1 MQKHERTGKRLLA
14 LVLALVM
21 ALSTVTEC
29 LAAVTSVQ
37 RPVDE
42 ADVTMGKLLA
52 EAYSG
57 SLTDSEKAL
66 LKSGYLAGDEAYVFT
81 PPAADNSNGLVTI
94 DKDSRKVTASSYKDG
109 ELMWTPVE
117 AAVIVAGTTVENVQL
132 VESSNSGVYT
142 GVVTTNETSYSVA
155 VKYRMYITVDQ
166 SVQNTMLG
174 AGKDLKDAVEA
185 VVSAAEGANCLEEL
199 LLTKVTMSLECV
211 QDNKDPKQNQQ
222 EHYFYEVLAKLNKQ
236 DGGGILFSRNS
247 SEKMDLEVYCG
258 LTQSEG
264 ELLKKITDDV
274 KDNRL
279 QISEKIGSFT
289 QSGGIRNLLG
299 LRGSAVQTEIAEA
312 AAEARTQ
319 IEIIGK
325 TQNLIIIA
333 ASSAAW
339 NAVKANLTAADTGL
353 QQFEN
358 FDHNVVNDLV
368 STDLTADEGAQ
379 LDALVNAVSSADAGK
394 AAATGADLLANET
407 LVTANVAQAT
417 VKVVF
422 KADVFDKGAT
432 TTRTLSS
439 AEYEMR
445 VDAGKTESDIEAELS
460 QKNWTDEV
468 LNGWNTEN
476 AGFSYNVSEAYYDCN
491 VSVTPEVGA
500 AGLEDGKT
508 YTYTV
513 MYTPKTY
520 TVTAADCDDIAGG
533 QFGYGYT
540 LTLPKLESENQVYDY
555 TVNDESYD
563 QGTQYR
569 VTGPTTITRK
579 VGKAWESHDL
589 GELFAK
595 NYAPNDTHVEK
606 ILKSVA
612 LKSGSIRLRTP
623 SDDND
628 LLSIAAGGTGYVV
641 TAKPYNA
648 NTEGRQWKPVT
659 AIPVTDGVNGAPVFF
674 AESNGVYTA
683 SLSGSFDSALVQYE
697 LELNWTDFGSGYTAA
712 DAEDIVNL
720 PDKLAAEAK
729 QQLHG
734 MDTLAGQSDNLK
746 LLNENLGFIK
756 SVIVDDTDK
765 GVSQAAK
772 DAMQYVYDRCAE
784 SVDGNRRMIVY
795 PYVMDYK
802 ECATNGAKLAY
813 YYQNNSE
820 LRMRVQQL
828 YEKLSIVLSD
838 EGVRRLIRDNSQTA
852 PYYDRLDEIIG
863 KLQDVSTSLLAV
875 DTHIDMGSA
884 SLASLTDLITAAI
897 DQTQEYQVNDLPT
910 LATTLRIAAPSKVT
924 VNITASIQNSDGAV
938 LATVSKAVTFDKDAE
953 AETRTLTDTDADKLS
968 QDLKAAT
975 NEAATAAG
983 VDVGYYERSETGALP
998 GAGTV
1003 VSGTVAYT
1011 AVYTPKAYTVKIDDG
1026 ETLSFYFDKPTVE
1039 LPAHDTEGFRYE
1051 YTVDGQKKRSG
1062 EYTFTKDQIDRL
1074 FDASNS
1080 YTITRVVVD
1089 TRDEA
1094 IRTYLQDANASTSG
1108 DELLNFMALEKNGK
1122 VSSVVLRIGVNKE
1135 LNTKA
1140 VEKLGQYL
1148 VGKSIGLAIADQEI
1162 FNSDDTMLSVNGLVQ
1177 ALLHSGM
1184 TLESFRDAIN
1194 EDGSM
1199 KEMAAPSGET
1209 VVADVNVKQ
1218 SDLLGAKLFE
1228 STIKFTVSGTGI
1240 EMPLYVTMES
1250 FDAGKDRVKSIRDG
1264 VESVMTYVP
1273 VAKAESGAVT
1283 LEGSL
1288 PEKYW
1293 KGVLSALLV
1302 TGMADLDNIK
1312 DIDTRAVVQ
1321 YLVGKLDDLL
1331 MDGTVDLN
1339 TLGNTLI
1346 KMGVSADTVSKLTA
1360 KNDTYKKVQKYLQFL
1375 LDDTKVAWNSAASQG
1390 DTYRVTA
1397 SVDAYT
1403 ILDELNIEAGTKDLL
1418 KSFIKNETVT
1428 AEASVKVKNVQESD
1442 YAAIVV
1448 GSGGVSFLTDL
1459 NTTIE
1464 KDTSLVVLL
1473 KNCGGTLRINGKYVY
1488 VDLRGHTFSGDIIG
1502 TEQYK
1507 ANNFVVDS
1515 ILDTNGGS
1523 VTGKVQNMV
1532 LAGGSYDESKLAGCE
1547 IRNGY
1552 TMENGLV
1559 SNQYY
1564 TIAVNGSNINV
1575 TLKATAQSLR
1585 DADKYTVAALA
1596 GDLASDLLLNYY
1608 STAQKVTVD
1617 GHTLYN
1623 AAVEDITTLFQNG
1636 KFHVSNAV
1644 GNDLLDDILGYT
1656 SEGAADNYDGVNYL
1670 IGSLLDTLLDFQN
1683 LADSIGSSNAAV
1695 SYSLATTAWDVTVDK
1710 AESGDYLAI
1719 GVTGSTD
1726 SGKTKRQTLNVFLN
1740 SDSEKNNE
1748 QLKNALKQLAGII
1761 KVDAANKPS
1770 LSLDRITL
1778 PQELGGK
1785 TVQAKL
1791 SGSGHVTVKISDKPV
1806 YAALMAI
1813 TVANSLPAGDS
1824 LRAELK
1830 NAVETFYNNND
1841 AAALKTAMEKVTC
1854 AQVFA
1859 ALKTVGLRTNF
1870 LQMAIS
1876 VGFGTG
1882 SKTYK
1887 AISENYDSLTAYR
1900 GGMAAAGWLLKQL
1913 NINGNGA
1920 TLAGFETEFGIYKYA
1935 PDKTFNKTATVSG
1948 DWKVNGVVSLENA
1961 KLTLELFAEEGAIVV
1976 IDKDGKHTSFAAD
1989 QLTAAVA
1996 KVNEAGGTLRFNDA
2010 VTMEADETI
2019 TKDVVVVNG
2028 SKLDQGSYVFLLDG
2042 VNSKLTSDAALTVK
2056 SSDGAFRLV
2065 TDNTTA
2071 GKYIYTLEAYK
2082 VRYVKDGNAAYDDSL
2097 TVAVTNAD
2105 EGTTITVL
2113 EDVTARGEI
2122 EVSKS
2127 LTIAGAGK
2135 ITGDPTFKLT
2145 GAAGTVLTADA
2156 ALTVISGDEAAYY
2169 VNAVSNG
2176 AEYTYTLTAWE
2187 VVLEKADGSKTGYHD
2202 LAAAM
2207 TDAVDGDTITVNSS
2221 VKMTGDISINSAKTL
2236 TIKGAGLI
2244 DQNGYAFILGDKD
2257 AKLVADSSS
2266 LTVKTTVAGDY
2277 ELNKVTQNGMT
2288 TYKLT
2293 AWEIML
2299 VKADGSKT
2307 GYHDLAAAV
2316 ADAVT
2321 GDTIVV
2327 NSSVHVSG
2335 EIGVSAS
2342 LTITGADKITGA
2354 PTFKLTGAAGTALTA
2369 DAALTVKSGNE
2380 TAYYV
2385 NATSDGT
2392 KHTYTLTAWEVVLT
2406 KANGS
2411 KTGYHDLVAAMA
2423 DAATGDTIVVNS
2435 SVHVSGEIGVSVSLT
2450 ITGADKIIGDPT
2462 FKLTGAAGTALTVDA
2477 ALTVKSG
2484 DETAYYIN
2492 ATSDGTKH
2500 TYTLTAWEITLEK
2513 ADGSKVGYHD
2523 LAAAAAD
2530 AGTDDTIVVNS
2541 SVKMA
2546 GDISINSAKTLT
2558 IKGAGLI
2565 DQNGHAFNL
2574 GHKDAK
2580 LVADSASL
2588 TVKITVAGSYE
2599 LSKVTQNGMTTYALT
2614 VPTVWEITLEK
2625 ADGSKVG
2632 YHDLAAAA
2640 ADAKTGDTVIVNSS
2654 VKMADDIDIN
2664 NARTLTIKGAG
2675 LIDQNGHAFNLGNK
2689 DAKLVADSSN
2699 LTVKITVA
2707 GSYELSKVTQNG
2719 MTTYSLTVPTVWEIT
2734 LEKADGS
2741 KVGYHDLAAA
2751 AADAKTGDTVVVNS
2765 SVKMAGDISINSA
2778 KTLTIEGAGLIDQNG
2793 HAFNLGHKDAKL
2805 VADANSLTV
2814 KVTMAGGYTLNKV
2827 TQNGM
2832 TTYSL
2837 IAPTVWEITLE
2848 KADGSK
2854 VGYHDLAAAA
2864 ADAETGDTVIVNSS
2878 VKMTSNISISSAKT
2892 LTIKGAGL
2900 IDQNGHA
2907 FELGHK
2913 SARLVAD
2920 SDSLFVKV
2928 TVAGSYEVGKV
2939 SQGEMTAYIVK
2950 AKSSDDDDDHGGGG
2964 GGGGYTGNYIYLDV
2978 QPSGINAKQLQT
2990 AVRKYFGDSS
3000 AEVTVNS
3007 GLTASGLVANG
3018 ASIYV
3023 SGSRAGSYTVI
3034 IMGDTN
3040 CNGKTDS
3047 GDAVKMRNHYF
3058 GTAQLTGA
3066 ALEAADMNRNGKVD
3080 SGDAV
3085 KNRVKYQNWGGYSST
3100 LKITV

>member
-29 LAAVTSVQ
+29 LAAVVPVQ
-37 RPVDE
+37 RPVGE
-42 ADVTMGKLLA
+42 AAVTKGKLLA

-66 LKSGYLAGDEAYVFT
+66 LKSGYLAGDKAYVFT
-81 PPAADNSNGLVTI
+81 PPAADNSSGLVTI

-142 GVVTTNETSYSVA
+142 GVVTANETSYSVA

-339 NAVKANLTAADTGL
+339 NAVNANLTAADTGL

-358 FDHNVVNDLV
+358 FDHNIVNDLV
-368 STDLTADEGAQ
+368 STDLTADEGTQ

-394 AAATGADLLANET
+394 ATATGADLLANET

-445 VDAGKTESDIEAELS
+445 VDAGKTESDIKAELS
-460 QKNWTDEV
+460 QKNWADEV

-491 VSVTPEVGA
+491 ASVTPVVEA

-508 YTYTV
+508 YIYTV
-513 MYTPKTY
+513 TYTPKMY
-520 TVTAADCDDIAGG
+520 AVTAVNCDDIAGG
-533 QFGYGYT
+533 QYGYGYT

-555 TVNDESYD
+555 TVNDENYD

-579 VGKAWESHDL
+579 VGKAWESHNL

-628 LLSIAAGGTGYVV
+628 LLSIAAGGTGYIV

-648 NTEGRQWKPVT
+648 NTEGRQWKPVI
-659 AIPVTDGVNGAPVFF
+659 AIPVTDGVNGTPVPF
-674 AESNGVYTA
+674 AESSGIYTA
-683 SLSGSFDSALVQYE
+683 SLNGSFDSVRVQYE
-697 LELNWTDFGSGYTAA
+697 LEMNWTDFGSGYTAA

-746 LLNENLGFIK
+746 LLNENLGPIK
-756 SVIVDDTDK
+756 SVIVGEEEK
-765 GVSQAAK
+765 GVSQEAK
-772 DAMQYVYDRCAE
+772 DAMQYVYDRCSE

-802 ECATNGAKLAY
+802 ECATNGAKLYY
-813 YYQNNSE
+813 YYQNNSV
-820 LRMRVQQL
+820 LRAQVQDL
-828 YEKLSIVLSD
+828 YEKLNIVLSD
-838 EGVRRLIRDNSQTA
+838 EGVKRLIQENSQTA

-863 KLQDVSTSLLAV
+863 KLQDVSASLLAV
-875 DTHIDMGSA
+875 DTHIDMGNV
-884 SLASLTDLITAAI
+884 SLASLTDLIAAAI

-924 VNITASIQNSDGAV
+924 VNITASIQNSNGDV
-938 LATVSKAVTFDKDAE
+938 LATVSRAVTFDKDTGTD
-953 AETRTLTDTDADKLS
+953 TRTLTDDDADKLNQTLES
-968 QDLKAAT
+968 AT

-983 VDVGYYERSETGALP
+983 VDVGYYERSESGALP
-998 GAGTV
+998 GAGAL

-1011 AVYTPKAYTVKIDDG
+1011 AVYTPKAYTVKIDGG

-1074 FDASNS
+1074 FGVGTS

-1122 VSSVVLRIGVNKE
+1122 VSSVVLRIGVNKA
-1135 LNTKA
+1135 LNTSA
-1140 VEKLGQYL
+1140 VQQLGQYL
-1148 VGKSIGLAIADQEI
+1148 VGKPIGLAIADQEV

-1177 ALLHSGM
+1177 ALLRSGM

-1209 VVADVNVKQ
+1209 VVVDVNIKQ
-1218 SDLLGAKLFE
+1218 NDLLGAKLFE

-1250 FDAGKDRVKSIRDG
+1250 FDAGKDRIKSIRDG

-1273 VAKAESGAVT
+1273 VAKAEGGAVIV
-1283 LEGSL
+1283 EGSL

-1321 YLVGKLDDLL
+1321 YMVGKLDDLL
-1331 MDGTVDLN
+1331 TDGTVDLN
-1339 TLGNTLI
+1339 TLGNTLT

-1375 LDDTKVAWNSAASQG
+1375 LDDTKVTWNSAASQG
-1390 DTYRVTA
+1390 DTYRMTA
-1397 SVDAYT
+1397 SVDAYA

-1428 AEASVKVKNVQESD
+1428 AEASVKVKNIQESD

-1459 NTTIE
+1459 NTIIE

-1473 KNCGGTLRINGKYVY
+1473 KDCSGTLRINGKYVY

-1515 ILDTNGGS
+1515 ILNTNGGGT

-1532 LAGGSYDESKLAGCE
+1532 LAGGSYNESKLTGCE

-1623 AAVEDITTLFQNG
+1623 AVVEDITTLFQNG

-1644 GNDLLDDILGYT
+1644 GNDLLNDMLGYT
-1656 SEGAADNYDGVNYL
+1656 GEGAADNYDGVNYL
-1670 IGSLLDTLLDFQN
+1670 IGSILDALLDFQN
-1683 LADSIGSSNAAV
+1683 LANSIGGSNAAV
-1695 SYSLATTAWDVTVDK
+1695 SYSLTATAWDVTVDK

-1726 SGKTKRQTLNVFLN
+1726 SSKTKQQKLNVFLN
-1740 SDSEKNNE
+1740 SDSAKNNE
-1748 QLKNALKQLAGII
+1748 QLKNALEQLAGII
-1761 KVDAANKPS
+1761 EVDAADKPS

-1813 TVANSLPAGDS
+1813 TVANSLPAGDN

-1854 AQVFA
+1854 AQVVA

-1887 AISENYDSLTAYR
+1887 AISESYDSLTAYR

-1935 PDKTFNKTATVSG
+1935 PDKIFNKTATVSG
-1948 DWKVNGVVSLENA
+1948 DWKVNGVVSMENA

-1989 QLTAAVA
+1989 QLTEAVA
-1996 KVNEAGGTLRFNDA
+1996 KVNEAGGTLLFNDA
-2010 VTMEADETI
+2010 VTMAADETI
-2019 TKDVVVVNG
+2019 TEDVAVKNG
-2028 SKLDQGSYVFLLDG
+2028 SKLNQGGYAFLLDG
-2042 VNSKLTSDAALTVK
+2042 IGSKLTSDTALTVK
-2056 SSDGAFRLV
+2056 PADGAFRLV

-2071 GKYIYTLEAYK
+2071 GTYIYTLEAYK
-2082 VRYVKDGNAAYDDSL
+2082 IRYVKDGNAAYDDRL
-2097 TVAVTNAD
+2097 AVAVTNAD
-2105 EGTTITVL
+2105 DGTTITVL
-2113 EDVTARGEI
+2113 ENVTAHGEI
-2122 EVSKS
+2122 EMSKS

-2135 ITGDPTFKLT
+2135 IIGDPTFKLT
-2145 GAAGTVLTADA
+2145 GTAGTALTADA
-2156 ALTVISGDEAAYY
+2156 ALTVISGDETAYY
-2169 VNAVSNG
+2169 VNEVSDG

-2187 VVLEKADGSKTGYHD
+2187 VVLKKADGSK
-2202 LAAAM
+2202 
-2207 TDAVDGDTITVNSS
+2207 I
-2221 VKMTGDISINSAKTL
+2221 
-2236 TIKGAGLI
+2236 
-2244 DQNGYAFILGDKD
+2244 
-2257 AKLVADSSS
+2257 
-2266 LTVKTTVAGDY
+2266 
-2277 ELNKVTQNGMT
+2277 
-2288 TYKLT
+2288 
-2293 AWEIML
+2293 
-2299 VKADGSKT
+2299 
-2307 GYHDLAAAV
+2307 
-2316 ADAVT
+2316 
-2321 GDTIVV
+2321 
-2327 NSSVHVSG
+2327 
-2335 EIGVSAS
+2335 
-2342 LTITGADKITGA
+2342 
-2354 PTFKLTGAAGTALTA
+2354 
-2369 DAALTVKSGNE
+2369 
-2380 TAYYV
+2380 
-2385 NATSDGT
+2385 
-2392 KHTYTLTAWEVVLT
+2392 
-2406 KANGS
+2406 
-2411 KTGYHDLVAAMA
+2411 
-2423 DAATGDTIVVNS
+2423 
-2435 SVHVSGEIGVSVSLT
+2435 
-2450 ITGADKIIGDPT
+2450 
-2462 FKLTGAAGTALTVDA
+2462 
-2477 ALTVKSG
+2477 
-2484 DETAYYIN
+2484 
-2492 ATSDGTKH
+2492 
-2500 TYTLTAWEITLEK
+2500 
-2513 ADGSKVGYHD
+2513 
-2523 LAAAAAD
+2523 
-2530 AGTDDTIVVNS
+2530 
-2541 SVKMA
+2541 
-2546 GDISINSAKTLT
+2546 
-2558 IKGAGLI
+2558 
-2565 DQNGHAFNL
+2565 
-2574 GHKDAK
+2574 
-2580 LVADSASL
+2580 
-2588 TVKITVAGSYE
+2588 
-2599 LSKVTQNGMTTYALT
+2599 
-2614 VPTVWEITLEK
+2614 
-2625 ADGSKVG
+2625 G

-2640 ADAKTGDTVIVNSS
+2640 ADAKTGDTVN
-2654 VKMADDIDIN
+2654 
-2664 NARTLTIKGAG
+2664 
-2675 LIDQNGHAFNLGNK
+2675 
-2689 DAKLVADSSN
+2689 
-2699 LTVKITVA
+2699 
-2707 GSYELSKVTQNG
+2707 
-2719 MTTYSLTVPTVWEIT
+2719 
-2734 LEKADGS
+2734 
-2741 KVGYHDLAAA
+2741 
-2751 AADAKTGDTVVVNS
+2751 
-2765 SVKMAGDISINSA
+2765 
-2778 KTLTIEGAGLIDQNG
+2778 
-2793 HAFNLGHKDAKL
+2793 
-2805 VADANSLTV
+2805 
-2814 KVTMAGGYTLNKV
+2814 
-2827 TQNGM
+2827 
-2832 TTYSL
+2832 
-2837 IAPTVWEITLE
+2837 
-2848 KADGSK
+2848 
-2854 VGYHDLAAAA
+2854 
-2864 ADAETGDTVIVNSS
+2864 VNSS
-2878 VKMTSNISISSAKT
+2878 VKMTGNIAINSAKT

-2913 SARLVAD
+2913 DAKLVAD

-2928 TVAGSYEVGKV
+2928 TVAGGYEVSKV
-2939 SQGEMTAYIVK
+2939 TQGEMTAYIVK
-2950 AKSSDDDDDHGGGG
+2950 VKSSDDDDDHGGGG
-2964 GGGGYTGNYIYLDV
+2964 GGGGYIGNYIYLDV

>member
-29 LAAVTSVQ
+29 LAAVVPVQ
-37 RPVDE
+37 RPGGE
-42 ADVTMGKLLA
+42 AAVTKGKLLA

-81 PPAADNSNGLVTI
+81 PPATDNSNGLVTI
-94 DKDSRKVTASSYKDG
+94 DKDGRKITVKSYENEG
-109 ELMWTPVE
+109 FTWLPVKAE
-117 AAVIVAGTTVENVQL
+117 VMVGGVMQKEIPLTLNAGI
-132 VESSNSGVYT
+132 YT
-142 GVVTTNETSYSVA
+142 GSFADFDGLSYSIA
-155 VKYRMYITVDQ
+155 VTYEMSVD
-166 SVQNTMLG
+166 VDTDVLNRMLG
-174 AGKDLKDAVEA
+174 AASVFSGAVNALK
-185 VVSAAEGANCLEEL
+185 STAEGAVSLEEL
-199 LLTKVTMSLECV
+199 LLKQANFSMRYAT
-211 QDNKDPKQNQQ
+211 DNLSGINQSPYPVYQ
-222 EHYFYEVLAKLNKQ
+222 ILAKLNPY
-236 DGGGILFSRNS
+236 DGGGLPASAETPNS
-247 SEKMDLEVYCG
+247 MVTITCTEE
-258 LTQSEG
+258 EG
-264 ELLKKITDDV
+264 ALLKALTDDV
-274 KDNRL
+274 ASDDKINAGKLVSAYWDGVGVQDLLKLCEATNSQALQTAAQTAYEQTVLLHNMQSLQWLAKDAWNL
-279 QISEKIGSFT
+279 VNSALNNVESSLKVGADYAW
-289 QSGGIRNLLG
+289 SGLDG
-299 LRGSAVQTEIAEA
+299 LIDSGLSGTD
-312 AAEARTQ
+312 
-319 IEIIGK
+319 
-325 TQNLIIIA
+325 
-333 ASSAAW
+333 SAA
-339 NAVKANLTAADTGL
+339 
-353 QQFEN
+353 
-358 FDHNVVNDLV
+358 
-368 STDLTADEGAQ
+368 
-379 LDALVNAVSSADAGK
+379 LDAWANGVGSDVSNTTTAQA
-394 AAATGADLLANET
+394 T
-407 LVTANVAQAT
+407 LVVDRTVVTDGVAQAT
-417 VKVVF
+417 VNMVVE
-422 KADVFDKGAT
+422 AEVYDKGAVT
-432 TTRTLSS
+432 TTALTDTTAAHTMRIAAGTDAADTEGQLSTQ
-439 AEYEMR
+439 
-445 VDAGKTESDIEAELS
+445 GWESS
-460 QKNWTDEV
+460 V
-468 LNGWNTEN
+468 VSGWNTDTS
-476 AGFSYNVSEAYYDCN
+476 GFSYDIDTTHYTRTATFE
-491 VSVTPEVGA
+491 PEVGT
-500 AGLEDGKT
+500 AGLSENIT
-508 YTYTV
+508 YTYRIKYV
-513 MYTPKTY
+513 PVQYQ
-520 TVTAADCDDIAGG
+520 VTAADCDDIADG
-533 QFGYGYT
+533 QYGYGYT

-555 TVNDESYD
+555 TINGESYD

-579 VGKAWESHDL
+579 VGKAWESHNL

-628 LLSIAAGGTGYVV
+628 LLSIAADGTGYVV

-659 AIPVTDGVNGAPVFF
+659 AIPVTDGINGTPVSF
-674 AESNGVYTA
+674 AESSGIYTA
-683 SLSGSFDSALVQYE
+683 LLNGSFDSILVQYE

-712 DAEDIVNL
+712 DAEAIVNL

-729 QQLHG
+729 RQLYG

-746 LLNENLGFIK
+746 LLNENLGFIR
-756 SVIVDDTDK
+756 SAIIGDTDK
-765 GVSQAAK
+765 GVSQEAK
-772 DAMQYVYDRCAE
+772 DAMQYVFDRCSE

-795 PYVMDYK
+795 PYVMVYK

-813 YYQNNSE
+813 YYQNNSV
-820 LRMRVQQL
+820 LRAQVQDL
-828 YEKLSIVLSD
+828 YEKLNIVLSD
-838 EGVRRLIRDNSQTA
+838 EGVKRLIQENSQTA

-863 KLQDVSTSLLAV
+863 KLQDVSASLLAV
-875 DTHIDMGSA
+875 DTHIDMGNV
-884 SLASLTDLITAAI
+884 SLASLTDLIAAAI
-897 DQTQEYQVNDLPT
+897 DQTQKYQVNDLPT

-924 VNITASIQNSDGAV
+924 VNITASIQNSNGDV
-938 LATVSKAVTFDKDAE
+938 LATVSRAVTFDKDTGTD
-953 AETRTLTDTDADKLS
+953 TRTLTDDDADKLNQALES
-968 QDLKAAT
+968 AT

-983 VDVGYYERSETGALP
+983 VDVGYYERSEIGALP
-998 GAGTV
+998 GAGAL

-1011 AVYTPKAYTVKIDDG
+1011 AVYTPKAYTVKIDGG

-1039 LPAHDTEGFRYE
+1039 LPAHETEGFRYE

-1074 FDASNS
+1074 FDVGNS

-1122 VSSVVLRIGVNKE
+1122 VSSVVLRIGVNKA
-1135 LNTKA
+1135 LNTSA
-1140 VEKLGQYL
+1140 VQKLGQYL
-1148 VGKSIGLAIADQEI
+1148 VGKSIGLAIADQEV

-1177 ALLHSGM
+1177 ALLRSGM

-1209 VVADVNVKQ
+1209 VVADVNIKQ
-1218 SDLLGAKLFE
+1218 NDLLGAKLFE

-1250 FDAGKDRVKSIRDG
+1250 FDAGKDRIKSIRDG

-1273 VAKAESGAVT
+1273 VAKAEGGAVIV
-1283 LEGSL
+1283 EGSL

-1293 KGVLSALLV
+1293 KGVLSVLLV
-1302 TGMADLDNIK
+1302 TGMADLDSIK
-1312 DIDTRAVVQ
+1312 DIDARAVVQ
-1321 YLVGKLDDLL
+1321 YMVGKLDDLL
-1331 MDGTVDLN
+1331 TDGTVDLN
-1339 TLGNTLI
+1339 TLGNTLT

-1375 LDDTKVAWNSAASQG
+1375 LDDTKVTWNSTASQG

-1397 SVDAYT
+1397 SVDAYA

-1473 KNCGGTLRINGKYVY
+1473 KDCSGTLRINGKYVY

-1515 ILDTNGGS
+1515 ILDTNGGGT

-1532 LAGGSYDESKLAGCE
+1532 LAGGSYNESKLTGCV

-1644 GNDLLDDILGYT
+1644 GNDLLDDMLGYIG
-1656 SEGAADNYDGVNYL
+1656 EGAADNYDGVNYL
-1670 IGSLLDTLLDFQN
+1670 IGSILDALLDFQN

-1695 SYSLATTAWDVTVDK
+1695 SYSLTATAWDVTVDK

-1726 SGKTKRQTLNVFLN
+1726 SSKTKRQTLNVFLN
-1740 SDSEKNNE
+1740 SDSAKNNE
-1748 QLKNALKQLAGII
+1748 QLKNALEQLAGII
-1761 KVDAANKPS
+1761 EVDAADKPS

-1854 AQVFA
+1854 AQVVA

-1887 AISENYDSLTAYR
+1887 AISESYDSLTAYR

-1920 TLAGFETEFGIYKYA
+1920 TLAGFETEFGIYEYA

-1948 DWKVNGVVSLENA
+1948 DWKVNGVVSMENA

-1976 IDKDGKHTSFAAD
+1976 INKDGKHTSFAAD
-1989 QLTAAVA
+1989 QLTEAVT
-1996 KVNEAGGTLRFNDA
+1996 KVNEAGGTLLFNDA
-2010 VTMEADETI
+2010 VTMAADETI
-2019 TKDVVVVNG
+2019 TENVAVKNG
-2028 SKLDQGSYVFLLDG
+2028 SKLNQGGYAFLLDG
-2042 VNSKLTSDAALTVK
+2042 IGSKLTSDTALTVK
-2056 SSDGAFRLV
+2056 PADGAFRLV

-2071 GKYIYTLEAYK
+2071 GTYIYTLEAYK
-2082 VRYVKDGNAAYDDSL
+2082 IRYVKDGNAAYDDRL
-2097 TVAVTNAD
+2097 AVAVTNAD
-2105 EGTTITVL
+2105 DGTTITVL
-2113 EDVTARGEI
+2113 ENVTAHGEI
-2122 EVSKS
+2122 EMSKS

-2135 ITGDPTFKLT
+2135 IIGDPTFKLT
-2145 GAAGTVLTADA
+2145 GTAGTALTADA
-2156 ALTVISGDEAAYY
+2156 ALTVISGDETAYY
-2169 VNAVSNG
+2169 VNAVSDG

-2187 VVLEKADGSKTGYHD
+2187 VVLK
-2202 LAAAM
+2202 
-2207 TDAVDGDTITVNSS
+2207 
-2221 VKMTGDISINSAKTL
+2221 
-2236 TIKGAGLI
+2236 
-2244 DQNGYAFILGDKD
+2244 
-2257 AKLVADSSS
+2257 
-2266 LTVKTTVAGDY
+2266 
-2277 ELNKVTQNGMT
+2277 
-2288 TYKLT
+2288 
-2293 AWEIML
+2293 
-2299 VKADGSKT
+2299 
-2307 GYHDLAAAV
+2307 
-2316 ADAVT
+2316 
-2321 GDTIVV
+2321 
-2327 NSSVHVSG
+2327 
-2335 EIGVSAS
+2335 
-2342 LTITGADKITGA
+2342 
-2354 PTFKLTGAAGTALTA
+2354 
-2369 DAALTVKSGNE
+2369 
-2380 TAYYV
+2380 
-2385 NATSDGT
+2385 
-2392 KHTYTLTAWEVVLT
+2392 
-2406 KANGS
+2406 
-2411 KTGYHDLVAAMA
+2411 
-2423 DAATGDTIVVNS
+2423 
-2435 SVHVSGEIGVSVSLT
+2435 
-2450 ITGADKIIGDPT
+2450 
-2462 FKLTGAAGTALTVDA
+2462 
-2477 ALTVKSG
+2477 
-2484 DETAYYIN
+2484 
-2492 ATSDGTKH
+2492 
-2500 TYTLTAWEITLEK
+2500 K

-2530 AGTDDTIVVNS
+2530 AKTGDTIAVNS
-2541 SVKMA
+2541 SVKMSGNIA
-2546 GDISINSAKTLT
+2546 INSAKTLT

-2580 LVADSASL
+2580 LVADSSSL
-2588 TVKITVAGSYE
+2588 TVKITVVGNYE

-2640 ADAKTGDTVIVNSS
+2640 ADAKTGDTIAVNSS
-2654 VKMADDIDIN
+2654 VKMSGNIAIN
-2664 NARTLTIKGAG
+2664 SAKTLTIKGAG
-2675 LIDQNGHAFNLGNK
+2675 LIDQNGHAFNLGHK
-2689 DAKLVADSSN
+2689 DAKLVADSSS
-2699 LTVKITVA
+2699 LTVKITVV
-2707 GSYELSKVTQNG
+2707 GNYELSKVTQNG
-2719 MTTYSLTVPTVWEIT
+2719 MTTYALTVPTVWEIT

-2751 AADAKTGDTVVVNS
+2751 AADAKTGDTIVVNS
-2765 SVKMAGDISINSA
+2765 SVKMTGNIAISSA
-2778 KTLTIEGAGLIDQNG
+2778 KTLTIKGAGLIDQNG

-2805 VADANSLTV
+2805 VADSSNLTV
-2814 KVTMAGGYTLNKV
+2814 KITVAGNYELSKV

-2832 TTYSL
+2832 TTYAL
-2837 IAPTVWEITLE
+2837 TVPTVWEITLE

-2864 ADAETGDTVIVNSS
+2864 ADAKTGDTIVVNSS
-2878 VKMTSNISISSAKT
+2878 VKMTGNIAINSAKT

-2913 SARLVAD
+2913 DAKLVAD

-2928 TVAGSYEVGKV
+2928 TVAGGYEVSKV
-2939 SQGEMTAYIVK
+2939 TQGEMTAYIVK
-2950 AKSSDDDDDHGGGG
+2950 VKSSDDDDDHGGGG
-2964 GGGGYTGNYIYLDV
+2964 GGGGYIGNYIYLDV

>member
-29 LAAVTSVQ
+29 LAAVVE
-37 RPVDE
+37 RPVNAGGKE
-42 ADVTMGKLLA
+42 TVTAGELVAKAYADK
-52 EAYSG
+52 
-57 SLTDSEKAL
+57 LTDAEKAL
-66 LKSGYLAGDEAYVFT
+66 LESGLLTGETYAYTAPASQDELVTVDETALTITAKSFTKDGFTWLPEGARIVVDSTTNESVELKQNGQDYVGSFSEAGNTYSVEVDYAAVISVSTDAQKLLLDTPYMLAKGLENIETLNSQSGASDLLEQYFDALYKLRTDGIDFGTAHIDVVGD
-81 PPAADNSNGLVTI
+81 AADAIDDMKAQIDRNGGNLDISVALNKYAAYGEGKTAYLVKEGTAIKTVAEQYYQDIVALSDTEFGSLHWAATTIIGLGSATAEQKENARTVKAGLEYLGRVGESIRPVIEDAWLVLNQTVVNSSLSEAQYLSLNDLAFAAMNGQS
-94 DKDSRKVTASSYKDG
+94 KQHDSDISVEESVCKLTSVITADVNQYKVTVQVVAKVIPLDQYDNK
-109 ELMWTPVE
+109 TPVE
-117 AAVIVAGTTVENVQL
+117 VRSTAT
-132 VESSNSGVYT
+132 
-142 GVVTTNETSYSVA
+142 
-155 VKYRMYITVDQ
+155 
-166 SVQNTMLG
+166 
-174 AGKDLKDAVEA
+174 
-185 VVSAAEGANCLEEL
+185 EL
-199 LLTKVTMSLECV
+199 T
-211 QDNKDPKQNQQ
+211 
-222 EHYFYEVLAKLNKQ
+222 
-236 DGGGILFSRNS
+236 
-247 SEKMDLEVYCG
+247 
-258 LTQSEG
+258 
-264 ELLKKITDDV
+264 LKKDTTLAQV
-274 KDNRL
+274 
-279 QISEKIGSFT
+279 EKAI
-289 QSGGIRNLLG
+289 
-299 LRGSAVQTEIAEA
+299 
-312 AAEARTQ
+312 
-319 IEIIGK
+319 
-325 TQNLIIIA
+325 
-333 ASSAAW
+333 
-339 NAVKANLTAADTGL
+339 
-353 QQFEN
+353 
-358 FDHNVVNDLV
+358 
-368 STDLTADEGAQ
+368 ADEGFESA
-379 LDALVNAVSSADAGK
+379 ALAAEDWKDYAVAEGTYYKREVEQTVGSVLSADASYTIVYTVQDAIGIDV
-394 AAATGADLLANET
+394 GDGNELL
-407 LVTANVAQAT
+407 VPY
-417 VKVVF
+417 
-422 KADVFDKGAT
+422 G
-432 TTRTLSS
+432 
-439 AEYEMR
+439 
-445 VDAGKTESDIEAELS
+445 
-460 QKNWTDEV
+460 
-468 LNGWNTEN
+468 
-476 AGFSYNVSEAYYDCN
+476 YNV
-491 VSVTPEVGA
+491 
-500 AGLEDGKT
+500 
-508 YTYTV
+508 
-513 MYTPKTY
+513 
-520 TVTAADCDDIAGG
+520 
-533 QFGYGYT
+533 
-540 LTLPKLESENQVYDY
+540 TLPLHGGSDYVYDY
-555 TVNDESYD
+555 TVNGVSYD
-563 QGTQYR
+563 EGDVYR
-569 VTGPTTITRK
+569 VVGNTVISR
-579 VGKAWESHDL
+579 VEGKAWEEHNL
-589 GELFAK
+589 GKLLYENYAK
-595 NYAPNDTHVEK
+595 NDTYAGD
-606 ILKSVA
+606 ILTNTA
-612 LKSGSIRLRTP
+612 LNTGVKRLRTP
-623 SDDND
+623 SSESG
-628 LLSIAAGGTGYVV
+628 LLYVENNVV
-641 TAKPYNA
+641 TAATYGVGGGSGLMWLPKTATPVA
-648 NTEGRQWKPVT
+648 AGAEGTPV
-659 AIPVTDGVNGAPVFF
+659 PF
-674 AESNGVYTA
+674 ALDEATGKYTA
-683 SLSGSFDSALVQYE
+683 VVAGSFDRVLVQYE
-697 LELNWTDFGSGYTAA
+697 LTLDWDNLGYTAEEA
-712 DAEDIVNL
+712 TEILNL
-720 PDKLAAEAK
+720 PYTLTVAAK
-729 QQLHG
+729 QQLEAMDDLAGQYGQLAKVNDKLSMINTQIVNDTEHNISAEAVAAWKDVYGNNVINKQLIIFPYIGEYAALTDGAEKLTYYYKNAAVIRREMDALCSKLVDVVLEDAGVQALVKEADEGIFNDLQKIKTKLREVNGKLCDVDGSVNIANPSLQSLAGKVVAAIGKTTQYATVTKEPVLSTTLSVEAPGKIAANITVEIRNSVGGTVGSDRQSVSFEKDEGKDTHRLTQSDIAELEKALNAALKAAGSGVDLTMYQQQENTGTLPQAGDDYAGGSITVVYEPKKVSVTIEGAATEFYVDDPEIELPPCGEDGFRYDYTVDGKTVSPDKNNKYRFSAEQVQRLLSGETITITRSKVDVRREAVLETVDALNAAVAKRGLIYTEDGKTCLSLAFIPVEKNGAMTILVRISPDTTTFTAANLKNLLADVANELMTYSEVKLSGGVLWDDELVYLQALIDTLLDSGFG
-734 MDTLAGQSDNLK
+734 MDTVLGIVDENGGVKENSGLRTEDVVGVTTVSGKSYIQVNGYYVPVSDDTMGGVLLSTDSDGLVLDGKELGLCVTLEDFDKSADTLKKMRDNLAK
-746 LLNENLGFIK
+746 ARDNVNAWLDNGTVNVDVTAPDKAYKAFLTGLLVLGE
-756 SVIVDDTDK
+756 T
-765 GVSQAAK
+765 
-772 DAMQYVYDRCAE
+772 
-784 SVDGNRRMIVY
+784 SVDEIANFDLTSVETLAADKIKPVLENEAITGTTIQN
-795 PYVMDYK
+795 
-802 ECATNGAKLAY
+802 TLTKLG
-813 YYQNNSE
+813 
-820 LRMRVQQL
+820 
-828 YEKLSIVLSD
+828 I
-838 EGVRRLIRDNSQTA
+838 TT
-852 PYYDRLDEIIG
+852 
-863 KLQDVSTSLLAV
+863 DVSRYTELY
-875 DTHIDMGSA
+875 DKYIGTI
-884 SLASLTDLITAAI
+884 
-897 DQTQEYQVNDLPT
+897 
-910 LATTLRIAAPSKVT
+910 RT
-924 VNITASIQNSDGAV
+924 V
-938 LATVSKAVTFDKDAE
+938 
-953 AETRTLTDTDADKLS
+953 
-968 QDLKAAT
+968 LKAAT
-975 NEAATAAG
+975 LSGKSGDATAFGA
-983 VDVGYYERSETGALP
+983 DVSYPVKGENGITSLMGDNLK
-998 GAGTV
+998 TV
-1003 VSGTVAYT
+1003 
-1011 AVYTPKAYTVKIDDG
+1011 
-1026 ETLSFYFDKPTVE
+1026 
-1039 LPAHDTEGFRYE
+1039 
-1051 YTVDGQKKRSG
+1051 
-1062 EYTFTKDQIDRL
+1062 
-1074 FDASNS
+1074 
-1080 YTITRVVVD
+1080 
-1089 TRDEA
+1089 
-1094 IRTYLQDANASTSG
+1094 
-1108 DELLNFMALEKNGK
+1108 LEN
-1122 VSSVVLRIGVNKE
+1122 
-1135 LNTKA
+1135 
-1140 VEKLGQYL
+1140 
-1148 VGKSIGLAIADQEI
+1148 AIAEDA
-1162 FNSDDTMLSVNGLVQ
+1162 LSG
-1177 ALLHSGM
+1177 
-1184 TLESFRDAIN
+1184 
-1194 EDGSM
+1194 
-1199 KEMAAPSGET
+1199 
-1209 VVADVNVKQ
+1209 
-1218 SDLLGAKLFE
+1218 KL
-1228 STIKFTVSGTGI
+1228 
-1240 EMPLYVTMES
+1240 
-1250 FDAGKDRVKSIRDG
+1250 
-1264 VESVMTYVP
+1264 
-1273 VAKAESGAVT
+1273 AVT
-1283 LEGSL
+1283 L
-1288 PEKYW
+1288 
-1293 KGVLSALLV
+1293 
-1302 TGMADLDNIK
+1302 
-1312 DIDTRAVVQ
+1312 
-1321 YLVGKLDDLL
+1321 
-1331 MDGTVDLN
+1331 DGRTP
-1339 TLGNTLI
+1339 
-1346 KMGVSADTVSKLTA
+1346 
-1360 KNDTYKKVQKYLQFL
+1360 
-1375 LDDTKVAWNSAASQG
+1375 
-1390 DTYRVTA
+1390 
-1397 SVDAYT
+1397 
-1403 ILDELNIEAGTKDLL
+1403 AG
-1418 KSFIKNETVT
+1418 
-1428 AEASVKVKNVQESD
+1428 D
-1442 YAAIVV
+1442 YAAIVA
-1448 GSGGVSFLTDL
+1448 GSGGISFLTDL

-1464 KDTSLVVLL
+1464 NNTSLVVLL
-1473 KNCGGTLRINGKYVY
+1473 KDCGGTLRINGKYVY

-1507 ANNFVVDS
+1507 VNNFVVDS
-1515 ILDTNGGS
+1515 ILNTNGGGT

-1532 LAGGSYDESKLAGCE
+1532 LAGGSYNESKLTGCE

-1623 AAVEDITTLFQNG
+1623 AAIEDITTLFQNG

-1644 GNDLLDDILGYT
+1644 GNDLLDDVLGYT
-1656 SEGAADNYDGVNYL
+1656 GEGAADNYDGINYL

-1748 QLKNALKQLAGII
+1748 QLKNALEQLAGII
-1761 KVDAANKPS
+1761 EVDTADEPS

-1830 NAVETFYNNND
+1830 NAVETFYDNND

-1876 VGFGTG
+1876 VGFGTN
-1882 SKTYK
+1882 SKAYK
-1887 AISENYDSLTAYR
+1887 AISESYDSLTAYR

-1920 TLAGFETEFGIYKYA
+1920 TLAGFQTEFGIYEYA

-2010 VTMEADETI
+2010 VTMAADETI

-2028 SKLDQGSYVFLLDG
+2028 SKLNQGSYVFLLDG
-2042 VNSKLTSDAALTVK
+2042 VDSKLTSDAALTVK
-2056 SSDGAFRLV
+2056 SADGAFRLV

-2097 TVAVTNAD
+2097 AVAVTNAD
-2105 EGTTITVL
+2105 ADTTITVL

-2156 ALTVISGDEAAYY
+2156 ALTVISGDETAYY

-2187 VVLEKADGSKTGYHD
+2187 VVLEKADGGKTGYHD

-2207 TDAVDGDTITVNSS
+2207 ADAVDGDTITVNSS

-2257 AKLVADSSS
+2257 AKLVADFSS

-2288 TYKLT
+2288 TYKLA

-2307 GYHDLAAAV
+2307 GYHDLAAAM

-2327 NSSVHVSG
+2327 SSSVHVSG
-2335 EIGVSAS
+2335 EIEVSAS
-2342 LTITGADKITGA
+2342 LTITGADKITGD

-2369 DAALTVKSGNE
+2369 DAALTVKSGDE
-2380 TAYYV
+2380 TAYYI

-2423 DAATGDTIVVNS
+2423 DTATGDTIVVNS
-2435 SVHVSGEIGVSVSLT
+2435 SMHISGEIGVSVSLT

-2462 FKLTGAAGTALTVDA
+2462 FKLTGAAGTALTADA

-2492 ATSDGTKH
+2492 AASDGTKH

-2580 LVADSASL
+2580 LVADSSNL

-2599 LSKVTQNGMTTYALT
+2599 LSKVTQNGMTTYSLT

-2675 LIDQNGHAFNLGNK
+2675 LIDQNGHAFSLGNK

-2741 KVGYHDLAAA
+2741 KVGYHNLAAA
-2751 AADAKTGDTVVVNS
+2751 AADAKTGDTVIVNS
-2765 SVKMAGDISINSA
+2765 SVKMTGDISINSA
-2778 KTLTIEGAGLIDQNG
+2778 KTLTIKGAGLIDQNG

-2805 VADANSLTV
+2805 VADSSNLTV
-2814 KVTMAGGYTLNKV
+2814 KITVAGSYELSKV

-2837 IAPTVWEITLE
+2837 TVPTVWEITLE

-2964 GGGGYTGNYIYLDV
+2964 GGGGGYTGNYIYLDV

-3058 GTAQLTGA
+3058 GTAQLSGA

>member
-29 LAAVTSVQ
+29 LAAVVPVQ
-37 RPVDE
+37 RPVGE
-42 ADVTMGKLLA
+42 AAVTKGKLLA

-81 PPAADNSNGLVTI
+81 PPAADNSGGLVTI

-211 QDNKDPKQNQQ
+211 QDNKDPKKNQQ

-236 DGGGILFSRNS
+236 DGGGILFSQNS
-247 SEKMDLEVYCG
+247 TEKMDLEVYCG

-299 LRGSAVQTEIAEA
+299 LRDSAVQTEIAEA

-339 NAVKANLTAADTGL
+339 NAVKANLAAADTGL

-368 STDLTADEGAQ
+368 STDLTADEGTQ

-394 AAATGADLLANET
+394 ATATGADLLANET

-491 VSVTPEVGA
+491 ASVTPVVEA

-508 YTYTV
+508 YIYTV
-513 MYTPKTY
+513 TYTPKTY
-520 TVTAADCDDIAGG
+520 AVTAADCNDIADG
-533 QFGYGYT
+533 QYGYGYT

-555 TVNDESYD
+555 TVNGESYD

-579 VGKAWESHDL
+579 VGKAWESHNL

-623 SDDND
+623 SDVND

-697 LELNWTDFGSGYTAA
+697 LELNWTDFGSSYTAA

-746 LLNENLGFIK
+746 LLNENLSLIR
-756 SVIVDDTDK
+756 SVIVGDTDK
-765 GVSQAAK
+765 GVSQEAK
-772 DAMQYVYDRCAE
+772 DAMQYVFDRCSE

-838 EGVRRLIRDNSQTA
+838 EGVRRLIQENSQTA

-863 KLQDVSTSLLAV
+863 KLQDVSASLLAV
-875 DTHIDMGSA
+875 DTHIDMGNV
-884 SLASLTDLITAAI
+884 SLASLTDLIAAAI
-897 DQTQEYQVNDLPT
+897 DQTQEHQVNDLPT

-924 VNITASIQNSDGAV
+924 VNITASIQNSNGDV
-938 LATVSKAVTFDKDAE
+938 LATVSKAVTFDKDAG
-953 AETRTLTDTDADKLS
+953 AETRTLTAADADKLS
-968 QDLKAAT
+968 QDLEAAT
-975 NEAATAAG
+975 NEAAAAAG
-983 VDVGYYERSETGALP
+983 VAVGYYEKSETGALP
-998 GAGTV
+998 GAGAV
-1003 VSGTVAYT
+1003 VSGTVAYA
-1011 AVYTPKAYTVKIDDG
+1011 AVYTPKAYTVKIDGG

-1080 YTITRVVVD
+1080 YTITREAID

-1122 VSSVVLRIGVNKE
+1122 VSGVVLRIGVNKA
-1135 LNTKA
+1135 LNTSA
-1140 VEKLGQYL
+1140 VQKLGQYL
-1148 VGKSIGLAIADQEI
+1148 VGKSIGLTIADQEI

-1177 ALLHSGM
+1177 ALLRSGM

-1209 VVADVNVKQ
+1209 VVADVNIKQ

-1250 FDAGKDRVKSIRDG
+1250 FDAGKDRIKSIRDG

-1273 VAKAESGAVT
+1273 VAKAEGGAVIV
-1283 LEGSL
+1283 EGSL

-1312 DIDTRAVVQ
+1312 DIDARAVVQ
-1321 YLVGKLDDLL
+1321 YMVGKLDDLL
-1331 MDGTVDLN
+1331 TDGTVDLN
-1339 TLGNTLI
+1339 TLGNTLT

-1375 LDDTKVAWNSAASQG
+1375 LDDTKVTWNSTASQG

-1397 SVDAYT
+1397 SVDAYA

-1488 VDLRGHTFSGDIIG
+1488 VDLRGHTFGGDIIG

-1515 ILDTNGGS
+1515 ILDTNGGGT

-1644 GNDLLDDILGYT
+1644 GNNLLDDILGYNG
-1656 SEGAADNYDGVNYL
+1656 EGAADNYDGINYL
-1670 IGSLLDTLLDFQN
+1670 IGSLLDTLLDFRN
-1683 LADSIGSSNAAV
+1683 LANSIGSSNAAV
-1695 SYSLATTAWDVTVDK
+1695 SYSLTATAWDVTVDK

-1726 SGKTKRQTLNVFLN
+1726 SSKTKRQTLNVFLN

-1748 QLKNALKQLAGII
+1748 QLKNALEQLAEII
-1761 KVDAANKPS
+1761 EVDAADEPS
-1770 LSLDRITL
+1770 LSLNRITL

-1870 LQMAIS
+1870 LQVAIS

-2010 VTMEADETI
+2010 VTMAADETI

-2028 SKLDQGSYVFLLDG
+2028 SKLNQGSYVFLLDG
-2042 VNSKLTSDAALTVK
+2042 VGSKLTSDAALTVK
-2056 SSDGAFRLV
+2056 SADGAFRLV

-2097 TVAVTNAD
+2097 AVAVTNAD

-2113 EDVTARGEI
+2113 ENVTARGEI
-2122 EVSKS
+2122 EVSRS
-2127 LTIAGAGK
+2127 LTIAGADK

-2156 ALTVISGDEAAYY
+2156 ALTVISGDETAYY

-2176 AEYTYTLTAWE
+2176 AKYTYTLTAWE

-2221 VKMTGDISINSAKTL
+2221 VKMTGDISISSAKTL

-2335 EIGVSAS
+2335 EIEVSAS

-2369 DAALTVKSGNE
+2369 DAALTVKSGDE

-2392 KHTYTLTAWEVVLT
+2392 KHTYTLTAWEIVLT

-2411 KTGYHDLVAAMA
+2411 KVGYHDLVAAMA

-2462 FKLTGAAGTALTVDA
+2462 FKLTGAAGTALTADT

-2558 IKGAGLI
+2558 IK
-2565 DQNGHAFNL
+2565 
-2574 GHKDAK
+2574 
-2580 LVADSASL
+2580 
-2588 TVKITVAGSYE
+2588 
-2599 LSKVTQNGMTTYALT
+2599 
-2614 VPTVWEITLEK
+2614 
-2625 ADGSKVG
+2625 
-2632 YHDLAAAA
+2632 
-2640 ADAKTGDTVIVNSS
+2640 
-2654 VKMADDIDIN
+2654 
-2664 NARTLTIKGAG
+2664 
-2675 LIDQNGHAFNLGNK
+2675 
-2689 DAKLVADSSN
+2689 
-2699 LTVKITVA
+2699 
-2707 GSYELSKVTQNG
+2707 
-2719 MTTYSLTVPTVWEIT
+2719 
-2734 LEKADGS
+2734 
-2741 KVGYHDLAAA
+2741 
-2751 AADAKTGDTVVVNS
+2751 
-2765 SVKMAGDISINSA
+2765 
-2778 KTLTIEGAGLIDQNG
+2778 GAGLIDQNG

-3058 GTAQLTGA
+3058 GTAQLSGA

>member
-29 LAAVTSVQ
+29 LAAVVPVQ
-37 RPVDE
+37 RPGGE
-42 ADVTMGKLLA
+42 AAVTKGKLLA

-81 PPAADNSNGLVTI
+81 PPATDNSNGLVTI
-94 DKDSRKVTASSYKDG
+94 DKDGRKITVKSYENEG
-109 ELMWTPVE
+109 FTWLPVKAE
-117 AAVIVAGTTVENVQL
+117 VMVGGVMQKEIPLTLNAGI
-132 VESSNSGVYT
+132 YT
-142 GVVTTNETSYSVA
+142 GSFADFDGLSYSIA
-155 VKYRMYITVDQ
+155 VTYEMSVD
-166 SVQNTMLG
+166 VDTDVLNRMLG
-174 AGKDLKDAVEA
+174 AASVFSGAVNALK
-185 VVSAAEGANCLEEL
+185 STAEGAVSLEEL
-199 LLTKVTMSLECV
+199 LLKQANFSMRYAT
-211 QDNKDPKQNQQ
+211 DNLSGINQSPYPVYQ
-222 EHYFYEVLAKLNKQ
+222 ILAKLNPY
-236 DGGGILFSRNS
+236 DGGGLPASAETPNS
-247 SEKMDLEVYCG
+247 MVTITCTEE
-258 LTQSEG
+258 EG
-264 ELLKKITDDV
+264 ALLKALTDDV
-274 KDNRL
+274 ASDDKINAGKLVSAYWDGVGVQDLLKLCEATNSQALQTAAQTAYEQTVLLHNMQSLQWLAKDAWNL
-279 QISEKIGSFT
+279 VNSALNNVESSLKVGADYAW
-289 QSGGIRNLLG
+289 SGLDG
-299 LRGSAVQTEIAEA
+299 LIDSGLSGTD
-312 AAEARTQ
+312 
-319 IEIIGK
+319 
-325 TQNLIIIA
+325 
-333 ASSAAW
+333 SAA
-339 NAVKANLTAADTGL
+339 
-353 QQFEN
+353 
-358 FDHNVVNDLV
+358 
-368 STDLTADEGAQ
+368 
-379 LDALVNAVSSADAGK
+379 LDAWANGVGSDVSNTTTAQA
-394 AAATGADLLANET
+394 T
-407 LVTANVAQAT
+407 LVVDRTVVTDGVAQAT
-417 VKVVF
+417 VNMVVE
-422 KADVFDKGAT
+422 AEVYDKGAVT
-432 TTRTLSS
+432 TTALTDTTAAHTMRIAAGTDAADTEGQLSTQ
-439 AEYEMR
+439 
-445 VDAGKTESDIEAELS
+445 GWESS
-460 QKNWTDEV
+460 V
-468 LNGWNTEN
+468 VSGWNTDTS
-476 AGFSYNVSEAYYDCN
+476 GFSYDIDTTHYTRTATFE
-491 VSVTPEVGA
+491 PEVGT
-500 AGLEDGKT
+500 AGLSENIT
-508 YTYTV
+508 YTYRIKYV
-513 MYTPKTY
+513 PVQYQ
-520 TVTAADCDDIAGG
+520 VTAADCDDIADG
-533 QFGYGYT
+533 QYGYGYT

-555 TVNDESYD
+555 TINGESYD

-579 VGKAWESHDL
+579 VGKAWESHNL

-628 LLSIAAGGTGYVV
+628 LLSIAADGTGYVV

-659 AIPVTDGVNGAPVFF
+659 AIPVTDGINGTPVSF
-674 AESNGVYTA
+674 AESSGIYTA
-683 SLSGSFDSALVQYE
+683 LLNGSFDSILVQYE

-712 DAEDIVNL
+712 DAEAIVNL

-729 QQLHG
+729 RQLYG

-746 LLNENLGFIK
+746 LLNENLGFIR
-756 SVIVDDTDK
+756 SAIIGDTDK
-765 GVSQAAK
+765 GVSQEAK
-772 DAMQYVYDRCAE
+772 DAMQYVFDRCSE

-795 PYVMDYK
+795 PYVMVYK

-813 YYQNNSE
+813 YYQNNSV
-820 LRMRVQQL
+820 LRAQVQDL
-828 YEKLSIVLSD
+828 YEKLNIVLSD
-838 EGVRRLIRDNSQTA
+838 EGVKRLIQENSQTA

-863 KLQDVSTSLLAV
+863 KLQDVSASLLAV
-875 DTHIDMGSA
+875 DTHIDMGNV
-884 SLASLTDLITAAI
+884 SLASLTDLIAAAI
-897 DQTQEYQVNDLPT
+897 DQTQKYQVNDLPT

-924 VNITASIQNSDGAV
+924 VNITASIQNSNGDV
-938 LATVSKAVTFDKDAE
+938 LATVSRAVTFDKDTGTD
-953 AETRTLTDTDADKLS
+953 TRTLTDDDADKLNQALES
-968 QDLKAAT
+968 AT

-983 VDVGYYERSETGALP
+983 VDVGYYERSEIGALP
-998 GAGTV
+998 GAGAL

-1011 AVYTPKAYTVKIDDG
+1011 AVYTPKAYTVKIDGG

-1039 LPAHDTEGFRYE
+1039 LPAHETEGFRYE

-1074 FDASNS
+1074 FDVGNS

-1122 VSSVVLRIGVNKE
+1122 VSSVVLRIGVNKA
-1135 LNTKA
+1135 LNTSA
-1140 VEKLGQYL
+1140 VQKLGQYL
-1148 VGKSIGLAIADQEI
+1148 VGKSIGLAIADQEV

-1177 ALLHSGM
+1177 ALLRSGM

-1209 VVADVNVKQ
+1209 VVADVNIKQ
-1218 SDLLGAKLFE
+1218 NDLLGAKLFE

-1250 FDAGKDRVKSIRDG
+1250 FDAGKDRIKSIRDG

-1273 VAKAESGAVT
+1273 VAKAEGGAVIV
-1283 LEGSL
+1283 EGSL

-1293 KGVLSALLV
+1293 KGVLSVLLV
-1302 TGMADLDNIK
+1302 TGMADLDSIK
-1312 DIDTRAVVQ
+1312 DIDARAVVQ
-1321 YLVGKLDDLL
+1321 YMVGKLDDLL
-1331 MDGTVDLN
+1331 TDGTVDLN
-1339 TLGNTLI
+1339 TLGNTLT

-1375 LDDTKVAWNSAASQG
+1375 LDDTKVTWNSTASQG

-1397 SVDAYT
+1397 SVDAYA

-1473 KNCGGTLRINGKYVY
+1473 KDCSGTLRINGKYVY

-1515 ILDTNGGS
+1515 ILDTNGGGT

-1532 LAGGSYDESKLAGCE
+1532 LAGGSYNESKLTGCV

-1644 GNDLLDDILGYT
+1644 GNDLLDDMLGYIG
-1656 SEGAADNYDGVNYL
+1656 EGAADNYDGVNYL
-1670 IGSLLDTLLDFQN
+1670 IGSILDALLDFQN

-1695 SYSLATTAWDVTVDK
+1695 SYSLTATAWDVTVDK

-1726 SGKTKRQTLNVFLN
+1726 SSKTKRQTLNVFLN
-1740 SDSEKNNE
+1740 SDSAKNNE
-1748 QLKNALKQLAGII
+1748 QLKNALEQLAGII
-1761 KVDAANKPS
+1761 EVDAADKPS

-1854 AQVFA
+1854 AQVVA

-1887 AISENYDSLTAYR
+1887 AISESYDSLTAYR

-1920 TLAGFETEFGIYKYA
+1920 TLAGFETEFGIYEYA

-1948 DWKVNGVVSLENA
+1948 DWKVNGVVSMENA

-1976 IDKDGKHTSFAAD
+1976 INKDGKHTSFAAD
-1989 QLTAAVA
+1989 QLTEAVT
-1996 KVNEAGGTLRFNDA
+1996 KVNEAGGTLLFNDA
-2010 VTMEADETI
+2010 VTMAADETI
-2019 TKDVVVVNG
+2019 TENVAVKNG
-2028 SKLDQGSYVFLLDG
+2028 SKLNQGGYAFLLDG
-2042 VNSKLTSDAALTVK
+2042 IGSKLTSDTALTVK
-2056 SSDGAFRLV
+2056 PADGAFRLV

-2071 GKYIYTLEAYK
+2071 GTYIYTLEAYK
-2082 VRYVKDGNAAYDDSL
+2082 IRYVKDGNAAYDDRL
-2097 TVAVTNAD
+2097 AVAVTNAD
-2105 EGTTITVL
+2105 DGTTITVL
-2113 EDVTARGEI
+2113 ENVTAHGEI
-2122 EVSKS
+2122 EMSKS

-2135 ITGDPTFKLT
+2135 IIGDPTFKLT
-2145 GAAGTVLTADA
+2145 GTAGTALTADA
-2156 ALTVISGDEAAYY
+2156 ALTVISGDETAYY
-2169 VNAVSNG
+2169 VNAVSDG

-2187 VVLEKADGSKTGYHD
+2187 VVLK
-2202 LAAAM
+2202 
-2207 TDAVDGDTITVNSS
+2207 
-2221 VKMTGDISINSAKTL
+2221 
-2236 TIKGAGLI
+2236 
-2244 DQNGYAFILGDKD
+2244 
-2257 AKLVADSSS
+2257 
-2266 LTVKTTVAGDY
+2266 
-2277 ELNKVTQNGMT
+2277 
-2288 TYKLT
+2288 
-2293 AWEIML
+2293 
-2299 VKADGSKT
+2299 
-2307 GYHDLAAAV
+2307 
-2316 ADAVT
+2316 
-2321 GDTIVV
+2321 
-2327 NSSVHVSG
+2327 
-2335 EIGVSAS
+2335 
-2342 LTITGADKITGA
+2342 
-2354 PTFKLTGAAGTALTA
+2354 
-2369 DAALTVKSGNE
+2369 
-2380 TAYYV
+2380 
-2385 NATSDGT
+2385 
-2392 KHTYTLTAWEVVLT
+2392 
-2406 KANGS
+2406 
-2411 KTGYHDLVAAMA
+2411 
-2423 DAATGDTIVVNS
+2423 
-2435 SVHVSGEIGVSVSLT
+2435 
-2450 ITGADKIIGDPT
+2450 
-2462 FKLTGAAGTALTVDA
+2462 
-2477 ALTVKSG
+2477 
-2484 DETAYYIN
+2484 
-2492 ATSDGTKH
+2492 
-2500 TYTLTAWEITLEK
+2500 K

-2530 AGTDDTIVVNS
+2530 AKTGDTIAVNS
-2541 SVKMA
+2541 SVKMSGNIA
-2546 GDISINSAKTLT
+2546 INSAKTLT

-2580 LVADSASL
+2580 LVADSDSL
-2588 TVKITVAGSYE
+2588 TVKITVVGNYE

-2640 ADAKTGDTVIVNSS
+2640 ADAKTGDTVVVNSS
-2654 VKMADDIDIN
+2654 VKMTGDIAIN
-2664 NARTLTIKGAG
+2664 SAKTLTIKGAG
-2675 LIDQNGHAFNLGNK
+2675 LIDQNGHAFNLGHK
-2689 DAKLVADSSN
+2689 DAKLVADSSS
-2699 LTVKITVA
+2699 LTVKITVV
-2707 GSYELSKVTQNG
+2707 GNYELSKVTQNG
-2719 MTTYSLTVPTVWEIT
+2719 MTTYALTVPTVWEIT

-2751 AADAKTGDTVVVNS
+2751 AADAKTGDTIVVNS
-2765 SVKMAGDISINSA
+2765 SVKMTGDISISSA
-2778 KTLTIEGAGLIDQNG
+2778 KTLTIKGAGLIDQNG

-2805 VADANSLTV
+2805 VADSSNLTV
-2814 KVTMAGGYTLNKV
+2814 KITVAGNYELSKV

-2832 TTYSL
+2832 TTYAL
-2837 IAPTVWEITLE
+2837 TVPTVWEITLE

-2854 VGYHDLAAAA
+2854 ANYHDLAAAA
-2864 ADAETGDTVIVNSS
+2864 ADAKTGDTVNVNSS
-2878 VKMTSNISISSAKT
+2878 VKMTGNIAINSAKT

-2913 SARLVAD
+2913 DAKLVAD

-2928 TVAGSYEVGKV
+2928 TVAGGYEVSKV
-2939 SQGEMTAYIVK
+2939 TQGEMTAYIVK
-2950 AKSSDDDDDHGGGG
+2950 VKSSDDDDDHGGGG
-2964 GGGGYTGNYIYLDV
+2964 GGGGYIGNYIYLDV

>member
-37 RPVDE
+37 RPVGE
-42 ADVTMGKLLA
+42 AVVTTGKLLA

-66 LKSGYLAGDEAYVFT
+66 LRSGYLADDKAYVFT
-81 PPAADNSNGLVTI
+81 SPASDNSGGLVTI

-109 ELMWTPVE
+109 EFVWTPVE

-142 GVVTTNETSYSVA
+142 GVVTANETSYSVA
-155 VKYRMYITVDQ
+155 VKYQMYITVDQ
-166 SVQNTMLG
+166 SAQNAMLG
-174 AGKDLKDAVEA
+174 AGKNLKDAVEA

-211 QDNKDPKQNQQ
+211 QDNKDPKKNQQ

-236 DGGGILFSRNS
+236 DGGGILFSQNS
-247 SEKMDLEVYCG
+247 TEKMDLEVYCG

-299 LRGSAVQTEIAEA
+299 LRNSAAQTEIAEA
-312 AAEARTQ
+312 VGEARTQ

-339 NAVKANLTAADTGL
+339 NAVKANLAAADTGL

-358 FDHNVVNDLV
+358 FDHNIVNDLV
-368 STDLTADEGAQ
+368 CTDLTADEGTQ

-394 AAATGADLLANET
+394 AAAAGADLLANET

-445 VDAGKTESDIEAELS
+445 VDAGKTESDIEEELS
-460 QKNWTDEV
+460 QKNWADGV
-468 LNGWNTEN
+468 LNGWNAES
-476 AGFSYNVSEAYYDCN
+476 AGFSYNVGEAYYDCN

-520 TVTAADCDDIAGG
+520 TVTAADCDDIANG
-533 QFGYGYT
+533 QYGYGYT
-540 LTLPKLESENQVYDY
+540 LTLPKLESANQVYDY
-555 TVNDESYD
+555 TINEESYD

-569 VTGPTTITRK
+569 VTGSATITRK
-579 VGKAWESHDL
+579 VGKAWESHNL
-589 GELFAK
+589 GELFAR
-595 NYAPNDTHVEK
+595 NYAPDDAHVEK

-628 LLSIAAGGTGYVV
+628 LLSIAAGGTGYYVV

-648 NTEGRQWKPVT
+648 NTEGRQWKPVI
-659 AIPVTDGVNGAPVFF
+659 AIPVTDGVNGTQVSFT
-674 AESNGVYTA
+674 ESSGVYTA
-683 SLSGSFDSALVQYE
+683 SLSSSSSFDSVLVQYE
-697 LELNWTDFGSGYTAA
+697 LELNWTDFGSGYTEA

-746 LLNENLGFIK
+746 MLNENLSLIRN
-756 SVIVDDTDK
+756 VIVGDEEK
-765 GVSQAAK
+765 GVSQEAK
-772 DAMQYVYDRCAE
+772 DAMKYVFDHCSE

-795 PYVMDYK
+795 PYVMAYK
-802 ECATNGAKLAY
+802 ECATNGTKLYY
-813 YYQNNSE
+813 YYQNNSV
-820 LRMRVQQL
+820 LRAQVQDL
-828 YEKLSIVLSD
+828 YEKLNVVLSD
-838 EGVRRLIRDNSQTA
+838 EGVKRLIQENSQTSS
-852 PYYDRLDEIIG
+852 YYDRLDEIIG
-863 KLQDVSTSLLAV
+863 KLQDVSNSLLAV
-875 DTHIDMGSA
+875 DTHIDVDNV
-884 SLASLTDLITAAI
+884 SLDILTNLITEAI
-897 DQTQEYQVNDLPT
+897 GQTQGYQVNDLPT

-924 VNITASIQNSDGAV
+924 VNITASIQNSNGNV
-938 LATVSKAVTFDKDAE
+938 LATVSKAVTFDKDDGY
-953 AETRTLTDTDADKLS
+953 ETRTLMDADAHKLS
-968 QDLKAAT
+968 QAFEEAT
-975 NEAATAAG
+975 TEAAAAAG
-983 VDVGYYERSETGALP
+983 VAVGYYEKSETSALP
-998 GAGTV
+998 GTGAV

-1011 AVYTPKAYTVKIDDG
+1011 AVYTPKAYTVKIDGG
-1026 ETLSFYFDKPTVE
+1026 ETLLFYFDKPTVK
-1039 LPAHDTEGFRYE
+1039 LPAHGTEGFRYE
-1051 YTVDGQKKRSG
+1051 YTVDGQKKSSG

-1080 YTITRVVVD
+1080 YTITREAID

-1108 DELLNFMALEKNGK
+1108 DELLNFVALEKNGK
-1122 VSSVVLRIGVNKE
+1122 VSSVVLRIGVNKA
-1135 LNTKA
+1135 LNTSA
-1140 VEKLGQYL
+1140 VQKLGQYL
-1148 VGKSIGLAIADQEI
+1148 MGKSIGLTIADQEV

-1177 ALLHSGM
+1177 ALLRSGM

-1199 KEMAAPSGET
+1199 KEMAKPSGET
-1209 VVADVNVKQ
+1209 VVADVNIKQ

-1228 STIKFTVSGTGI
+1228 STIKFTVSGKGI

-1250 FDAGKDRVKSIRDG
+1250 FDAGKDRIKSIRDG
-1264 VESVMTYVP
+1264 VGSVMTYVP
-1273 VAKAESGAVT
+1273 VAKAEGGAVT

-1448 GSGGVSFLTDL
+1448 GSGGISFLTDL

-1464 KDTSLVVLL
+1464 NNTSLVVLL
-1473 KNCGGTLRINGKYVY
+1473 KDCGGTLLINGKYVY

-1507 ANNFVVDS
+1507 VNNFVVDS
-1515 ILDTNGGS
+1515 ILNTNGGGT

-1532 LAGGSYDESKLAGCE
+1532 LAGGSYKESKLTGCE

-1623 AAVEDITTLFQNG
+1623 AAIEDITTLFQNG

-1644 GNDLLDDILGYT
+1644 GNDLLDDVLGYT
-1656 SEGAADNYDGVNYL
+1656 GEGVADNYDGINYL

-1748 QLKNALKQLAGII
+1748 QLKNALEQLAGII
-1761 KVDAANKPS
+1761 EVDTADEPS

-1830 NAVETFYNNND
+1830 NAVETFYDNND

-1876 VGFGTG
+1876 VGFGTN

-1887 AISENYDSLTAYR
+1887 AISESYDSLTAYR

-1920 TLAGFETEFGIYKYA
+1920 TLAGFQTEFGIYEYE

-1976 IDKDGKHTSFAAD
+1976 IDKDGKHTNFAAN

-2010 VTMEADETI
+2010 VTMAADETI

-2042 VNSKLTSDAALTVK
+2042 VDSKLTSDAALTVK
-2056 SSDGAFRLV
+2056 SADGAFRLV

-2082 VRYVKDGNAAYDDSL
+2082 IRYVKGGNAAYDDRL
-2097 TVAVTNAD
+2097 AVAVTNAD
-2105 EGTTITVL
+2105 ADTTITVL

-2135 ITGDPTFKLT
+2135 IAGDPTFKLT

-2156 ALTVISGDEAAYY
+2156 ALTVISGDETVHY
-2169 VNAVSNG
+2169 VNAVSDG

-2202 LAAAM
+2202 LASAM

-2236 TIKGAGLI
+2236 TIK
-2244 DQNGYAFILGDKD
+2244 
-2257 AKLVADSSS
+2257 
-2266 LTVKTTVAGDY
+2266 
-2277 ELNKVTQNGMT
+2277 
-2288 TYKLT
+2288 
-2293 AWEIML
+2293 
-2299 VKADGSKT
+2299 
-2307 GYHDLAAAV
+2307 
-2316 ADAVT
+2316 
-2321 GDTIVV
+2321 
-2327 NSSVHVSG
+2327 
-2335 EIGVSAS
+2335 
-2342 LTITGADKITGA
+2342 
-2354 PTFKLTGAAGTALTA
+2354 
-2369 DAALTVKSGNE
+2369 
-2380 TAYYV
+2380 
-2385 NATSDGT
+2385 
-2392 KHTYTLTAWEVVLT
+2392 
-2406 KANGS
+2406 
-2411 KTGYHDLVAAMA
+2411 
-2423 DAATGDTIVVNS
+2423 
-2435 SVHVSGEIGVSVSLT
+2435 
-2450 ITGADKIIGDPT
+2450 
-2462 FKLTGAAGTALTVDA
+2462 
-2477 ALTVKSG
+2477 
-2484 DETAYYIN
+2484 
-2492 ATSDGTKH
+2492 
-2500 TYTLTAWEITLEK
+2500 
-2513 ADGSKVGYHD
+2513 
-2523 LAAAAAD
+2523 
-2530 AGTDDTIVVNS
+2530 
-2541 SVKMA
+2541 
-2546 GDISINSAKTLT
+2546 
-2558 IKGAGLI
+2558 
-2565 DQNGHAFNL
+2565 
-2574 GHKDAK
+2574 
-2580 LVADSASL
+2580 
-2588 TVKITVAGSYE
+2588 
-2599 LSKVTQNGMTTYALT
+2599 
-2614 VPTVWEITLEK
+2614 
-2625 ADGSKVG
+2625 
-2632 YHDLAAAA
+2632 
-2640 ADAKTGDTVIVNSS
+2640 
-2654 VKMADDIDIN
+2654 
-2664 NARTLTIKGAG
+2664 
-2675 LIDQNGHAFNLGNK
+2675 
-2689 DAKLVADSSN
+2689 
-2699 LTVKITVA
+2699 
-2707 GSYELSKVTQNG
+2707 
-2719 MTTYSLTVPTVWEIT
+2719 
-2734 LEKADGS
+2734 
-2741 KVGYHDLAAA
+2741 
-2751 AADAKTGDTVVVNS
+2751 
-2765 SVKMAGDISINSA
+2765 
-2778 KTLTIEGAGLIDQNG
+2778 GAGLIDQNG

-2913 SARLVAD
+2913 SAKLVAD

-2928 TVAGSYEVGKV
+2928 TVAGSYEVGEV
-2939 SQGEMTAYIVK
+2939 SQGELTAYIVK
-2950 AKSSDDDDDHGGGG
+2950 AKSSDDDNDHGGGG

-3034 IMGDTN
+3034 IMGDIN

-3058 GTAQLTGA
+3058 GTAQLSGA

>member
-29 LAAVTSVQ
+29 LAAVVPVQ
-37 RPVDE
+37 RPVGE
-42 ADVTMGKLLA
+42 AAVTMGKLLA

-94 DKDSRKVTASSYKDG
+94 DKDSRKITVKSYENEG
-109 ELMWTPVE
+109 FTWLPVKAE
-117 AAVIVAGTTVENVQL
+117 VMVGGVMQKEIPLTLNAGI
-132 VESSNSGVYT
+132 YT
-142 GVVTTNETSYSVA
+142 GSFADFDGLSYSIA
-155 VKYRMYITVDQ
+155 VTYEMSVD
-166 SVQNTMLG
+166 VDTDVLNRMLG
-174 AGKDLKDAVEA
+174 AASVFSGAVNALK
-185 VVSAAEGANCLEEL
+185 STAEGAASLEEL
-199 LLTKVTMSLECV
+199 LLKQANFSMNYAS
-211 QDNKDPKQNQQ
+211 DNLSGINQSKYPIYQ
-222 EHYFYEVLAKLNKQ
+222 ILQKMNPY
-236 DGGGILFSRNS
+236 DGGGLPMSAAMPDSKVMIDCT
-247 SEKMDLEVYCG
+247 EE
-258 LTQSEG
+258 EG
-264 ELLKKITDDV
+264 ALLKALTDDIASDSKV
-274 KDNRL
+274 EAGKLVSTYWNGMSAQD
-279 QISEKIGSFT
+279 
-289 QSGGIRNLLG
+289 LLG
-299 LRGSAVQTEIAEA
+299 LCETTNNQTLQTAVQA
-312 AAEARTQ
+312 AYNQTVVLHAMKSIQYFA
-319 IEIIGK
+319 GDAW
-325 TQNLIIIA
+325 NLVNSALNNVESNLKVGADYAWSGLDGLID
-333 ASSAAW
+333 SGLSGTDSAA
-339 NAVKANLTAADTGL
+339 
-353 QQFEN
+353 
-358 FDHNVVNDLV
+358 
-368 STDLTADEGAQ
+368 
-379 LDALVNAVSSADAGK
+379 LDAWANGVGSDVSNTTTAQA
-394 AAATGADLLANET
+394 T
-407 LVTANVAQAT
+407 LVVDRTVVTDGVAQAT
-417 VKVVF
+417 VNMVVE
-422 KADVFDKGAT
+422 AEVYDKGAVT
-432 TTRTLSS
+432 TTALTDTT
-439 AEYEMR
+439 AAHTMR
-445 VDAGKTESDIEAELS
+445 IAAGTDAADIEGQLS
-460 QKNWTDEV
+460 TQGWESSV
-468 LNGWNTEN
+468 VSGWNTDTS
-476 AGFSYNVSEAYYDCN
+476 GFSYDIDTTHYTRTATFE
-491 VSVTPEVGA
+491 PEVGT
-500 AGLEDGKT
+500 AGLSENIT
-508 YTYTV
+508 YTYRIKYV
-513 MYTPKTY
+513 PVQYQ
-520 TVTAADCDDIAGG
+520 VTAVNCDDIADG
-533 QFGYGYT
+533 QYGYGYT

-555 TVNDESYD
+555 TVNDENYD
-563 QGTQYR
+563 QDTQYR

-579 VGKAWESHDL
+579 VGKAWESHNL

-628 LLSIAAGGTGYVV
+628 LLSIAAGGTGYIV

-648 NTEGRQWKPVT
+648 NTEGRQWKPVI
-659 AIPVTDGVNGAPVFF
+659 AIPVTDGINGTQVSF
-674 AESNGVYTA
+674 AESSGIYTA
-683 SLSGSFDSALVQYE
+683 SLDDGFDSILVQYE

-712 DAEDIVNL
+712 DAEAIVNL

-746 LLNENLGFIK
+746 LLNENLGFIR
-756 SVIVDDTDK
+756 SAIVGDTDK
-765 GVSQAAK
+765 GVSQEAK
-772 DAMQYVYDRCAE
+772 DAMQYVFDRCSE

-795 PYVMDYK
+795 PYVMVYK

-813 YYQNNSE
+813 YYQNNSV
-820 LRMRVQQL
+820 LRAQVQDL
-828 YEKLSIVLSD
+828 YEKLNIVLSD
-838 EGVRRLIRDNSQTA
+838 EGVKRLIQENSQTA

-863 KLQDVSTSLLAV
+863 KLQDVSASLLAV
-875 DTHIDMGSA
+875 DTHIDMGNV
-884 SLASLTDLITAAI
+884 SLASLTDLIAAAI
-897 DQTQEYQVNDLPT
+897 DQTQQYQVNDNDLPT

-924 VNITASIQNSDGAV
+924 VNITASIQNSNGDV
-938 LATVSKAVTFDKDAE
+938 LATVSKAVTFDKDTG
-953 AETRTLTDTDADKLS
+953 AETRTLTNADADKLS
-968 QDLKAAT
+968 QALKAAT
-975 NEAATAAG
+975 DEAATAAG
-983 VDVGYYERSETGALP
+983 VDVGYYERSETDALP

-1011 AVYTPKAYTVKIDDG
+1011 AVYTPKAYTVKIDGG

-1039 LPAHDTEGFRYE
+1039 LPAHETEGFRYE

-1062 EYTFTKDQIDRL
+1062 EYTFTKDQIGRL
-1074 FDASNS
+1074 FNVGNS

-1089 TRDEA
+1089 TRDET

-1122 VSSVVLRIGVNKE
+1122 VSSVVLRIGVNKA
-1135 LNTKA
+1135 LNTSA
-1140 VEKLGQYL
+1140 VQKLGQYL
-1148 VGKSIGLAIADQEI
+1148 VGKSIGLAIADQEV

-1177 ALLHSGM
+1177 ALLRSGM

-1209 VVADVNVKQ
+1209 VVADVNIKQ
-1218 SDLLGAKLFE
+1218 NDLLGAKLFE

-1250 FDAGKDRVKSIRDG
+1250 FDAGKDRIKSIRDG

-1273 VAKAESGAVT
+1273 VAKAEGGAVIV
-1283 LEGSL
+1283 EGSL

-1293 KGVLSALLV
+1293 KGVLSVLLV

-1312 DIDTRAVVQ
+1312 DIDARAVVQ
-1321 YLVGKLDDLL
+1321 YMVGKLDDLL
-1331 MDGTVDLN
+1331 TDGTVDLN
-1339 TLGNTLI
+1339 TLGNTLT

-1375 LDDTKVAWNSAASQG
+1375 LDDTKVTWNSTASQG

-1397 SVDAYT
+1397 SVDAYA

-1428 AEASVKVKNVQESD
+1428 AEASVKVKNIQESD

-1473 KNCGGTLRINGKYVY
+1473 KDCGGTLRINGKYVY
-1488 VDLRGHTFSGDIIG
+1488 VDLRGHKFSGDIIG

-1515 ILDTNGGS
+1515 ILDTNGGGT
-1523 VTGKVQNMV
+1523 VTGEVQNMV
-1532 LAGGSYDESKLAGCE
+1532 LAGGSYNESKLTGCK

-1644 GNDLLDDILGYT
+1644 GNNLLDDMLGYT
-1656 SEGAADNYDGVNYL
+1656 SEGAADNYDGINYL
-1670 IGSLLDTLLDFQN
+1670 IGSILDALLDFQN

-1695 SYSLATTAWDVTVDK
+1695 SYSLTATAWDVTVDK

-1726 SGKTKRQTLNVFLN
+1726 SSKTKRQTLNVFLN
-1740 SDSEKNNE
+1740 SDSAKNNE
-1748 QLKNALKQLAGII
+1748 QLKNALEQLAGII
-1761 KVDAANKPS
+1761 EVDAADKPS

-1813 TVANSLPAGDS
+1813 TVANSLPAGDN

-1854 AQVFA
+1854 AQVVA

-1920 TLAGFETEFGIYKYA
+1920 TLAGFETEFGIYEYA

-1948 DWKVNGVVSLENA
+1948 DWKVNGVVSMENA

-1989 QLTAAVA
+1989 QLTKAVT
-1996 KVNEAGGTLRFNDA
+1996 KVNEAGGTLLFNDA
-2010 VTMEADETI
+2010 VTMAADETI
-2019 TKDVVVVNG
+2019 TENVAVKNG
-2028 SKLDQGSYVFLLDG
+2028 SKLNQGEHAFLLDG
-2042 VNSKLTSDAALTVK
+2042 IGSKLTSDAALNVK
-2056 SSDGAFRLV
+2056 SADGAFRLV

-2071 GKYIYTLEAYK
+2071 GTYIYTLEAYK
-2082 VRYVKDGNAAYDDSL
+2082 IRYVKDGNTAYDDSL
-2097 TVAVTNAD
+2097 AVAVTNAD
-2105 EGTTITVL
+2105 DGTTITVL
-2113 EDVTARGEI
+2113 ENVTAHGEI
-2122 EVSKS
+2122 EMSKS

-2145 GAAGTVLTADA
+2145 GAAGTALTADA
-2156 ALTVISGDEAAYY
+2156 ALTVISGDETAYY
-2169 VNAVSNG
+2169 VNAVSDG

-2187 VVLEKADGSKTGYHD
+2187 VVLK
-2202 LAAAM
+2202 
-2207 TDAVDGDTITVNSS
+2207 
-2221 VKMTGDISINSAKTL
+2221 
-2236 TIKGAGLI
+2236 
-2244 DQNGYAFILGDKD
+2244 
-2257 AKLVADSSS
+2257 
-2266 LTVKTTVAGDY
+2266 
-2277 ELNKVTQNGMT
+2277 
-2288 TYKLT
+2288 
-2293 AWEIML
+2293 
-2299 VKADGSKT
+2299 
-2307 GYHDLAAAV
+2307 
-2316 ADAVT
+2316 
-2321 GDTIVV
+2321 
-2327 NSSVHVSG
+2327 
-2335 EIGVSAS
+2335 
-2342 LTITGADKITGA
+2342 
-2354 PTFKLTGAAGTALTA
+2354 
-2369 DAALTVKSGNE
+2369 
-2380 TAYYV
+2380 
-2385 NATSDGT
+2385 
-2392 KHTYTLTAWEVVLT
+2392 
-2406 KANGS
+2406 
-2411 KTGYHDLVAAMA
+2411 
-2423 DAATGDTIVVNS
+2423 
-2435 SVHVSGEIGVSVSLT
+2435 
-2450 ITGADKIIGDPT
+2450 
-2462 FKLTGAAGTALTVDA
+2462 
-2477 ALTVKSG
+2477 
-2484 DETAYYIN
+2484 
-2492 ATSDGTKH
+2492 
-2500 TYTLTAWEITLEK
+2500 K

-2530 AGTDDTIVVNS
+2530 AKTGDTIVVNS
-2541 SVKMA
+2541 SVKMT
-2546 GDISINSAKTLT
+2546 GDISISSAKTLT

-2580 LVADSASL
+2580 LVADSDSL
-2588 TVKITVAGSYE
+2588 TVKITVAGNYE
-2599 LSKVTQNGMTTYALT
+2599 LNKVTQNGMTTYALT

-2640 ADAKTGDTVIVNSS
+2640 ADAKTGDTVNVNSS
-2654 VKMADDIDIN
+2654 VKM
-2664 NARTLTIKGAG
+2664 T
-2675 LIDQNGHAFNLGNK
+2675 
-2689 DAKLVADSSN
+2689 
-2699 LTVKITVA
+2699 
-2707 GSYELSKVTQNG
+2707 
-2719 MTTYSLTVPTVWEIT
+2719 
-2734 LEKADGS
+2734 
-2741 KVGYHDLAAA
+2741 
-2751 AADAKTGDTVVVNS
+2751 
-2765 SVKMAGDISINSA
+2765 GDISISSA
-2778 KTLTIEGAGLIDQNG
+2778 KTLTINGAGLIDQNG

-2805 VADANSLTV
+2805 VADSSNLTV
-2814 KVTMAGGYTLNKV
+2814 KITVAGNYELSKV

-2832 TTYSL
+2832 TTYAL
-2837 IAPTVWEITLE
+2837 TVPTVWEITLE

-2854 VGYHDLAAAA
+2854 ANYHDLAAAA
-2864 ADAETGDTVIVNSS
+2864 ADAKTGDTIVVNSS
-2878 VKMTSNISISSAKT
+2878 VKMTGNIAINSAKT

-2913 SARLVAD
+2913 DAKLVAD

-2928 TVAGSYEVGKV
+2928 TVAGGYEVSKV
-2939 SQGEMTAYIVK
+2939 TQGEMTAYIVK
-2950 AKSSDDDDDHGGGG
+2950 VKSSDDDDDHGGGG
-2964 GGGGYTGNYIYLDV
+2964 GGGGYIGNYIYLDV

>member
-29 LAAVTSVQ
+29 LAAVAPVQ
-37 RPVDE
+37 RPVGE
-42 ADVTMGKLLA
+42 ADVTTGKLLA

-66 LKSGYLAGDEAYVFT
+66 LRSGYLADDKAYVFT
-81 PPAADNSNGLVTI
+81 SPASDNSGGLVTI
-94 DKDSRKVTASSYKDG
+94 DKDSRKITVKSYENEG
-109 ELMWTPVE
+109 FTWLPVKAE
-117 AAVIVAGTTVENVQL
+117 VMVGDVVQKKVSL
-132 VESSNSGVYT
+132 TLSEGLYT
-142 GVVTTNETSYSVA
+142 GSFADFDELSYSIA
-155 VKYRMYITVDQ
+155 VTYEMSVDADTDAL
-166 SVQNTMLG
+166 NRMLG
-174 AGKDLKDAVEA
+174 AASVFSGAVNALKSTADG
-185 VVSAAEGANCLEEL
+185 AASLEEL
-199 LLTKVTMSLECV
+199 LLKQVNFSMNYAS
-211 QDNKDPKQNQQ
+211 DNLSDNNQSEYPIYQ
-222 EHYFYEVLAKLNKQ
+222 ILQKMNPY
-236 DGGGILFSRNS
+236 DGGGLPMSAAIPDTKVIITCTEEEGALL
-247 SEKMDLEVYCG
+247 KA
-258 LTQSEG
+258 LTDDIASDSKVEAG
-264 ELLKKITDDV
+264 ELVSAYWND
-274 KDNRL
+274 
-279 QISEKIGSFT
+279 E
-289 QSGGIRNLLG
+289 SGQNLLK
-299 LRGSAVQTEIAEA
+299 LCKTTNNQPLQTAVQA
-312 AAEARTQ
+312 AYNQTVVL
-319 IEIIGK
+319 GK
-325 TQNLIIIA
+325 MESIQYFA
-333 ASSAAW
+333 GDAW
-339 NAVKANLTAADTGL
+339 KL
-353 QQFEN
+353 
-358 FDHNVVNDLV
+358 
-368 STDLTADEGAQ
+368 
-379 LDALVNAVSSADAGK
+379 VSSALNNVESNLK
-394 AAATGADLLANET
+394 VGADYAWNGLDGLIDSGTDSAALDAWANGVGSGVSNT
-407 LVTANVAQAT
+407 TTTQTALIVDRTVVTDGVAQAT
-417 VKVVF
+417 VNVVVE
-422 KADVFDKGAT
+422 AEVYDKGAVT
-432 TTRTLSS
+432 TTALTDT
-439 AEYEMR
+439 AAAHTMR
-445 VDAGKTESDIEAELS
+445 IAAGTNAADTESQLS
-460 QKNWTDEV
+460 AKGWESSV
-468 LNGWNTEN
+468 VSGWNTGVS
-476 AGFSYNVSEAYYDCN
+476 GFSYDIDTTHYTRT
-491 VSVTPEVGA
+491 VTFEPEVGA
-500 AGLEDGKT
+500 AGLSENVT
-508 YTYTV
+508 YTYRV
-513 MYTPKTY
+513 KYVPVQY
-520 TVTAADCDDIAGG
+520 QVTAVGCDDIANG

-540 LTLPKLESENQVYDY
+540 LTLPKLESANQVYDY
-555 TVNDESYD
+555 TINEESYD

-569 VTGPTTITRK
+569 VTGSATITRK
-579 VGKAWESHDL
+579 VGKAWESHNL
-589 GELFAK
+589 GELFAR
-595 NYAPNDTHVEK
+595 NYAPDDAHVEK

-628 LLSIAAGGTGYVV
+628 LLSIAAGGTGYYVV

-648 NTEGRQWKPVT
+648 NTEGRQWKPVI
-659 AIPVTDGVNGAPVFF
+659 AIPVTDGVNGTQVSFT
-674 AESNGVYTA
+674 ESSGVYTA
-683 SLSGSFDSALVQYE
+683 SLSSSSFDSVLVQYE
-697 LELNWTDFGSGYTAA
+697 LELNWTDFGSGYTEE
-712 DAEDIVNL
+712 DAENIVNL
-720 PDKLAAEAK
+720 PYKLAAEAK

-746 LLNENLGFIK
+746 MLNENLSMIK
-756 SVIVDDTDK
+756 SVIVGDEEK
-765 GVSQAAK
+765 GVSQEAK
-772 DAMQYVYDRCAE
+772 DAMKYVFDHCSE

-795 PYVMDYK
+795 PYVMAYK
-802 ECATNGAKLAY
+802 ECATNGTKLYY
-813 YYQNNSE
+813 YYQNNSV
-820 LRMRVQQL
+820 LRAQVQDL
-828 YEKLSIVLSD
+828 YEKLNVVLSD
-838 EGVRRLIRDNSQTA
+838 EGVKRLIQENSQTSS
-852 PYYDRLDEIIG
+852 YYDRLNKIIG
-863 KLQDVSTSLLAV
+863 KLQDVSNSLLAV

-938 LATVSKAVTFDKDAE
+938 LATVSKAVTFDKDAG
-953 AETRTLTDTDADKLS
+953 AETRTLTDADADKLS
-968 QDLKAAT
+968 QALEAAT
-975 NEAATAAG
+975 NEAAAAAG
-983 VDVGYYERSETGALP
+983 VAVGYYEKSETSALP
-998 GAGTV
+998 GAGAV

-1011 AVYTPKAYTVKIDDG
+1011 AVYTPKAYTVKIDGG

-1039 LPAHDTEGFRYE
+1039 LPAHETEGFRYE

-1074 FDASNS
+1074 FDANNS
-1080 YTITRVVVD
+1080 YTITREAID

-1108 DELLNFMALEKNGK
+1108 DELLNFVALEKNGK
-1122 VSSVVLRIGVNKE
+1122 VSGVVLRIGVNKE

-1209 VVADVNVKQ
+1209 VVADVNIKQ

-1375 LDDTKVAWNSAASQG
+1375 LDDTKVTWNSAASQG

-1448 GSGGVSFLTDL
+1448 GSGGISFLTDL

-1464 KDTSLVVLL
+1464 NNTSLVVLL
-1473 KNCGGTLRINGKYVY
+1473 KDCGGTLRINGKYVY

-1507 ANNFVVDS
+1507 VNNFVVDS
-1515 ILDTNGGS
+1515 ILNTNGGGT

-1532 LAGGSYDESKLAGCE
+1532 LAGGSYNESKLTGCE

-1623 AAVEDITTLFQNG
+1623 AAIEDITTLFQNG

-1644 GNDLLDDILGYT
+1644 GNDLLDAVLGYT
-1656 SEGAADNYDGVNYL
+1656 GEGAADNYDGINYL

-1748 QLKNALKQLAGII
+1748 QLKNALEQLAGII
-1761 KVDAANKPS
+1761 EVDTADEPS

-1813 TVANSLPAGDS
+1813 TVANSLPAGDG

-1830 NAVETFYNNND
+1830 NAVETFYDNND

-1876 VGFGTG
+1876 VGFGTN
-1882 SKTYK
+1882 SKAYK
-1887 AISENYDSLTAYR
+1887 AISESYDSLTAYR

-1920 TLAGFETEFGIYKYA
+1920 TLAGFQTEFGIYEYA

-2010 VTMEADETI
+2010 VTMAADETI

-2028 SKLDQGSYVFLLDG
+2028 SKLNQGSYVFLLDG
-2042 VNSKLTSDAALTVK
+2042 VDSKLTSDAALTVK

-2065 TDNTTA
+2065 TDNTIA

-2082 VRYVKDGNAAYDDSL
+2082 VRYVKDGNAAYDDRL
-2097 TVAVTNAD
+2097 AVAVTNAD

-2122 EVSKS
+2122 EMSKS

-2156 ALTVISGDEAAYY
+2156 ALTVISGDETAYY
-2169 VNAVSNG
+2169 VNAVSDG
-2176 AEYTYTLTAWE
+2176 AKYTYTLTAWE

-2202 LAAAM
+2202 LASAM

-2236 TIKGAGLI
+2236 TIKGADLI
-2244 DQNGYAFILGDKD
+2244 DQNGYAFILGD
-2257 AKLVADSSS
+2257 
-2266 LTVKTTVAGDY
+2266 
-2277 ELNKVTQNGMT
+2277 
-2288 TYKLT
+2288 
-2293 AWEIML
+2293 
-2299 VKADGSKT
+2299 
-2307 GYHDLAAAV
+2307 
-2316 ADAVT
+2316 
-2321 GDTIVV
+2321 
-2327 NSSVHVSG
+2327 
-2335 EIGVSAS
+2335 
-2342 LTITGADKITGA
+2342 
-2354 PTFKLTGAAGTALTA
+2354 
-2369 DAALTVKSGNE
+2369 
-2380 TAYYV
+2380 
-2385 NATSDGT
+2385 
-2392 KHTYTLTAWEVVLT
+2392 
-2406 KANGS
+2406 
-2411 KTGYHDLVAAMA
+2411 
-2423 DAATGDTIVVNS
+2423 
-2435 SVHVSGEIGVSVSLT
+2435 
-2450 ITGADKIIGDPT
+2450 
-2462 FKLTGAAGTALTVDA
+2462 
-2477 ALTVKSG
+2477 
-2484 DETAYYIN
+2484 
-2492 ATSDGTKH
+2492 
-2500 TYTLTAWEITLEK
+2500 
-2513 ADGSKVGYHD
+2513 
-2523 LAAAAAD
+2523 
-2530 AGTDDTIVVNS
+2530 
-2541 SVKMA
+2541 
-2546 GDISINSAKTLT
+2546 
-2558 IKGAGLI
+2558 
-2565 DQNGHAFNL
+2565 
-2574 GHKDAK
+2574 
-2580 LVADSASL
+2580 
-2588 TVKITVAGSYE
+2588 
-2599 LSKVTQNGMTTYALT
+2599 
-2614 VPTVWEITLEK
+2614 
-2625 ADGSKVG
+2625 
-2632 YHDLAAAA
+2632 
-2640 ADAKTGDTVIVNSS
+2640 
-2654 VKMADDIDIN
+2654 
-2664 NARTLTIKGAG
+2664 
-2675 LIDQNGHAFNLGNK
+2675 
-2689 DAKLVADSSN
+2689 
-2699 LTVKITVA
+2699 
-2707 GSYELSKVTQNG
+2707 
-2719 MTTYSLTVPTVWEIT
+2719 
-2734 LEKADGS
+2734 
-2741 KVGYHDLAAA
+2741 
-2751 AADAKTGDTVVVNS
+2751 
-2765 SVKMAGDISINSA
+2765 
-2778 KTLTIEGAGLIDQNG
+2778 
-2793 HAFNLGHKDAKL
+2793 KDAKL

-2939 SQGEMTAYIVK
+2939 TQGEMTAYIVK

-3034 IMGDTN
+3034 IMGDIN

-3058 GTAQLTGA
+3058 GTAQLSGA

>member
-29 LAAVTSVQ
+29 LAAVEPVR
-37 RPVDE
+37 RPVGE
-42 ADVTMGKLLA
+42 AAVTKGKLLA

-57 SLTDSEKAL
+57 SLTDGEKAL

-81 PPAADNSNGLVTI
+81 PPAADNSSGLVTI
-94 DKDSRKVTASSYKDG
+94 DKDGRKITVKSYENEG
-109 ELMWTPVE
+109 FTWLPVKAE
-117 AAVIVAGTTVENVQL
+117 VMVGGVAKREIPLTLSEGI
-132 VESSNSGVYT
+132 YT
-142 GVVTTNETSYSVA
+142 GSFADFDGLSYSIA
-155 VKYRMYITVDQ
+155 VTYEM
-166 SVQNTMLG
+166 SVGADTGVLNRMLG
-174 AGKDLKDAVEA
+174 AASVFSGAVNALK
-185 VVSAAEGANCLEEL
+185 STAEGAASLEEL
-199 LLTKVTMSLECV
+199 LLKQANFSMNYAS
-211 QDNKDPKQNQQ
+211 DNLSGINQSKYPIYQ
-222 EHYFYEVLAKLNKQ
+222 ILQKMNPY
-236 DGGGILFSRNS
+236 DGGGLPMSAAMPDSKVIIDCT
-247 SEKMDLEVYCG
+247 EE
-258 LTQSEG
+258 EG
-264 ELLKKITDDV
+264 ALLKALTDDIASDSKV
-274 KDNRL
+274 EAGKLVSTYWNGMSAQD
-279 QISEKIGSFT
+279 
-289 QSGGIRNLLG
+289 LLG
-299 LRGSAVQTEIAEA
+299 LCETTNNQTLQTAVQA
-312 AAEARTQ
+312 AYNQTVVLHAMKSIQYFA
-319 IEIIGK
+319 GDAW
-325 TQNLIIIA
+325 NLVNSALNNVESSLKVGADYAWSGLDGLID
-333 ASSAAW
+333 SGLSGTDSAA
-339 NAVKANLTAADTGL
+339 
-353 QQFEN
+353 
-358 FDHNVVNDLV
+358 
-368 STDLTADEGAQ
+368 
-379 LDALVNAVSSADAGK
+379 LDAWANGVGSDVSNTTTTQAALIADR
-394 AAATGADLLANET
+394 TV
-407 LVTANVAQAT
+407 VTDGVAQAT
-417 VKVVF
+417 VNVVVE
-422 KADVFDKGAT
+422 AEVYDKGAVAT
-432 TTRTLSS
+432 TALTDT
-439 AEYEMR
+439 AAAHTMR
-445 VDAGKTESDIEAELS
+445 IAAGTNAADTESQLS
-460 QKNWTDEV
+460 TQGWESSV
-468 LNGWNTEN
+468 VSGWNTDTS
-476 AGFSYNVSEAYYDCN
+476 GFSYDIDTTHYTRTATFE
-491 VSVTPEVGA
+491 PEVGT
-500 AGLEDGKT
+500 AGLSENIT
-508 YTYTV
+508 YTYRV
-513 MYTPKTY
+513 KYVPVQY
-520 TVTAADCDDIAGG
+520 QVTAADCDDIAGG
-533 QFGYGYT
+533 QYGYGYT

-555 TVNDESYD
+555 TVNDENYD

-579 VGKAWESHDL
+579 VGKAWESHNL

-628 LLSIAAGGTGYVV
+628 LLSIAADGTGYVV

-648 NTEGRQWKPVT
+648 NTEGRQWKPVI
-659 AIPVTDGVNGAPVFF
+659 AIPVTDGVNGTPVPF
-674 AESNGVYTA
+674 AESSGIYTA
-683 SLSGSFDSALVQYE
+683 SLKDGFDSVRVQYE

-712 DAEDIVNL
+712 DAEAIVNL

-746 LLNENLGFIK
+746 LLNENLSIIR
-756 SVIVDDTDK
+756 SVIVGDEEK
-765 GVSQAAK
+765 GVSQEAK
-772 DAMQYVYDRCAE
+772 DAMQYVFDHRSE
-784 SVDGNRRMIVY
+784 SVEIVY
-795 PYVMDYK
+795 SCVMAYK
-802 ECATNGAKLAY
+802 ECATNGAKLYY
-813 YYQNNSE
+813 YYQNNSV
-820 LRMRVQQL
+820 LRAQVQDL
-828 YEKLSIVLSD
+828 YEKLNIVLSD
-838 EGVRRLIRDNSQTA
+838 EGVRRLIQENSQTA

-863 KLQDVSTSLLAV
+863 KLQDVSASLLAV
-875 DTHIDMGSA
+875 DTHIDMGNV
-884 SLASLTDLITAAI
+884 SLASLTDLIAAAI
-897 DQTQEYQVNDLPT
+897 DQTQQYQVNDNDLPT

-924 VNITASIQNSDGAV
+924 VNITASIQNSNGDV
-938 LATVSKAVTFDKDAE
+938 LATVSRAVTFDKDTG
-953 AETRTLTDTDADKLS
+953 AETRTLTADDADKLNQALES
-968 QDLKAAT
+968 AT

-983 VDVGYYERSETGALP
+983 VDVGYYERSETDALP
-998 GAGTV
+998 GAGTM

-1011 AVYTPKAYTVKIDDG
+1011 AVYTPKAYTVKIDGG
-1026 ETLSFYFDKPTVE
+1026 ETLSFYFDKPTVK
-1039 LPAHDTEGFRYE
+1039 LPAHETEGFRYE

-1074 FDASNS
+1074 FGVGNS

-1094 IRTYLQDANASTSG
+1094 IRTYLQDANASTNG

-1122 VSSVVLRIGVNKE
+1122 VSSVVLRIGVNKA
-1135 LNTKA
+1135 LNTSA
-1140 VEKLGQYL
+1140 VQKLGQYL
-1148 VGKSIGLAIADQEI
+1148 VGKPIGLAIADQEV

-1177 ALLHSGM
+1177 ALLRSGM

-1209 VVADVNVKQ
+1209 VVADVNIKQ
-1218 SDLLGAKLFE
+1218 NDLLGAKLFE
-1228 STIKFTVSGTGI
+1228 STIKFTVRGTGI

-1250 FDAGKDRVKSIRDG
+1250 FDAGKDRIKSIRDG

-1273 VAKAESGAVT
+1273 VAKAEGGAVIV
-1283 LEGSL
+1283 EGSL

-1321 YLVGKLDDLL
+1321 YMVGKLDDLL
-1331 MDGTVDLN
+1331 TDGTVDLN
-1339 TLGNTLI
+1339 TLGNTLT

-1375 LDDTKVAWNSAASQG
+1375 LDDTKVTWNSTASQG

-1397 SVDAYT
+1397 SVDAYA

-1473 KNCGGTLRINGKYVY
+1473 KDCSGTLRINGKYVY
-1488 VDLRGHTFSGDIIG
+1488 VDLRGHKFSGDIIG

-1515 ILDTNGGS
+1515 ILNTNGGGT

-1532 LAGGSYDESKLAGCE
+1532 LAGGSYNESKLTGCE

-1564 TIAVNGSNINV
+1564 TIAVNGSHINV

-1644 GNDLLDDILGYT
+1644 GNDLLDDMLGYT

-1670 IGSLLDTLLDFQN
+1670 IGSILDALLDFQN
-1683 LADSIGSSNAAV
+1683 LADSIGSGNAAV
-1695 SYSLATTAWDVTVDK
+1695 SYSLTATAWDVTVDK
-1710 AESGDYLAI
+1710 AENGDYLAI

-1726 SGKTKRQTLNVFLN
+1726 SSKTKQQTLNVFLN
-1740 SDSEKNNE
+1740 SDSAKNNE
-1748 QLKNALKQLAGII
+1748 QLKNALEQLAGII
-1761 KVDAANKPS
+1761 EVDAADKPS
-1770 LSLDRITL
+1770 LSLNRITL

-1791 SGSGHVTVKISDKPV
+1791 SGSGHATVKISDKPV
-1806 YAALMAI
+1806 YAALMAV

-1830 NAVETFYNNND
+1830 NAIETFYNNND

-1876 VGFGTG
+1876 VGFGTD

-1887 AISENYDSLTAYR
+1887 AISESYDSLTAYR

-1920 TLAGFETEFGIYKYA
+1920 TLAGFETEFGIYEYA

-1948 DWKVNGVVSLENA
+1948 DWKVNGVVSMENA

-1976 IDKDGKHTSFAAD
+1976 IDKDGKHTSFTAD
-1989 QLTAAVA
+1989 QMTEAVT
-1996 KVNEAGGTLRFNDA
+1996 KVNEAGGTLLFNDA
-2010 VTMEADETI
+2010 VTMAADETI
-2019 TKDVVVVNG
+2019 TENVAVKNG
-2028 SKLDQGSYVFLLDG
+2028 SKLNQGEYAFLLDG
-2042 VNSKLTSDAALTVK
+2042 IGSKLTSDAALNVK
-2056 SSDGAFRLV
+2056 SADGAFRLV

-2071 GKYIYTLEAYK
+2071 GTYIYTLEAYK
-2082 VRYVKDGNAAYDDSL
+2082 IRYVKDGNAAYDDGL
-2097 TVAVTNAD
+2097 AVAVTNAD
-2105 EGTTITVL
+2105 DGTTITVL
-2113 EDVTARGEI
+2113 ENVTAHGEI

-2145 GAAGTVLTADA
+2145 GAAGTALTADA
-2156 ALTVISGDEAAYY
+2156 ALTVISGDETAYY
-2169 VNAVSNG
+2169 VNAVSDG

-2187 VVLEKADGSKTGYHD
+2187 VVLK
-2202 LAAAM
+2202 
-2207 TDAVDGDTITVNSS
+2207 
-2221 VKMTGDISINSAKTL
+2221 
-2236 TIKGAGLI
+2236 
-2244 DQNGYAFILGDKD
+2244 
-2257 AKLVADSSS
+2257 
-2266 LTVKTTVAGDY
+2266 
-2277 ELNKVTQNGMT
+2277 
-2288 TYKLT
+2288 
-2293 AWEIML
+2293 
-2299 VKADGSKT
+2299 
-2307 GYHDLAAAV
+2307 
-2316 ADAVT
+2316 
-2321 GDTIVV
+2321 
-2327 NSSVHVSG
+2327 
-2335 EIGVSAS
+2335 
-2342 LTITGADKITGA
+2342 
-2354 PTFKLTGAAGTALTA
+2354 
-2369 DAALTVKSGNE
+2369 
-2380 TAYYV
+2380 
-2385 NATSDGT
+2385 
-2392 KHTYTLTAWEVVLT
+2392 
-2406 KANGS
+2406 
-2411 KTGYHDLVAAMA
+2411 
-2423 DAATGDTIVVNS
+2423 
-2435 SVHVSGEIGVSVSLT
+2435 
-2450 ITGADKIIGDPT
+2450 
-2462 FKLTGAAGTALTVDA
+2462 
-2477 ALTVKSG
+2477 
-2484 DETAYYIN
+2484 
-2492 ATSDGTKH
+2492 
-2500 TYTLTAWEITLEK
+2500 K

-2530 AGTDDTIVVNS
+2530 AKTGNTIVVNSSVKMTGNIAINSAKTLTIKGAELIDQNGHAFELGHKDAKLVADSDSLFVKVTVAGNYELSKVTQNGMTTYALTVPTVWEITLEKADGSKANYHDLAAAAADAKTGDTIVVNS
-2541 SVKMA
+2541 SVKMT
-2546 GDISINSAKTLT
+2546 GDIGISSAKTLT

-2580 LVADSASL
+2580 LVADSDSL
-2588 TVKITVAGSYE
+2588 TVKITVAGNYE
-2599 LSKVTQNGMTTYALT
+2599 LNKVTQNGMTTYALT

-2640 ADAKTGDTVIVNSS
+2640 ADAKTGDTVNVNSS
-2654 VKMADDIDIN
+2654 VKM
-2664 NARTLTIKGAG
+2664 T
-2675 LIDQNGHAFNLGNK
+2675 GNI
-2689 DAKLVADSSN
+2689 A
-2699 LTVKITVA
+2699 
-2707 GSYELSKVTQNG
+2707 
-2719 MTTYSLTVPTVWEIT
+2719 
-2734 LEKADGS
+2734 
-2741 KVGYHDLAAA
+2741 
-2751 AADAKTGDTVVVNS
+2751 
-2765 SVKMAGDISINSA
+2765 INSA
-2778 KTLTIEGAGLIDQNG
+2778 KTLTIKGAGLIDQNG

-2805 VADANSLTV
+2805 VAD
-2814 KVTMAGGYTLNKV
+2814 
-2827 TQNGM
+2827 
-2832 TTYSL
+2832 
-2837 IAPTVWEITLE
+2837 
-2848 KADGSK
+2848 
-2854 VGYHDLAAAA
+2854 
-2864 ADAETGDTVIVNSS
+2864 
-2878 VKMTSNISISSAKT
+2878 
-2892 LTIKGAGL
+2892 
-2900 IDQNGHA
+2900 
-2907 FELGHK
+2907 
-2913 SARLVAD
+2913 
-2920 SDSLFVKV
+2920 SDSLFVKI
-2928 TVAGSYEVGKV
+2928 TVAGNYELSKV
-2939 SQGEMTAYIVK
+2939 TQGEMTAYIVK
-2950 AKSSDDDDDHGGGG
+2950 VKSSDDDDDHGGGG

>member
-37 RPVDE
+37 RPVGE

-81 PPAADNSNGLVTI
+81 PPAADNSGGLVTI
-94 DKDSRKVTASSYKDG
+94 DKDSRKITVRSYENEG
-109 ELMWTPVE
+109 FTWLPVKAE
-117 AAVIVAGTTVENVQL
+117 VKVGDVAQKEIPLTLSEGI
-132 VESSNSGVYT
+132 YT
-142 GVVTTNETSYSVA
+142 GSFADFDGLSYSIA
-155 VKYRMYITVDQ
+155 VTYEMSVD
-166 SVQNTMLG
+166 VDTDVLNRMLG
-174 AGKDLKDAVEA
+174 AASVFSGAVNALK
-185 VVSAAEGANCLEEL
+185 STAEGAASLEEL
-199 LLTKVTMSLECV
+199 LLKQANFSMNYAS
-211 QDNKDPKQNQQ
+211 DNLSGINQSKYPIYQ
-222 EHYFYEVLAKLNKQ
+222 ILQKMNPY
-236 DGGGILFSRNS
+236 DGGGLPMSAAMPDSKVMIDCT
-247 SEKMDLEVYCG
+247 EE
-258 LTQSEG
+258 EG
-264 ELLKKITDDV
+264 ALLKALTDDIASDSKV
-274 KDNRL
+274 EAGKLVSTYWNGVSVQD
-279 QISEKIGSFT
+279 
-289 QSGGIRNLLG
+289 LLG
-299 LRGSAVQTEIAEA
+299 LCETTNNQTLQTAVQA
-312 AAEARTQ
+312 AYNQTVVLHAMKSIQYFA
-319 IEIIGK
+319 GDAW
-325 TQNLIIIA
+325 NLVNSALNNVESNLKVGADYAWSGLDGLIDSGLSGA
-333 ASSAAW
+333 DSAA
-339 NAVKANLTAADTGL
+339 
-353 QQFEN
+353 
-358 FDHNVVNDLV
+358 
-368 STDLTADEGAQ
+368 
-379 LDALVNAVSSADAGK
+379 LDAWANGVGSDVSNTTTTQ
-394 AAATGADLLANET
+394 AALIVDRTV
-407 LVTANVAQAT
+407 VTDGVAQAT
-417 VKVVF
+417 VNVVVE
-422 KADVFDKGAT
+422 AEVYDKGAVT
-432 TTRTLSS
+432 TTALADT
-439 AEYEMR
+439 AAAHTMR
-445 VDAGKTESDIEAELS
+445 IAAGTNAADTESQLRAQGWES
-460 QKNWTDEV
+460 SV
-468 LNGWNTEN
+468 VSGWNTGVS
-476 AGFSYNVSEAYYDCN
+476 GFSYDIDTTHYTRTATFE
-491 VSVTPEVGA
+491 PEVGA
-500 AGLEDGKT
+500 AGLSENVT
-508 YTYTV
+508 YTYRIKYV
-513 MYTPKTY
+513 PVQYQ
-520 TVTAADCDDIAGG
+520 VTAADCNDIADG
-533 QFGYGYT
+533 QYGYGYT
-540 LTLPKLESENQVYDY
+540 LTLPKLESKNQVYDY

-612 LKSGSIRLRTP
+612 LKSGNIRLRTP

-628 LLSIAAGGTGYVV
+628 LLSIAADGAGYVV

-648 NTEGRQWKPVT
+648 NTEGRQWKPVA
-659 AIPVTDGVNGAPVFF
+659 AIPVTDGVNGAPVSF
-674 AESNGVYTA
+674 AESSGIYTA
-683 SLSGSFDSALVQYE
+683 LLNDSVDSILVQYE

-712 DAEDIVNL
+712 DAEAIVNL

-729 QQLHG
+729 RQLHG

-746 LLNENLGFIK
+746 LLNENLGFIR
-756 SVIVDDTDK
+756 SVIVGDTDK
-765 GVSQAAK
+765 GVSQEAK

-838 EGVRRLIRDNSQTA
+838 EGVRRLIQENSQTA

-863 KLQDVSTSLLAV
+863 KLQDVSASLLAV
-875 DTHIDMGSA
+875 DTHIDMGNV
-884 SLASLTDLITAAI
+884 SLASLTDLIAAAI

-924 VNITASIQNSDGAV
+924 VNITASIQNSNGDV
-938 LATVSKAVTFDKDAE
+938 LATVSKAVTFDKDTE

-968 QDLKAAT
+968 QALETAT
-975 NEAATAAG
+975 NEAAAAAG
-983 VDVGYYERSETGALP
+983 VAVGYYEKSETSALP
-998 GAGTV
+998 GAGAV

-1011 AVYTPKAYTVKIDDG
+1011 AVYTPKAYTVKIDGG

-1122 VSSVVLRIGVNKE
+1122 VSSVVLRIGVNKA
-1135 LNTKA
+1135 LNTSA
-1140 VEKLGQYL
+1140 VQKLGQYL
-1148 VGKSIGLAIADQEI
+1148 VGKSIGLTIADQEV

-1177 ALLHSGM
+1177 ALLRSGM

-1209 VVADVNVKQ
+1209 VVADVNIKQ

-1250 FDAGKDRVKSIRDG
+1250 FDAGKDRIKSIRDG

-1331 MDGTVDLN
+1331 TDGTVDLN

-1397 SVDAYT
+1397 SVDAYA

-1507 ANNFVVDS
+1507 TNNFVVDS
-1515 ILDTNGGS
+1515 ILDTNGGGT

-1596 GDLASDLLLNYY
+1596 ADLASDLLLNYY

-1636 KFHVSNAV
+1636 KFHVSNVV
-1644 GNDLLDDILGYT
+1644 GNNLLDDMLGYT
-1656 SEGAADNYDGVNYL
+1656 GEGAADNYDGINYL
-1670 IGSLLDTLLDFQN
+1670 IGSILDALLDFQN
-1683 LADSIGSSNAAV
+1683 LADSIGSNNAAV
-1695 SYSLATTAWDVTVDK
+1695 SYSLTATAWDVTVDK

-1726 SGKTKRQTLNVFLN
+1726 SSKTKRQTLNVFLN
-1740 SDSEKNNE
+1740 SDSAKNNE

-1761 KVDAANKPS
+1761 EVDAADKPS
-1770 LSLDRITL
+1770 LSLNRITL

-1813 TVANSLPAGDS
+1813 TVANSLPAGDN

-1854 AQVFA
+1854 AQVVA

-1876 VGFGTG
+1876 VGFGTN

-1887 AISENYDSLTAYR
+1887 AIGESYDSLTAYR

-1920 TLAGFETEFGIYKYA
+1920 TLAGFQTEFGIYEYA

-2010 VTMEADETI
+2010 VTMAADETI

-2028 SKLDQGSYVFLLDG
+2028 SKLNQGSYVFLLDG
-2042 VNSKLTSDAALTVK
+2042 VGSKLTSDAALTVK
-2056 SSDGAFRLV
+2056 SADGAFRLV

-2082 VRYVKDGNAAYDDSL
+2082 IRYVKDGNAAYDDSL
-2097 TVAVTNAD
+2097 AVAVTNAD

-2113 EDVTARGEI
+2113 ENVTARGEI
-2122 EVSKS
+2122 KVSKS

-2156 ALTVISGDEAAYY
+2156 ALTVISGDETAYY
-2169 VNAVSNG
+2169 VNAVSDG

-2187 VVLEKADGSKTGYHD
+2187 VVLEKAGGGKTGYHD

-2207 TDAVDGDTITVNSS
+2207 TDAVDGDTITVNSSVKMTGDISISSAKTLTIKGAGLIDQNGHAFELGHKDAKLVADSSSLTVKITVVGSYELNKVTQNGMTTYALTVPTVWEITLEKADGSKVGYHDLAAAAADAKTGDTVVVNSS

-2288 TYKLT
+2288 TYKLM

-2307 GYHDLAAAV
+2307 GYHDLAAAM

-2321 GDTIVV
+2321 GDTIVA

-2335 EIGVSAS
+2335 EIEVSAS

-2369 DAALTVKSGNE
+2369 DAALTVKSGDE

-2406 KANGS
+2406 KANGG

-2423 DAATGDTIVVNS
+2423 DAATSDTIVVNS

-2462 FKLTGAAGTALTVDA
+2462 FKLTGAAGTALTADA

-2513 ADGSKVGYHD
+2513 VDGSKVGYHD

-2546 GDISINSAKTLT
+2546 GDISINRAKTLT

-2580 LVADSASL
+2580 LVADAASL

-2751 AADAKTGDTVVVNS
+2751 AADAKTGDTVN
-2765 SVKMAGDISINSA
+2765 
-2778 KTLTIEGAGLIDQNG
+2778 
-2793 HAFNLGHKDAKL
+2793 
-2805 VADANSLTV
+2805 
-2814 KVTMAGGYTLNKV
+2814 
-2827 TQNGM
+2827 
-2832 TTYSL
+2832 
-2837 IAPTVWEITLE
+2837 
-2848 KADGSK
+2848 
-2854 VGYHDLAAAA
+2854 
-2864 ADAETGDTVIVNSS
+2864 VNSS
-2878 VKMTSNISISSAKT
+2878 VKMTGNIAINSAKT

-2913 SARLVAD
+2913 DAKLVAD

-2928 TVAGSYEVGKV
+2928 TVAGNYELNKV
-2939 SQGEMTAYIVK
+2939 TQGEMTAYIVK
-2950 AKSSDDDDDHGGGG
+2950 VKSSDDDDDHGGGG
-2964 GGGGYTGNYIYLDV
+2964 GGGGYIGNYIYLDV

>member
-29 LAAVTSVQ
+29 LAAVVPVQ
-37 RPVDE
+37 RPVGE
-42 ADVTMGKLLA
+42 AAVTMGKLLA

-94 DKDSRKVTASSYKDG
+94 DKDGRKITVKSYENEG
-109 ELMWTPVE
+109 FTWLPVKAE
-117 AAVIVAGTTVENVQL
+117 VMVGGVMQKEIPLTLNAGI
-132 VESSNSGVYT
+132 YT
-142 GVVTTNETSYSVA
+142 GSFADFDGLSYSIA
-155 VKYRMYITVDQ
+155 VTYEMSVD
-166 SVQNTMLG
+166 VDTDVLNRMLG
-174 AGKDLKDAVEA
+174 AASVFSGAVNALK
-185 VVSAAEGANCLEEL
+185 STAEGAASLEEL
-199 LLTKVTMSLECV
+199 LLKQANFSMNYAS
-211 QDNKDPKQNQQ
+211 DNLSGINQSKYPIYQ
-222 EHYFYEVLAKLNKQ
+222 ILQKMNPY
-236 DGGGILFSRNS
+236 DGGGLPMSAAMPDSKVIIDCT
-247 SEKMDLEVYCG
+247 EE
-258 LTQSEG
+258 EG
-264 ELLKKITDDV
+264 ALLKALTDDIASDSKV
-274 KDNRL
+274 EAGKLVSTYWNGMSAQD
-279 QISEKIGSFT
+279 
-289 QSGGIRNLLG
+289 LLG
-299 LRGSAVQTEIAEA
+299 LCETTNNQTLQTAVQA
-312 AAEARTQ
+312 AYNQTVVLHAMKSIQYFA
-319 IEIIGK
+319 GDAW
-325 TQNLIIIA
+325 NLVNSALNNVESSLKVGADYAWSGLDGLID
-333 ASSAAW
+333 SGLSGTDSAA
-339 NAVKANLTAADTGL
+339 
-353 QQFEN
+353 
-358 FDHNVVNDLV
+358 
-368 STDLTADEGAQ
+368 
-379 LDALVNAVSSADAGK
+379 LDAWANGVGSDVSNTTTTQAALIADR
-394 AAATGADLLANET
+394 TV
-407 LVTANVAQAT
+407 VTDGVAQAT
-417 VKVVF
+417 VNVVVE
-422 KADVFDKGAT
+422 AEVYDKGAVAT
-432 TTRTLSS
+432 TALTDT
-439 AEYEMR
+439 AAAHTMR
-445 VDAGKTESDIEAELS
+445 IAAGTNAADTESQLS
-460 QKNWTDEV
+460 TQGWESSV
-468 LNGWNTEN
+468 VSGWNTDTS
-476 AGFSYNVSEAYYDCN
+476 GFSYDIDTTHYTRTATFE
-491 VSVTPEVGA
+491 PEVGT
-500 AGLEDGKT
+500 AGLSENIT
-508 YTYTV
+508 YTYRV
-513 MYTPKTY
+513 KYVPVQY
-520 TVTAADCDDIAGG
+520 QVTAADCDDIADG
-533 QFGYGYT
+533 QYGYGYT

-555 TVNDESYD
+555 TINGESYD

-579 VGKAWESHDL
+579 VGKAWESHNL

-595 NYAPNDTHVEK
+595 NYAPNDTHVER

-628 LLSIAAGGTGYVV
+628 LLSIAAGGTGYIV

-648 NTEGRQWKPVT
+648 NTEGRQWKPMI
-659 AIPVTDGVNGAPVFF
+659 AIPVTDGINGTQVSF
-674 AESNGVYTA
+674 AESSGIYTA
-683 SLSGSFDSALVQYE
+683 SLDDGFDSILVQYE

-712 DAEDIVNL
+712 DAEAIVNL

-746 LLNENLGFIK
+746 LLNENLGPIK
-756 SVIVDDTDK
+756 SIIVGDEEK
-765 GVSQAAK
+765 GVSQEAK
-772 DAMQYVYDRCAE
+772 DAMQYVFNHRSE
-784 SVDGNRRMIVY
+784 GVEIVY
-795 PYVMDYK
+795 SCVMAYK
-802 ECATNGAKLAY
+802 ECATNGAKLYY
-813 YYQNNSE
+813 YYQNNSV
-820 LRMRVQQL
+820 LRAQVQDL
-828 YEKLSIVLSD
+828 YEKLNIVLSD
-838 EGVRRLIRDNSQTA
+838 EGVRRLIQENPQTA
-852 PYYDRLDEIIG
+852 SYYDRLDEIIG
-863 KLQDVSTSLLAV
+863 KLQDVSASLLAV
-875 DTHIDMGSA
+875 DTHIDMGNV
-884 SLASLTDLITAAI
+884 SLASLTDLIAVAI
-897 DQTQEYQVNDLPT
+897 DQTQQYQVNDNDLPT

-924 VNITASIQNSDGAV
+924 VNITASIQNSNGDV
-938 LATVSKAVTFDKDAE
+938 LATVSKAVTFDKDTGTD
-953 AETRTLTDTDADKLS
+953 TRTLTDDDADKLNQTLES
-968 QDLKAAT
+968 AT

-983 VDVGYYERSETGALP
+983 VDVGYYERSEIGALP
-998 GAGTV
+998 GTGAL

-1011 AVYTPKAYTVKIDDG
+1011 AVYTPKAYTVKIDGG

-1039 LPAHDTEGFRYE
+1039 LPAHETEGFRYE

-1074 FDASNS
+1074 FDVGNS

-1094 IRTYLQDANASTSG
+1094 IRTYLQDANASTNG

-1122 VSSVVLRIGVNKE
+1122 VSSVVLRIGVNKT
-1135 LNTKA
+1135 LNTSA
-1140 VEKLGQYL
+1140 VQKLGQYL
-1148 VGKSIGLAIADQEI
+1148 VGKSIGLAIADQEV

-1177 ALLHSGM
+1177 ALLRSGM

-1209 VVADVNVKQ
+1209 VVADVNIKQ
-1218 SDLLGAKLFE
+1218 NDLLGAKLFE

-1250 FDAGKDRVKSIRDG
+1250 FDAGKDRIKSIRDG

-1273 VAKAESGAVT
+1273 VAKAEGGAVIV
-1283 LEGSL
+1283 EGSL

-1312 DIDTRAVVQ
+1312 DIDARAVVQ
-1321 YLVGKLDDLL
+1321 YMVGKLDDLL
-1331 MDGTVDLN
+1331 TDGTVDLN
-1339 TLGNTLI
+1339 TLGNTLT

-1375 LDDTKVAWNSAASQG
+1375 LDDTKVTWNSTASQG

-1397 SVDAYT
+1397 SVDAYA

-1473 KNCGGTLRINGKYVY
+1473 KDCSDTLRINGKYVY

-1515 ILDTNGGS
+1515 ILNTNGGGT
-1523 VTGKVQNMV
+1523 VTGNVQNMV
-1532 LAGGSYDESKLAGCE
+1532 LAGGSYNESKLTGCV

-1644 GNDLLDDILGYT
+1644 GNNLLDDMLGYT
-1656 SEGAADNYDGVNYL
+1656 GEGAAGNYDGINYL
-1670 IGSLLDTLLDFQN
+1670 IGSILDALLDFQN

-1695 SYSLATTAWDVTVDK
+1695 SYSLTATAWDVTVDK

-1726 SGKTKRQTLNVFLN
+1726 SSKTKRQTLNVFLN
-1740 SDSEKNNE
+1740 SDSAKNNE
-1748 QLKNALKQLAGII
+1748 QLKNALEQLAGII
-1761 KVDAANKPS
+1761 EVDAADKPS
-1770 LSLDRITL
+1770 LSLNRITL

-1813 TVANSLPAGDS
+1813 TVANGLPAGDN

-1854 AQVFA
+1854 AQVVA

-1876 VGFGTG
+1876 VGFGTD

-1887 AISENYDSLTAYR
+1887 AISENYDGLTAYR

-1920 TLAGFETEFGIYKYA
+1920 TLAGFETEFGIYEYA

-1948 DWKVNGVVSLENA
+1948 DWKVNGVVSMENA

-1976 IDKDGKHTSFAAD
+1976 IDKDGKHTSFVAD
-1989 QLTAAVA
+1989 QLTEAVT
-1996 KVNEAGGTLRFNDA
+1996 KVNEAGGTLLFNDA
-2010 VTMEADETI
+2010 VTMAADETI
-2019 TKDVVVVNG
+2019 TKNVAVKNG
-2028 SKLDQGSYVFLLDG
+2028 SKLNQGGYAFLLDG
-2042 VNSKLTSDAALTVK
+2042 IGSKLTSDAALNVK
-2056 SSDGAFRLV
+2056 SADGAFRLV
-2065 TDNTTA
+2065 TDDTTA
-2071 GKYIYTLEAYK
+2071 GTYIYTLEAYK
-2082 VRYVKDGNAAYDDSL
+2082 IRYVKDGNTAYDDSL
-2097 TVAVTNAD
+2097 AVAVTNAD
-2105 EGTTITVL
+2105 DGTTITVL
-2113 EDVTARGEI
+2113 ENVTAHGEI

-2145 GAAGTVLTADA
+2145 GAAGTALTADA
-2156 ALTVISGDEAAYY
+2156 ALTVISGDETAYY
-2169 VNAVSNG
+2169 VNAVSDG

-2187 VVLEKADGSKTGYHD
+2187 VVLK
-2202 LAAAM
+2202 
-2207 TDAVDGDTITVNSS
+2207 
-2221 VKMTGDISINSAKTL
+2221 
-2236 TIKGAGLI
+2236 
-2244 DQNGYAFILGDKD
+2244 
-2257 AKLVADSSS
+2257 
-2266 LTVKTTVAGDY
+2266 
-2277 ELNKVTQNGMT
+2277 
-2288 TYKLT
+2288 
-2293 AWEIML
+2293 
-2299 VKADGSKT
+2299 
-2307 GYHDLAAAV
+2307 
-2316 ADAVT
+2316 
-2321 GDTIVV
+2321 
-2327 NSSVHVSG
+2327 
-2335 EIGVSAS
+2335 
-2342 LTITGADKITGA
+2342 
-2354 PTFKLTGAAGTALTA
+2354 
-2369 DAALTVKSGNE
+2369 
-2380 TAYYV
+2380 
-2385 NATSDGT
+2385 
-2392 KHTYTLTAWEVVLT
+2392 
-2406 KANGS
+2406 
-2411 KTGYHDLVAAMA
+2411 
-2423 DAATGDTIVVNS
+2423 
-2435 SVHVSGEIGVSVSLT
+2435 
-2450 ITGADKIIGDPT
+2450 
-2462 FKLTGAAGTALTVDA
+2462 
-2477 ALTVKSG
+2477 
-2484 DETAYYIN
+2484 
-2492 ATSDGTKH
+2492 
-2500 TYTLTAWEITLEK
+2500 
-2513 ADGSKVGYHD
+2513 
-2523 LAAAAAD
+2523 
-2530 AGTDDTIVVNS
+2530 
-2541 SVKMA
+2541 
-2546 GDISINSAKTLT
+2546 
-2558 IKGAGLI
+2558 
-2565 DQNGHAFNL
+2565 
-2574 GHKDAK
+2574 
-2580 LVADSASL
+2580 
-2588 TVKITVAGSYE
+2588 
-2599 LSKVTQNGMTTYALT
+2599 
-2614 VPTVWEITLEK
+2614 K

-2640 ADAKTGDTVIVNSS
+2640 ADAKTGDTVN
-2654 VKMADDIDIN
+2654 
-2664 NARTLTIKGAG
+2664 
-2675 LIDQNGHAFNLGNK
+2675 
-2689 DAKLVADSSN
+2689 
-2699 LTVKITVA
+2699 
-2707 GSYELSKVTQNG
+2707 
-2719 MTTYSLTVPTVWEIT
+2719 
-2734 LEKADGS
+2734 
-2741 KVGYHDLAAA
+2741 
-2751 AADAKTGDTVVVNS
+2751 
-2765 SVKMAGDISINSA
+2765 
-2778 KTLTIEGAGLIDQNG
+2778 
-2793 HAFNLGHKDAKL
+2793 
-2805 VADANSLTV
+2805 
-2814 KVTMAGGYTLNKV
+2814 
-2827 TQNGM
+2827 
-2832 TTYSL
+2832 
-2837 IAPTVWEITLE
+2837 
-2848 KADGSK
+2848 
-2854 VGYHDLAAAA
+2854 
-2864 ADAETGDTVIVNSS
+2864 VNSS
-2878 VKMTSNISISSAKT
+2878 VKMTGDIAISSAKT

-2913 SARLVAD
+2913 DAKLVAD
-2920 SDSLFVKV
+2920 SSNLTVKI
-2928 TVAGSYEVGKV
+2928 TVAGNYELSKV
-2939 SQGEMTAYIVK
+2939 TQGEMTAYIVK
-2950 AKSSDDDDDHGGGG
+2950 VKSSDDDDDHGGGG
-2964 GGGGYTGNYIYLDV
+2964 GGGGYIGNYIYLDV

>member
-94 DKDSRKVTASSYKDG
+94 DKDSRKITVRSYENEG
-109 ELMWTPVE
+109 FTWLPVKAE
-117 AAVIVAGTTVENVQL
+117 VKVGDVAQKEIPLTLSEGI
-132 VESSNSGVYT
+132 YT
-142 GVVTTNETSYSVA
+142 GSFADFDGLSYSIA
-155 VKYRMYITVDQ
+155 VTYEMSVD
-166 SVQNTMLG
+166 VDTDVLNRMLG
-174 AGKDLKDAVEA
+174 AASVFSGAVNALK
-185 VVSAAEGANCLEEL
+185 STAEGAASLEEL
-199 LLTKVTMSLECV
+199 LLKQANFSMRYAT
-211 QDNKDPKQNQQ
+211 DNLSGINQSPYPVYQ
-222 EHYFYEVLAKLNKQ
+222 ILAKLNPY
-236 DGGGILFSRNS
+236 DGGGLPASAETPS
-247 SEKMDLEVYCG
+247 SMVTITCTEE
-258 LTQSEG
+258 EG
-264 ELLKKITDDV
+264 ALLKALTDDIASDSKV
-274 KDNRL
+274 EAGKLASTYWNGVGA
-279 QISEKIGSFT
+279 Q
-289 QSGGIRNLLG
+289 NLLK
-299 LRGSAVQTEIAEA
+299 LCEATNNQALQA
-312 AAEARTQ
+312 AAQTAYEQTVLLHTMQSLQWLA
-319 IEIIGK
+319 K
-325 TQNLIIIA
+325 DAWNLVNSALNNVESGLKVGADYAWNGLDGLIDSGLSGA
-333 ASSAAW
+333 DSAA
-339 NAVKANLTAADTGL
+339 
-353 QQFEN
+353 
-358 FDHNVVNDLV
+358 
-368 STDLTADEGAQ
+368 
-379 LDALVNAVSSADAGK
+379 LDAWANGVGSDVSNTTTTQAALIADR
-394 AAATGADLLANET
+394 TV
-407 LVTANVAQAT
+407 VTDGVAQAT
-417 VKVVF
+417 VNVVVE
-422 KADVFDKGAT
+422 AEVYDKGAVT
-432 TTRTLSS
+432 ITALTNT
-439 AEYEMR
+439 AAAHTMR
-445 VDAGKTESDIEAELS
+445 IAAGTNAADTESQLS
-460 QKNWTDEV
+460 AQGWESSV
-468 LNGWNTEN
+468 VSGWNTDTS
-476 AGFSYNVSEAYYDCN
+476 GFSYDIDTTHYTRTATFE
-491 VSVTPEVGA
+491 PEVGT
-500 AGLEDGKT
+500 AGLSENVT
-508 YTYTV
+508 YTYRIKYV
-513 MYTPKTY
+513 PVQYQ
-520 TVTAADCDDIAGG
+520 VTAAYCDDIADG
-533 QFGYGYT
+533 QYGYGYT
-540 LTLPKLESENQVYDY
+540 LTLPKLESANQVYDY
-555 TVNDESYD
+555 TINGESYD

-569 VTGPTTITRK
+569 VTGPATITRK

-612 LKSGSIRLRTP
+612 LKSGNIRLRTP

-968 QDLKAAT
+968 QALETAT
-975 NEAATAAG
+975 NEAAAAAG
-983 VDVGYYERSETGALP
+983 VAVGYYERSETGALP

-1011 AVYTPKAYTVKIDDG
+1011 AVYTPKAYTVKIDGG

-1122 VSSVVLRIGVNKE
+1122 VSSVVLRIGVNKA
-1135 LNTKA
+1135 LNTSA
-1140 VEKLGQYL
+1140 VQKLGQYL
-1148 VGKSIGLAIADQEI
+1148 VGKSIGLTIADQEV

-1177 ALLHSGM
+1177 ALLRSGM

-1209 VVADVNVKQ
+1209 VVADVNIKQ

-1250 FDAGKDRVKSIRDG
+1250 FDAGKDRIKSIRDG

-1273 VAKAESGAVT
+1273 VAKAEGGAVIV
-1283 LEGSL
+1283 EGSL

-1312 DIDTRAVVQ
+1312 DIDARAVVQ
-1321 YLVGKLDDLL
+1321 YMVGKLDDLL
-1331 MDGTVDLN
+1331 TDGTVDLN
-1339 TLGNTLI
+1339 TLGNTLT

-1375 LDDTKVAWNSAASQG
+1375 LDDTKVTWNSTASQG

-1397 SVDAYT
+1397 SVDAYA

-1488 VDLRGHTFSGDIIG
+1488 VDLRGHTFGGDIIG

-1515 ILDTNGGS
+1515 ILDTNGGGTA
-1523 VTGKVQNMV
+1523 TGKVQNMV
-1532 LAGGSYDESKLAGCE
+1532 LAGGTYTGNTDSSVVRD
-1547 IRNGY
+1547 GY
-1552 TMENGLV
+1552 TKDANGLV
-1559 SNQYY
+1559 TNDYY
-1564 TIAVNGSNINV
+1564 TIEEGANGAINV

-1644 GNDLLDDILGYT
+1644 GNDLLDDMLGYT

-1670 IGSLLDTLLDFQN
+1670 IGSLLDALLDFQN

-1695 SYSLATTAWDVTVDK
+1695 SYSLTATAWDVTVDK

-1726 SGKTKRQTLNVFLN
+1726 SSKTKRQTLNVFLN
-1740 SDSEKNNE
+1740 SDSAKNNE
-1748 QLKNALKQLAGII
+1748 QLKNALEQLAEII

-1830 NAVETFYNNND
+1830 NAVETFYDNND

-1920 TLAGFETEFGIYKYA
+1920 TLAGFETEFGIYKYE

-2010 VTMEADETI
+2010 VTMAADETI

-2028 SKLDQGSYVFLLDG
+2028 SKLNQGSYVFLLDG

-2082 VRYVKDGNAAYDDSL
+2082 IRYVKDGNAAYDDSL
-2097 TVAVTNAD
+2097 AAAVTNAD
-2105 EGTTITVL
+2105 ADTTITVL
-2113 EDVTARGEI
+2113 EDVTAHGEI

-2127 LTIAGAGK
+2127 LTIVGAGK
-2135 ITGDPTFKLT
+2135 IIGDPTFKLT
-2145 GAAGTVLTADA
+2145 GTAGTILTADA
-2156 ALTVISGDEAAYY
+2156 ALTVISGDETAYY

-2202 LAAAM
+2202 LASAM

-2221 VKMTGDISINSAKTL
+2221 VNMTGDISINSAKTL

-2288 TYKLT
+2288 TYKLM

-2307 GYHDLAAAV
+2307 GYHDLAAAA
-2316 ADAVT
+2316 ADAKT
-2321 GDTIVV
+2321 GDTVVV
-2327 NSSVHVSG
+2327 NSSVYVSG
-2335 EIGVSAS
+2335 EIEVSAS
-2342 LTITGADKITGA
+2342 LTITGADKITGD

-2369 DAALTVKSGNE
+2369 DAALTVKSGDE

-2406 KANGS
+2406 KANGG

-2462 FKLTGAAGTALTVDA
+2462 FKLTGAAGTALTADA

-2741 KVGYHDLAAA
+2741 KVGYHDLATA
-2751 AADAKTGDTVVVNS
+2751 AADAKTGDTVIVNS
-2765 SVKMAGDISINSA
+2765 SVKMTGDISINSA
-2778 KTLTIEGAGLIDQNG
+2778 KTLTIKGAGLIDQNG

-3058 GTAQLTGA
+3058 GTAQLSGA

>member
-37 RPVDE
+37 RPVGE
-42 ADVTMGKLLA
+42 AEVTMGKLLA

-66 LKSGYLAGDEAYVFT
+66 LKSGYLAGDKAYVFT

-109 ELMWTPVE
+109 ELMWTPIE
-117 AAVIVAGTTVENVQL
+117 AAVIVAGKTVDNVQL

-199 LLTKVTMSLECV
+199 LQTKVTISLECI
-211 QDNKDPKQNQQ
+211 QDNIDNPKKNQQ

-236 DGGGILFSRNS
+236 DGGGILFSRDS
-247 SEKMDLEVYCG
+247 AGKMDLEGVCG
-258 LTQSEG
+258 LTQAEG
-264 ELLKKITDDV
+264 ELLKKITDDA
-274 KDNRL
+274 KDSRL
-279 QISEKIGSFT
+279 QISEKIGSF
-289 QSGGIRNLLG
+289 SKNGGINNLLG
-299 LRGSAVQTEIAEA
+299 LRESSVQTEIEKSI
-312 AAEARTQ
+312 AEARTQ
-319 IEIIGK
+319 IGIIGK
-325 TQNLIIIA
+325 TQSLISVV
-333 ASSAAW
+333 SSAAW
-339 NAVKANLTAADTGL
+339 NAVKASLNAADTGL
-353 QQFEN
+353 QRFSG
-358 FDHNVVNDLV
+358 FDHNVVNSLIC
-368 STDLTADEGAQ
+368 TDLTADEGTQ

-394 AAATGADLLANET
+394 ATATGADLLANET
-407 LVTANVAQAT
+407 LVTADVAQAT

-422 KADVFDKGAT
+422 KANVFDKGAT

-445 VDAGKTESDIEAELS
+445 VDAGKTESDIKAELS
-460 QKNWTDEV
+460 QKNWADEV

-476 AGFSYNVSEAYYDCN
+476 AGFSYNVGEAYYDCN
-491 VSVTPEVGA
+491 VSVTPVVEA
-500 AGLEDGKT
+500 AGLEDGKI
-508 YTYTV
+508 YIYTV
-513 MYTPKTY
+513 TYTPKTY
-520 TVTAADCDDIAGG
+520 AVTAAGCDDITDG
-533 QFGYGYT
+533 QYGYGYT

-555 TVNDESYD
+555 TVNGVSYD

-579 VGKAWESHDL
+579 VGKAWESHNL

-628 LLSIAAGGTGYVV
+628 LLSIAADGTGYVI

-648 NTEGRQWKPVT
+648 NTEGRQWKPVA
-659 AIPVTDGVNGAPVFF
+659 AIPVTDGVNGTPVSF
-674 AESNGVYTA
+674 AESSGIYTA
-683 SLSGSFDSALVQYE
+683 SLNGSFDSILVQYE

-712 DAEDIVNL
+712 DAEAIVNL

-729 QQLHG
+729 RQLHG

-746 LLNENLGFIK
+746 LLNENLSMIR
-756 SVIVDDTDK
+756 SVIVGDEEK
-765 GVSQAAK
+765 GVSQEAR
-772 DAMQYVYDRCAE
+772 DAMQYVFDHCSE

-795 PYVMDYK
+795 PYVMAYK
-802 ECATNGAKLAY
+802 ECATNGAKLYY
-813 YYQNNSE
+813 YYQNNSV
-820 LRMRVQQL
+820 LRAQVQDL
-828 YEKLSIVLSD
+828 YEKLNIVLSD
-838 EGVRRLIRDNSQTA
+838 EGVKRLIQENSQTA

-863 KLQDVSTSLLAV
+863 KLQDVSASLLPV
-875 DTHIDMGSA
+875 DTHIDMGNA
-884 SLASLTDLITAAI
+884 SLASLTDLIAAAI
-897 DQTQEYQVNDLPT
+897 DQTQEYQVQVNDLPT

-924 VNITASIQNSDGAV
+924 VNITASIQNSNGDV
-938 LATVSKAVTFDKDAE
+938 LATVSRAVTFDKDTGR
-953 AETRTLTDTDADKLS
+953 ETRTLTDADADKLNQALES
-968 QDLKAAT
+968 AT

-983 VDVGYYERSETGALP
+983 VDVGYYERLETDALP

-1011 AVYTPKAYTVKIDDG
+1011 AVYTPKAYTVKIDGG
-1026 ETLSFYFDKPTVE
+1026 ETLSFHFDKPTVV
-1039 LPAHDTEGFRYE
+1039 LPAHETEGFRYE

-1074 FDASNS
+1074 FDVSSS

-1094 IRTYLQDANASTSG
+1094 IRTYLQGANASTSG

-1122 VSSVVLRIGVNKE
+1122 VSGVVLRIGVNKA
-1135 LNTKA
+1135 LNTSA
-1140 VEKLGQYL
+1140 VQKLGQYL
-1148 VGKSIGLAIADQEI
+1148 VGKPIGLAIADQEV

-1177 ALLHSGM
+1177 ALLRSGM

-1209 VVADVNVKQ
+1209 VVADVNIKQ
-1218 SDLLGAKLFE
+1218 SNLLGAKLFE

-1250 FDAGKDRVKSIRDG
+1250 FDAGKDRIKSIRDG
-1264 VESVMTYVP
+1264 VESVITYMP
-1273 VAKAESGAVT
+1273 VAKAEGGAVIV
-1283 LEGSL
+1283 EGSL

-1321 YLVGKLDDLL
+1321 YMVGKLDDLL
-1331 MDGTVDLN
+1331 TDGTVDLN
-1339 TLGNTLI
+1339 TLGNTLT

-1360 KNDTYKKVQKYLQFL
+1360 KNDIYKKAQKYLQFL
-1375 LDDTKVAWNSAASQG
+1375 LDDTKVTWNSTASQG

-1397 SVDAYT
+1397 SVSAYA

-1459 NTTIE
+1459 DTTIE

-1473 KNCGGTLRINGKYVY
+1473 KDCSGTLRINGKYVY

-1515 ILDTNGGS
+1515 ILDTNGGGT

-1532 LAGGSYDESKLAGCE
+1532 LAGGSYKKSKLTGCE

-1552 TMENGLV
+1552 TMEENGLV

-1564 TIAVNGSNINV
+1564 TIEVNGSNINV

-1644 GNDLLDDILGYT
+1644 GNDLLDDMLGYNG
-1656 SEGAADNYDGVNYL
+1656 EGAEDNYDGVNYL
-1670 IGSLLDTLLDFQN
+1670 IGSILDALLGFQK
-1683 LADSIGSSNAAV
+1683 LANSIGSNNAAV
-1695 SYSLATTAWDVTVDK
+1695 SYNLTATVWDVTVDK

-1726 SGKTKRQTLNVFLN
+1726 SSKTKRQTLNVFLN

-1748 QLKNALKQLAGII
+1748 QLKNALEQLAGII
-1761 KVDAANKPS
+1761 EVDVADKPS

-1876 VGFGTG
+1876 VGFGTD

-1887 AISENYDSLTAYR
+1887 AISESYDSLTAYR

-1920 TLAGFETEFGIYKYA
+1920 TLAGFEKEFGIYEYA
-1935 PDKTFNKTATVSG
+1935 PDKTVSKTATVSG
-1948 DWKVNGVVSLENA
+1948 DWKVNGVVSMENA
-1961 KLTLELFAEEGAIVV
+1961 KLTLELFAKEGAIVV

-1989 QLTAAVA
+1989 QLTEAVT
-1996 KVNEAGGTLRFNDA
+1996 KVNEAGGTLIFNDA
-2010 VTMEADETI
+2010 VTMAADETI
-2019 TKDVVVVNG
+2019 TEDVAVKNG
-2028 SKLDQGSYVFLLDG
+2028 SKLNQGGYAFLLDG
-2042 VNSKLTSDAALTVK
+2042 IGSKLTSDAALTVK
-2056 SSDGAFRLV
+2056 SANGAFHLV

-2071 GKYIYTLEAYK
+2071 GTYIYTL
-2082 VRYVKDGNAAYDDSL
+2082 AAYAIQYTQNGK
-2097 TVAVTNAD
+2097 TVY
-2105 EGTTITVL
+2105 
-2113 EDVTARGEI
+2113 
-2122 EVSKS
+2122 
-2127 LTIAGAGK
+2127 
-2135 ITGDPTFKLT
+2135 GD
-2145 GAAGTVLTADA
+2145 
-2156 ALTVISGDEAAYY
+2156 
-2169 VNAVSNG
+2169 
-2176 AEYTYTLTAWE
+2176 
-2187 VVLEKADGSKTGYHD
+2187 D

-2207 TDAVDGDTITVNSS
+2207 A
-2221 VKMTGDISINSAKTL
+2221 A
-2236 TIKGAGLI
+2236 A
-2244 DQNGYAFILGDKD
+2244 DKN
-2257 AKLVADSSS
+2257 
-2266 LTVKTTVAGDY
+2266 TTVTV
-2277 ELNKVTQNGMT
+2277 LHN
-2288 TYKLT
+2288 L
-2293 AWEIML
+2293 
-2299 VKADGSKT
+2299 S
-2307 GYHDLAAAV
+2307 
-2316 ADAVT
+2316 
-2321 GDTIVV
+2321 
-2327 NSSVHVSG
+2327 
-2335 EIGVSAS
+2335 
-2342 LTITGADKITGA
+2342 
-2354 PTFKLTGAAGTALTA
+2354 LTA
-2369 DAALTVKSGNE
+2369 DIKLGSKKHTLMGMDKVRMGGHQFVFDKSGSVLVVENGTV
-2380 TAYYV
+2380 TAGDCAV
-2385 NATSDGT
+2385 DSA
-2392 KHTYTLTAWEVVLT
+2392 L
-2406 KANGS
+2406 GS
-2411 KTGYHDLVAAMA
+2411 SYSLV
-2423 DAATGDTIVVNS
+2423 S
-2435 SVHVSGEIGVSVSLT
+2435 SV
-2450 ITGADKIIGDPT
+2450 
-2462 FKLTGAAGTALTVDA
+2462 GTA
-2477 ALTVKSG
+2477 
-2484 DETAYYIN
+2484 
-2492 ATSDGTKH
+2492 
-2500 TYTLTAWEITLEK
+2500 
-2513 ADGSKVGYHD
+2513 
-2523 LAAAAAD
+2523 
-2530 AGTDDTIVVNS
+2530 
-2541 SVKMA
+2541 
-2546 GDISINSAKTLT
+2546 
-2558 IKGAGLI
+2558 
-2565 DQNGHAFNL
+2565 
-2574 GHKDAK
+2574 
-2580 LVADSASL
+2580 
-2588 TVKITVAGSYE
+2588 
-2599 LSKVTQNGMTTYALT
+2599 
-2614 VPTVWEITLEK
+2614 
-2625 ADGSKVG
+2625 
-2632 YHDLAAAA
+2632 
-2640 ADAKTGDTVIVNSS
+2640 
-2654 VKMADDIDIN
+2654 
-2664 NARTLTIKGAG
+2664 
-2675 LIDQNGHAFNLGNK
+2675 
-2689 DAKLVADSSN
+2689 
-2699 LTVKITVA
+2699 
-2707 GSYELSKVTQNG
+2707 
-2719 MTTYSLTVPTVWEIT
+2719 MTTYSL
-2734 LEKADGS
+2734 KRSGS
-2741 KVGYHDLAAA
+2741 
-2751 AADAKTGDTVVVNS
+2751 S
-2765 SVKMAGDISINSA
+2765 
-2778 KTLTIEGAGLIDQNG
+2778 
-2793 HAFNLGHKDAKL
+2793 
-2805 VADANSLTV
+2805 
-2814 KVTMAGGYTLNKV
+2814 
-2827 TQNGM
+2827 
-2832 TTYSL
+2832 
-2837 IAPTVWEITLE
+2837 
-2848 KADGSK
+2848 
-2854 VGYHDLAAAA
+2854 
-2864 ADAETGDTVIVNSS
+2864 
-2878 VKMTSNISISSAKT
+2878 
-2892 LTIKGAGL
+2892 
-2900 IDQNGHA
+2900 
-2907 FELGHK
+2907 
-2913 SARLVAD
+2913 
-2920 SDSLFVKV
+2920 
-2928 TVAGSYEVGKV
+2928 
-2939 SQGEMTAYIVK
+2939 
-2950 AKSSDDDDDHGGGG
+2950 GGGG
-2964 GGGGYTGNYIYLDV
+2964 GGGSYTGSYIYLDV
-2978 QPSGINAKQLQT
+2978 QPTGINAKQLQT
-2990 AVRKYFGDSS
+2990 AVRKYFNDSS
-3000 AEVTVNS
+3000 AEVTIYS

-3058 GTAQLTGA
+3058 GTATLSGV

-3080 SGDAV
+3080 AGDAV
-3085 KNRVKYQNWGGYSST
+3085 KNRVKYQNWSGYRSA

>member
-29 LAAVTSVQ
+29 LAAVVPVQ
-37 RPVDE
+37 RPVGE
-42 ADVTMGKLLA
+42 AAVTKGKLLA

-81 PPAADNSNGLVTI
+81 PPAADNSSGLVTI
-94 DKDSRKVTASSYKDG
+94 DKDGRKITVKSYENEG
-109 ELMWTPVE
+109 FTWLPVKAE
-117 AAVIVAGTTVENVQL
+117 VMVGGVMQKEIPLTLNAGI
-132 VESSNSGVYT
+132 YT
-142 GVVTTNETSYSVA
+142 GSFADFDGLSYSIA
-155 VKYRMYITVDQ
+155 VTYEMSVD
-166 SVQNTMLG
+166 VDTDVLNRMLG
-174 AGKDLKDAVEA
+174 AASVFSGAVNALK
-185 VVSAAEGANCLEEL
+185 STAEGAASLEEL
-199 LLTKVTMSLECV
+199 LLKQANFSMRYAT
-211 QDNKDPKQNQQ
+211 DNLSGINQSPYPVYQ
-222 EHYFYEVLAKLNKQ
+222 ILAKLNPY
-236 DGGGILFSRNS
+236 DGGGLPASAEAPNS
-247 SEKMDLEVYCG
+247 MVTITCTEE
-258 LTQSEG
+258 EG
-264 ELLKKITDDV
+264 ALLKALTDDIASDDKINAGKLV
-274 KDNRL
+274 SAYWDGVGVQDLLKLCEATNSQAL
-279 QISEKIGSFT
+279 QTAAQTAYEQT
-289 QSGGIRNLLG
+289 VLLH
-299 LRGSAVQTEIAEA
+299 TM
-312 AAEARTQ
+312 
-319 IEIIGK
+319 
-325 TQNLIIIA
+325 QNLQWLAKDAWNLVNSALNNVESGLKVGADYAWSGLDGLIDSGLSGA
-333 ASSAAW
+333 DSAA
-339 NAVKANLTAADTGL
+339 
-353 QQFEN
+353 
-358 FDHNVVNDLV
+358 
-368 STDLTADEGAQ
+368 
-379 LDALVNAVSSADAGK
+379 LDAWANGVGSDVSNTTTAQA
-394 AAATGADLLANET
+394 T
-407 LVTANVAQAT
+407 LVVDRTVVTDGVAQAT
-417 VKVVF
+417 VNVVVE
-422 KADVFDKGAT
+422 AEVYDKGAVT
-432 TTRTLSS
+432 TTALTDT
-439 AEYEMR
+439 AAAHTMR
-445 VDAGKTESDIEAELS
+445 IAAGTNAADTESQLS
-460 QKNWTDEV
+460 TQGWESSV
-468 LNGWNTEN
+468 VSGWNTDTS
-476 AGFSYNVSEAYYDCN
+476 GFSYDIDTTHYTRTATFE
-491 VSVTPEVGA
+491 PEVGT
-500 AGLEDGKT
+500 AGLSENIT
-508 YTYTV
+508 YTYRIKYV
-513 MYTPKTY
+513 PVQYQ
-520 TVTAADCDDIAGG
+520 VTAADCDDIADG
-533 QFGYGYT
+533 QYGYGYT

-555 TVNDESYD
+555 TVNGESYD
-563 QGTQYR
+563 QGTLYR

-579 VGKAWESHDL
+579 VGKAWESHNL

-628 LLSIAAGGTGYVV
+628 LLSIAAGGTGYIV

-648 NTEGRQWKPVT
+648 NTEGRQWKPVI
-659 AIPVTDGVNGAPVFF
+659 AIPVTDGINGTQVSF
-674 AESNGVYTA
+674 AESSGIYTA
-683 SLSGSFDSALVQYE
+683 SLDDGFDSILVQYE

-712 DAEDIVNL
+712 DAEAIVNL

-746 LLNENLGFIK
+746 LLNENLGPIK
-756 SVIVDDTDK
+756 SVIVGEEEK
-765 GVSQAAK
+765 GVSQEAK
-772 DAMQYVYDRCAE
+772 DAMQYVYDHRSE
-784 SVDGNRRMIVY
+784 GVEIVY
-795 PYVMDYK
+795 SCVMAYK
-802 ECATNGAKLAY
+802 ECATNGAKLYY
-813 YYQNNSE
+813 YYQNNSV
-820 LRMRVQQL
+820 LRAQVQDL
-828 YEKLSIVLSD
+828 YEKLNIVLSD
-838 EGVRRLIRDNSQTA
+838 EGVKRLIQENSQTA

-863 KLQDVSTSLLAV
+863 KLQDVSASLLAV
-875 DTHIDMGSA
+875 DTHIDMGNV
-884 SLASLTDLITAAI
+884 SLASLTDLIAAAI
-897 DQTQEYQVNDLPT
+897 DQTQKYQVNGLPT
-910 LATTLRIAAPSKVT
+910 LATTLRIAAPRKVT
-924 VNITASIQNSDGAV
+924 VNITASIQNSNGDV
-938 LATVSKAVTFDKDAE
+938 LATVSRAVTFAKDTGTD
-953 AETRTLTDTDADKLS
+953 TRTLTDDDADKLKQALES
-968 QDLKAAT
+968 AT

-1011 AVYTPKAYTVKIDDG
+1011 AVYTPKAYTVKIDGG

-1039 LPAHDTEGFRYE
+1039 LPAHETEGFRYE

-1062 EYTFTKDQIDRL
+1062 GYTFTKDQIDRL
-1074 FDASNS
+1074 FNVGNS

-1094 IRTYLQDANASTSG
+1094 IRTYLQDANASTNG

-1122 VSSVVLRIGVNKE
+1122 VSSVVLRIGVNKA
-1135 LNTKA
+1135 LNTSA
-1140 VEKLGQYL
+1140 VQKLGQYL
-1148 VGKSIGLAIADQEI
+1148 VGKSIGLTIADQEV

-1177 ALLHSGM
+1177 ALLRSGM

-1209 VVADVNVKQ
+1209 VVADVNIKQ
-1218 SDLLGAKLFE
+1218 RDLLGAKLFE

-1250 FDAGKDRVKSIRDG
+1250 FDAGKDRIKSIRDG

-1273 VAKAESGAVT
+1273 VAKAEGGAVIV
-1283 LEGSL
+1283 EGSL

-1321 YLVGKLDDLL
+1321 YMVGKLDDLL
-1331 MDGTVDLN
+1331 TDGTVDLN
-1339 TLGNTLI
+1339 TLGNTLT

-1375 LDDTKVAWNSAASQG
+1375 LDDTKVTWNSTASQG

-1397 SVDAYT
+1397 SVDAYA

-1428 AEASVKVKNVQESD
+1428 AEASVKVKNIQESD

-1473 KNCGGTLRINGKYVY
+1473 KDCGGTLRINGKYVY

-1515 ILDTNGGS
+1515 ILDTNGGGT

-1532 LAGGSYDESKLAGCE
+1532 LAGGSYNESKLTGCV

-1644 GNDLLDDILGYT
+1644 GNNLLDDMLGYT
-1656 SEGAADNYDGVNYL
+1656 GEGAANNYDGINYL
-1670 IGSLLDTLLDFQN
+1670 IGSILDALLDFQN
-1683 LADSIGSSNAAV
+1683 LADSIGSNNAAV
-1695 SYSLATTAWDVTVDK
+1695 SYSLTATAWDVTVDK

-1726 SGKTKRQTLNVFLN
+1726 SSKTKRQTLNVFLN
-1740 SDSEKNNE
+1740 SDSAKNNE

-1761 KVDAANKPS
+1761 EVDAADKPS
-1770 LSLDRITL
+1770 LSLNRITL

-1813 TVANSLPAGDS
+1813 TVANSLPAGDN

-1854 AQVFA
+1854 AQVVA

-1887 AISENYDSLTAYR
+1887 AISESYDSLTAYR

-1935 PDKTFNKTATVSG
+1935 PDKIFNKTATVSG
-1948 DWKVNGVVSLENA
+1948 DWKVNGVVSMENA

-1976 IDKDGKHTSFAAD
+1976 VDKDGKHTSFTAD
-1989 QLTAAVA
+1989 QLTEAVT
-1996 KVNEAGGTLRFNDA
+1996 KVNEAGGTLLFTDA
-2010 VTMEADETI
+2010 VTMAADETI
-2019 TKDVVVVNG
+2019 TEDVAVKNG
-2028 SKLDQGSYVFLLDG
+2028 SKLNQGGYAFLLDG
-2042 VNSKLTSDAALTVK
+2042 IGSKLTSDAALTVK
-2056 SSDGAFRLV
+2056 SADGAFRLV

-2071 GKYIYTLEAYK
+2071 GTYIYTLEAYK
-2082 VRYVKDGNAAYDDSL
+2082 IRYVKDGNTAYNDRL
-2097 TVAVTNAD
+2097 EVAVTNAD
-2105 EGTTITVL
+2105 DRTTVTVL
-2113 EDVTARGEI
+2113 QDVTARGEI

-2127 LTIAGAGK
+2127 LTIVGAGK
-2135 ITGDPTFKLT
+2135 ITGD
-2145 GAAGTVLTADA
+2145 
-2156 ALTVISGDEAAYY
+2156 
-2169 VNAVSNG
+2169 
-2176 AEYTYTLTAWE
+2176 
-2187 VVLEKADGSKTGYHD
+2187 
-2202 LAAAM
+2202 
-2207 TDAVDGDTITVNSS
+2207 
-2221 VKMTGDISINSAKTL
+2221 
-2236 TIKGAGLI
+2236 
-2244 DQNGYAFILGDKD
+2244 
-2257 AKLVADSSS
+2257 
-2266 LTVKTTVAGDY
+2266 
-2277 ELNKVTQNGMT
+2277 
-2288 TYKLT
+2288 
-2293 AWEIML
+2293 
-2299 VKADGSKT
+2299 
-2307 GYHDLAAAV
+2307 
-2316 ADAVT
+2316 
-2321 GDTIVV
+2321 
-2327 NSSVHVSG
+2327 
-2335 EIGVSAS
+2335 
-2342 LTITGADKITGA
+2342 

-2369 DAALTVKSGNE
+2369 DAALTVISGDE

-2385 NATSDGT
+2385 NAVSDGAEY
-2392 KHTYTLTAWEVVLT
+2392 TYTLTAWEVVL
-2406 KANGS
+2406 K
-2411 KTGYHDLVAAMA
+2411 
-2423 DAATGDTIVVNS
+2423 
-2435 SVHVSGEIGVSVSLT
+2435 
-2450 ITGADKIIGDPT
+2450 
-2462 FKLTGAAGTALTVDA
+2462 
-2477 ALTVKSG
+2477 
-2484 DETAYYIN
+2484 
-2492 ATSDGTKH
+2492 
-2500 TYTLTAWEITLEK
+2500 
-2513 ADGSKVGYHD
+2513 
-2523 LAAAAAD
+2523 
-2530 AGTDDTIVVNS
+2530 
-2541 SVKMA
+2541 
-2546 GDISINSAKTLT
+2546 
-2558 IKGAGLI
+2558 
-2565 DQNGHAFNL
+2565 
-2574 GHKDAK
+2574 
-2580 LVADSASL
+2580 
-2588 TVKITVAGSYE
+2588 
-2599 LSKVTQNGMTTYALT
+2599 
-2614 VPTVWEITLEK
+2614 
-2625 ADGSKVG
+2625 
-2632 YHDLAAAA
+2632 
-2640 ADAKTGDTVIVNSS
+2640 
-2654 VKMADDIDIN
+2654 
-2664 NARTLTIKGAG
+2664 
-2675 LIDQNGHAFNLGNK
+2675 
-2689 DAKLVADSSN
+2689 
-2699 LTVKITVA
+2699 
-2707 GSYELSKVTQNG
+2707 
-2719 MTTYSLTVPTVWEIT
+2719 
-2734 LEKADGS
+2734 
-2741 KVGYHDLAAA
+2741 
-2751 AADAKTGDTVVVNS
+2751 
-2765 SVKMAGDISINSA
+2765 
-2778 KTLTIEGAGLIDQNG
+2778 
-2793 HAFNLGHKDAKL
+2793 
-2805 VADANSLTV
+2805 
-2814 KVTMAGGYTLNKV
+2814 
-2827 TQNGM
+2827 
-2832 TTYSL
+2832 
-2837 IAPTVWEITLE
+2837 

-2950 AKSSDDDDDHGGGG
+2950 VKSSDDDDDDHGGGGG

-3058 GTAQLTGA
+3058 GTAQLSGA

>member
-29 LAAVTSVQ
+29 LAAVVPVQ
-37 RPVDE
+37 RPVGE
-42 ADVTMGKLLA
+42 AAVTKGKLLA

-81 PPAADNSNGLVTI
+81 PPAADNSSGLVTI
-94 DKDSRKVTASSYKDG
+94 DKDGRKITVKSYENEG
-109 ELMWTPVE
+109 FTWLPVKAE
-117 AAVIVAGTTVENVQL
+117 VMVGGVMQKEIPLTLNAGI
-132 VESSNSGVYT
+132 YT
-142 GVVTTNETSYSVA
+142 GSFADFDGLSYSIA
-155 VKYRMYITVDQ
+155 VTYEMSVD
-166 SVQNTMLG
+166 VDTDVLNRMLG
-174 AGKDLKDAVEA
+174 AASVFSGAVNALK
-185 VVSAAEGANCLEEL
+185 STAEGAASLEEL
-199 LLTKVTMSLECV
+199 LLKQANFSMNYAS
-211 QDNKDPKQNQQ
+211 DNLSGINQSEYPIYQ
-222 EHYFYEVLAKLNKQ
+222 ILQKMNPY
-236 DGGGILFSRNS
+236 DGGGLPMSAAMPDSKVIIDCT
-247 SEKMDLEVYCG
+247 EE
-258 LTQSEG
+258 EG
-264 ELLKKITDDV
+264 ALLKALTDDIASDSKV
-274 KDNRL
+274 EAGKLVSTYWNGMSAQD
-279 QISEKIGSFT
+279 
-289 QSGGIRNLLG
+289 LLG
-299 LRGSAVQTEIAEA
+299 LCETTNNQTLQTAVQA
-312 AAEARTQ
+312 AYNQTVVLHAMKSIQYFA
-319 IEIIGK
+319 GDAW
-325 TQNLIIIA
+325 NLVNSALNNVESSLKVGADYAWSGLDGLIDSGLSGA
-333 ASSAAW
+333 DSAA
-339 NAVKANLTAADTGL
+339 
-353 QQFEN
+353 
-358 FDHNVVNDLV
+358 
-368 STDLTADEGAQ
+368 
-379 LDALVNAVSSADAGK
+379 LDAWANGVGSDVSNTTTTQAALIADR
-394 AAATGADLLANET
+394 TV
-407 LVTANVAQAT
+407 VTDGVAQAT
-417 VKVVF
+417 VNVVVE
-422 KADVFDKGAT
+422 AEVYDKGAVT
-432 TTRTLSS
+432 TTALTDT
-439 AEYEMR
+439 AAAHTMR
-445 VDAGKTESDIEAELS
+445 IAAGTNAADTESQLS
-460 QKNWTDEV
+460 TQGWESSV
-468 LNGWNTEN
+468 VSGWNTDTS
-476 AGFSYNVSEAYYDCN
+476 GFSYDIDTTHYTRTATFE
-491 VSVTPEVGA
+491 PEVGT
-500 AGLEDGKT
+500 AGLSENIT
-508 YTYTV
+508 YTYRV
-513 MYTPKTY
+513 KYVPVQY
-520 TVTAADCDDIAGG
+520 QVTAADCDDIAGG
-533 QFGYGYT
+533 QYGYGYT

-555 TVNDESYD
+555 TVNDENYD

-579 VGKAWESHDL
+579 VGKAWESHNL

-628 LLSIAAGGTGYVV
+628 LLSIAAGGTGYIV

-659 AIPVTDGVNGAPVFF
+659 AIPVTDGVNGTAVPF
-674 AESNGVYTA
+674 AESSGIYTA
-683 SLSGSFDSALVQYE
+683 SLKDGFDSVRVQYE

-712 DAEDIVNL
+712 DAEAIVNL

-746 LLNENLGFIK
+746 LLNENLSIIR
-756 SVIVDDTDK
+756 SVIVADEEK
-765 GVSQAAK
+765 GVSQEAK
-772 DAMQYVYDRCAE
+772 DAMQYVFDRCSE
-784 SVDGNRRMIVY
+784 SVDGNRRIIVY
-795 PYVMDYK
+795 PYVMVYK

-813 YYQNNSE
+813 YYQNNSV
-820 LRMRVQQL
+820 LRAQVQDL
-828 YEKLSIVLSD
+828 YEKLNIVLSD
-838 EGVRRLIRDNSQTA
+838 EGVRRLIQENSQTA

-863 KLQDVSTSLLAV
+863 KLQDVSASLLAV
-875 DTHIDMGSA
+875 DTHIDMGNV
-884 SLASLTDLITAAI
+884 SLASLTDLIAAAI
-897 DQTQEYQVNDLPT
+897 DQTQKYQVNGLPT
-910 LATTLRIAAPSKVT
+910 LATTLRIAAPRKVT
-924 VNITASIQNSDGAV
+924 VNITASIQNSNGDV
-938 LATVSKAVTFDKDAE
+938 LATVSKAVTFDKDTGT
-953 AETRTLTDTDADKLS
+953 ETRTLTAADADKLN
-968 QDLKAAT
+968 QDLESAT

-1003 VSGTVAYT
+1003 VGGTVAYT
-1011 AVYTPKAYTVKIDDG
+1011 AVYTPKAYMVKIDGG

-1039 LPAHDTEGFRYE
+1039 LPAHETEGFRYE
-1051 YTVDGQKKRSG
+1051 YTVDGQKERSG
-1062 EYTFTKDQIDRL
+1062 EYTFTKDQIGRL
-1074 FDASNS
+1074 FNVGNS

-1122 VSSVVLRIGVNKE
+1122 VSSVVLRIGVNKA
-1135 LNTKA
+1135 LNTSA
-1140 VEKLGQYL
+1140 VQKLGQYL
-1148 VGKSIGLAIADQEI
+1148 VGKSIGLTIADQEV

-1177 ALLHSGM
+1177 ALLRSGM

-1209 VVADVNVKQ
+1209 VVADVNIKQ
-1218 SDLLGAKLFE
+1218 NDLLGAKLFE

-1250 FDAGKDRVKSIRDG
+1250 FDAGKDRIKSIRDG

-1273 VAKAESGAVT
+1273 VAKAEGGAVIV
-1283 LEGSL
+1283 EGSL

-1321 YLVGKLDDLL
+1321 YMVGKLDDLL
-1331 MDGTVDLN
+1331 TDGTVDLN
-1339 TLGNTLI
+1339 TLGNTLT

-1375 LDDTKVAWNSAASQG
+1375 LDDTKVTWNSTASQG

-1397 SVDAYT
+1397 SVDAYA

-1459 NTTIE
+1459 NTIIE

-1473 KNCGGTLRINGKYVY
+1473 KDCSGTLRINGKYVY

-1515 ILDTNGGS
+1515 ILNTNGGGT

-1532 LAGGSYDESKLAGCE
+1532 LAGGSYNESKLTGCV

-1644 GNDLLDDILGYT
+1644 GNDLLDDMLGYT
-1656 SEGAADNYDGVNYL
+1656 GEGAANNYDGINYL
-1670 IGSLLDTLLDFQN
+1670 IGSILDALLDFQN
-1683 LADSIGSSNAAV
+1683 LADSIGSNNAAV
-1695 SYSLATTAWDVTVDK
+1695 SYSLTATAWDVTVDK

-1726 SGKTKRQTLNVFLN
+1726 SSKTKQQKLNVFLN
-1740 SDSEKNNE
+1740 SDSAKNNE
-1748 QLKNALKQLAGII
+1748 QLKNALEQLAGII
-1761 KVDAANKPS
+1761 EVDAADKPS

-1813 TVANSLPAGDS
+1813 TVANSLPAGDN

-1854 AQVFA
+1854 AQVVA

-1876 VGFGTG
+1876 VGFGTD

-1887 AISENYDSLTAYR
+1887 AISESYDSLTAYR

-1920 TLAGFETEFGIYKYA
+1920 TLAGFETEFGIYEYA

-1948 DWKVNGVVSLENA
+1948 DWKVNGVVSMENA

-1976 IDKDGKHTSFAAD
+1976 VDKDGKHTSFAAD
-1989 QLTAAVA
+1989 QLTEAVA
-1996 KVNEAGGTLRFNDA
+1996 KVNEAGGTLLFNDA
-2010 VTMEADETI
+2010 VTMAADETI
-2019 TKDVVVVNG
+2019 TKNVAVKNG
-2028 SKLDQGSYVFLLDG
+2028 SKLNQGGYAFLLDG
-2042 VNSKLTSDAALTVK
+2042 IGSKLTSDAALTVK
-2056 SSDGAFRLV
+2056 SADGAFRLV

-2071 GKYIYTLEAYK
+2071 GTYIYTLEAYK
-2082 VRYVKDGNAAYDDSL
+2082 IRYVKDGNAAYDDGL
-2097 TVAVTNAD
+2097 AVAVTNAD
-2105 EGTTITVL
+2105 GGTTITVL
-2113 EDVTARGEI
+2113 ENVTAHGEI
-2122 EVSKS
+2122 EMSKS
-2127 LTIAGAGK
+2127 LTIVGAGK

-2145 GAAGTVLTADA
+2145 GTAGTALTADA
-2156 ALTVISGDEAAYY
+2156 ALTVISGDETAYY
-2169 VNAVSNG
+2169 VNAVSDG

-2187 VVLEKADGSKTGYHD
+2187 AVLK
-2202 LAAAM
+2202 
-2207 TDAVDGDTITVNSS
+2207 
-2221 VKMTGDISINSAKTL
+2221 
-2236 TIKGAGLI
+2236 
-2244 DQNGYAFILGDKD
+2244 
-2257 AKLVADSSS
+2257 
-2266 LTVKTTVAGDY
+2266 
-2277 ELNKVTQNGMT
+2277 
-2288 TYKLT
+2288 
-2293 AWEIML
+2293 
-2299 VKADGSKT
+2299 
-2307 GYHDLAAAV
+2307 
-2316 ADAVT
+2316 
-2321 GDTIVV
+2321 
-2327 NSSVHVSG
+2327 
-2335 EIGVSAS
+2335 
-2342 LTITGADKITGA
+2342 
-2354 PTFKLTGAAGTALTA
+2354 
-2369 DAALTVKSGNE
+2369 
-2380 TAYYV
+2380 
-2385 NATSDGT
+2385 
-2392 KHTYTLTAWEVVLT
+2392 
-2406 KANGS
+2406 
-2411 KTGYHDLVAAMA
+2411 
-2423 DAATGDTIVVNS
+2423 
-2435 SVHVSGEIGVSVSLT
+2435 
-2450 ITGADKIIGDPT
+2450 
-2462 FKLTGAAGTALTVDA
+2462 
-2477 ALTVKSG
+2477 
-2484 DETAYYIN
+2484 
-2492 ATSDGTKH
+2492 
-2500 TYTLTAWEITLEK
+2500 K

-2530 AGTDDTIVVNS
+2530 AKTGDTVVVNS
-2541 SVKMA
+2541 SVKMT
-2546 GDISINSAKTLT
+2546 GDISISSAKTLT

-2580 LVADSASL
+2580 LVADSDSL
-2588 TVKITVAGSYE
+2588 TVKITVAGNYE

-2625 ADGSKVG
+2625 ADGSKAN

-2640 ADAKTGDTVIVNSS
+2640 ADAKTGDTIAVNSS
-2654 VKMADDIDIN
+2654 VKMTGNIAIN
-2664 NARTLTIKGAG
+2664 SAKTLTIKGAG
-2675 LIDQNGHAFNLGNK
+2675 LIDQNGHAFNLGHK
-2689 DAKLVADSSN
+2689 EAKLVADSSS

-2707 GSYELSKVTQNG
+2707 GNYE
-2719 MTTYSLTVPTVWEIT
+2719 
-2734 LEKADGS
+2734 
-2741 KVGYHDLAAA
+2741 
-2751 AADAKTGDTVVVNS
+2751 
-2765 SVKMAGDISINSA
+2765 
-2778 KTLTIEGAGLIDQNG
+2778 
-2793 HAFNLGHKDAKL
+2793 
-2805 VADANSLTV
+2805 
-2814 KVTMAGGYTLNKV
+2814 LNKV
-2827 TQNGM
+2827 T
-2832 TTYSL
+2832 
-2837 IAPTVWEITLE
+2837 
-2848 KADGSK
+2848 
-2854 VGYHDLAAAA
+2854 
-2864 ADAETGDTVIVNSS
+2864 
-2878 VKMTSNISISSAKT
+2878 
-2892 LTIKGAGL
+2892 
-2900 IDQNGHA
+2900 
-2907 FELGHK
+2907 
-2913 SARLVAD
+2913 
-2920 SDSLFVKV
+2920 
-2928 TVAGSYEVGKV
+2928 
-2939 SQGEMTAYIVK
+2939 QGEMTAYIVK
-2950 AKSSDDDDDHGGGG
+2950 VKSSDDDDDHGGGG

>member
-37 RPVDE
+37 RPVGE

-66 LKSGYLAGDEAYVFT
+66 LKSGYLAGDKAYVFT

-94 DKDSRKVTASSYKDG
+94 DKDSRKITVGSYENEG
-109 ELMWTPVE
+109 FTWLPVKAE
-117 AAVIVAGTTVENVQL
+117 VKVGGVVRKEIPLTLNAGI
-132 VESSNSGVYT
+132 YT
-142 GVVTTNETSYSVA
+142 GSFADFDGLSYSIA
-155 VKYRMYITVDQ
+155 VTYEMSVD
-166 SVQNTMLG
+166 VDTDVLNRMLG
-174 AGKDLKDAVEA
+174 AASVFSGAVNALKSTADG
-185 VVSAAEGANCLEEL
+185 AASLEEL
-199 LLTKVTMSLECV
+199 LLKQANFSMNYAS
-211 QDNKDPKQNQQ
+211 DNLSGINQSKYPIYKILQ
-222 EHYFYEVLAKLNKQ
+222 KMNPY
-236 DGGGILFSRNS
+236 DGGGLPMSAAMPDSKVMIDCTK
-247 SEKMDLEVYCG
+247 E
-258 LTQSEG
+258 EG
-264 ELLKKITDDV
+264 ALLKALTDDIASDSKV
-274 KDNRL
+274 EAGKLVSTYWNG
-279 QISEKIGSFT
+279 ISA
-289 QSGGIRNLLG
+289 QDLLG
-299 LRGSAVQTEIAEA
+299 LCETTNNQTLQTAVRAAYNQTVVLHAMKSIQYFAGDA
-312 AAEARTQ
+312 W
-319 IEIIGK
+319 
-325 TQNLIIIA
+325 NLVNDALNNVESSLKVGADYAWSGLDGLID
-333 ASSAAW
+333 SGLSGTDSAA
-339 NAVKANLTAADTGL
+339 
-353 QQFEN
+353 
-358 FDHNVVNDLV
+358 
-368 STDLTADEGAQ
+368 
-379 LDALVNAVSSADAGK
+379 LDAWANGVGSDVSNTTTTQAALIADC
-394 AAATGADLLANET
+394 TV
-407 LVTANVAQAT
+407 VTDGVAQAT
-417 VKVVF
+417 VNVVVE
-422 KADVFDKGAT
+422 AEVYDKGAVT
-432 TTRTLSS
+432 ITALTDT
-439 AEYEMR
+439 AAAHTMR
-445 VDAGKTESDIEAELS
+445 IAAGTNAADTESQLS
-460 QKNWTDEV
+460 TQGWESSV
-468 LNGWNTEN
+468 VSGWNTDTS
-476 AGFSYNVSEAYYDCN
+476 GFSYDIDTTHYTRTATFE
-491 VSVTPEVGA
+491 PEVGT
-500 AGLEDGKT
+500 AGLSENIT
-508 YTYTV
+508 YTYRIKYV
-513 MYTPKTY
+513 PVKYQ
-520 TVTAADCDDIAGG
+520 VTAADCDDIADG
-533 QFGYGYT
+533 QYGYGYT

-555 TVNDESYD
+555 TINGESYD

-569 VTGPTTITRK
+569 VTGPTAITRK
-579 VGKAWESHDL
+579 VGKAWESHNL

-628 LLSIAAGGTGYVV
+628 LLSIAADGTGYVV

-648 NTEGRQWKPVT
+648 NTEGRQWKPVA
-659 AIPVTDGVNGAPVFF
+659 AIPVTDGVNDTPVSF
-674 AESNGVYTA
+674 AESSGIYTA
-683 SLSGSFDSALVQYE
+683 SLNGSFDSILVQYE

-712 DAEDIVNL
+712 DAEAIVNL
-720 PDKLAAEAK
+720 PDKLAAGAK

-746 LLNENLGFIK
+746 LLNENLSMIR
-756 SVIVDDTDK
+756 SVIVGDEEK
-765 GVSQAAK
+765 GVSQEAR
-772 DAMQYVYDRCAE
+772 DAMQYVFDHCSE

-795 PYVMDYK
+795 PYVMAYK

-863 KLQDVSTSLLAV
+863 KLQDVSASLLAV
-875 DTHIDMGSA
+875 DTHIDMGNA
-884 SLASLTDLITAAI
+884 SLASLTDRISAAI
-897 DQTQEYQVNDLPT
+897 GQTQKYQVNDLPT
-910 LATTLRIAAPSKVT
+910 LATTLRIAAPRKVT
-924 VNITASIQNSDGAV
+924 VNITASIQNSNGDV
-938 LATVSKAVTFDKDAE
+938 LATVSRAVTFDKNTGT
-953 AETRTLTDTDADKLS
+953 ETRTLTDDDADKLNQTLES
-968 QDLKAAT
+968 AT

-1003 VSGTVAYT
+1003 VSGTEAYT
-1011 AVYTPKAYTVKIDDG
+1011 AVYTPKAYTVKIDGG

-1039 LPAHDTEGFRYE
+1039 LPAHETEGFRYE

-1074 FDASNS
+1074 FDVSNS

-1094 IRTYLQDANASTSG
+1094 IRTYLQGANASTSG

-1122 VSSVVLRIGVNKE
+1122 VSGVVLRIGANKA
-1135 LNTKA
+1135 LNTSA
-1140 VEKLGQYL
+1140 VQKLGQYL
-1148 VGKSIGLAIADQEI
+1148 VGKPIGLAIADQEV

-1177 ALLHSGM
+1177 ALLRSGM

-1199 KEMAAPSGET
+1199 KEMAAPFGET
-1209 VVADVNVKQ
+1209 VVADVNIKQ
-1218 SDLLGAKLFE
+1218 SNLLGAKLFE

-1250 FDAGKDRVKSIRDG
+1250 FDAGKDRIKSIRNG
-1264 VESVMTYVP
+1264 VESVMTYMP
-1273 VAKAESGAVT
+1273 VAKAEGGAVIV
-1283 LEGSL
+1283 EGSL

-1321 YLVGKLDDLL
+1321 YMVGKLDDLL
-1331 MDGTVDLN
+1331 TDGTVDLN
-1339 TLGNTLI
+1339 TLGNTLT

-1360 KNDTYKKVQKYLQFL
+1360 KNDIYKKAQKYLQFL
-1375 LDDTKVAWNSAASQG
+1375 LDDTKVTWNSTASQG

-1397 SVDAYT
+1397 SVDAYA

-1473 KNCGGTLRINGKYVY
+1473 KDCSGTLRINGKYVY

-1515 ILDTNGGS
+1515 ILDTNGGGT

-1532 LAGGSYDESKLAGCE
+1532 LAGGSYKESKLTGCE

-1564 TIAVNGSNINV
+1564 TIEVNGSNINV

-1644 GNDLLDDILGYT
+1644 GNDLLDDMLGYKG
-1656 SEGAADNYDGVNYL
+1656 EGAEDNYDGVNYM
-1670 IGSLLDTLLDFQN
+1670 IGSILDALLDFQN
-1683 LADSIGSSNAAV
+1683 LADSIGSNNAAV
-1695 SYSLATTAWDVTVDK
+1695 SYSLTATAWDVTVDK

-1719 GVTGSTD
+1719 GITGSTD
-1726 SGKTKRQTLNVFLN
+1726 SSKTKRQTLNVFLN

-1748 QLKNALKQLAGII
+1748 QLKNALEQLAGII
-1761 KVDAANKPS
+1761 EVDAADKPS

-1876 VGFGTG
+1876 VGFGTD

-1887 AISENYDSLTAYR
+1887 AISESYDSLTAYR

-1920 TLAGFETEFGIYKYA
+1920 TLAGFEKEFGIYEYA
-1935 PDKTFNKTATVSG
+1935 PDKTINKTATVSG
-1948 DWKVNGVVSLENA
+1948 DWKVNGVVSMENA
-1961 KLTLELFAEEGAIVV
+1961 KLTLELFAKEGAIVV

-1989 QLTAAVA
+1989 QLTEAVT
-1996 KVNEAGGTLRFNDA
+1996 KVNEAGGTLIFNDA
-2010 VTMEADETI
+2010 VTMAADETI
-2019 TKDVVVVNG
+2019 TEDVAVKNG
-2028 SKLDQGSYVFLLDG
+2028 SKLNQGGHAFLLDG
-2042 VNSKLTSDAALTVK
+2042 IGSKLTSDAELTVK
-2056 SSDGAFRLV
+2056 SANGAFRLV
-2065 TDNTTA
+2065 TDDTTA
-2071 GKYIYTLEAYK
+2071 GTYIYTLEAYK
-2082 VRYVKDGNAAYDDSL
+2082 IRYVKDGNTAYDDRL
-2097 TVAVTNAD
+2097 EVAVTNAD
-2105 EGTTITVL
+2105 DGTTITVL
-2113 EDVTARGEI
+2113 ENVTAHGEI
-2122 EVSKS
+2122 EMSKS
-2127 LTIAGAGK
+2127 LTIVGAGK
-2135 ITGDPTFKLT
+2135 IIGDPTFKLT
-2145 GAAGTVLTADA
+2145 GTAGTILAADA

-2169 VNAVSNG
+2169 VNEVRDG

-2187 VVLEKADGSKTGYHD
+2187 
-2202 LAAAM
+2202 
-2207 TDAVDGDTITVNSS
+2207 
-2221 VKMTGDISINSAKTL
+2221 
-2236 TIKGAGLI
+2236 
-2244 DQNGYAFILGDKD
+2244 
-2257 AKLVADSSS
+2257 
-2266 LTVKTTVAGDY
+2266 
-2277 ELNKVTQNGMT
+2277 
-2288 TYKLT
+2288 
-2293 AWEIML
+2293 
-2299 VKADGSKT
+2299 
-2307 GYHDLAAAV
+2307 
-2316 ADAVT
+2316 
-2321 GDTIVV
+2321 
-2327 NSSVHVSG
+2327 
-2335 EIGVSAS
+2335 
-2342 LTITGADKITGA
+2342 
-2354 PTFKLTGAAGTALTA
+2354 
-2369 DAALTVKSGNE
+2369 
-2380 TAYYV
+2380 
-2385 NATSDGT
+2385 
-2392 KHTYTLTAWEVVLT
+2392 
-2406 KANGS
+2406 
-2411 KTGYHDLVAAMA
+2411 
-2423 DAATGDTIVVNS
+2423 
-2435 SVHVSGEIGVSVSLT
+2435 
-2450 ITGADKIIGDPT
+2450 
-2462 FKLTGAAGTALTVDA
+2462 
-2477 ALTVKSG
+2477 
-2484 DETAYYIN
+2484 
-2492 ATSDGTKH
+2492 
-2500 TYTLTAWEITLEK
+2500 ITLKK

-2530 AGTDDTIVVNS
+2530 AKIDDTIVVNS
-2541 SVKMA
+2541 SVKMD
-2546 GDISINSAKTLT
+2546 GDISISSAKTLT

-2580 LVADSASL
+2580 LVADSNSL

-2599 LSKVTQNGMTTYALT
+2599 LSKVTQG
-2614 VPTVWEITLEK
+2614 E
-2625 ADGSKVG
+2625 
-2632 YHDLAAAA
+2632 
-2640 ADAKTGDTVIVNSS
+2640 
-2654 VKMADDIDIN
+2654 
-2664 NARTLTIKGAG
+2664 
-2675 LIDQNGHAFNLGNK
+2675 
-2689 DAKLVADSSN
+2689 
-2699 LTVKITVA
+2699 
-2707 GSYELSKVTQNG
+2707 
-2719 MTTYSLTVPTVWEIT
+2719 MTTYSVK
-2734 LEKADGS
+2734 EK
-2741 KVGYHDLAAA
+2741 
-2751 AADAKTGDTVVVNS
+2751 
-2765 SVKMAGDISINSA
+2765 
-2778 KTLTIEGAGLIDQNG
+2778 
-2793 HAFNLGHKDAKL
+2793 
-2805 VADANSLTV
+2805 
-2814 KVTMAGGYTLNKV
+2814 
-2827 TQNGM
+2827 
-2832 TTYSL
+2832 
-2837 IAPTVWEITLE
+2837 
-2848 KADGSK
+2848 
-2854 VGYHDLAAAA
+2854 
-2864 ADAETGDTVIVNSS
+2864 
-2878 VKMTSNISISSAKT
+2878 TS
-2892 LTIKGAGL
+2892 
-2900 IDQNGHA
+2900 
-2907 FELGHK
+2907 
-2913 SARLVAD
+2913 
-2920 SDSLFVKV
+2920 
-2928 TVAGSYEVGKV
+2928 
-2939 SQGEMTAYIVK
+2939 
-2950 AKSSDDDDDHGGGG
+2950 GGGG
-2964 GGGGYTGNYIYLDV
+2964 GGGGSYTGSYIYLDV
-2978 QPSGINAKQLQT
+2978 QPSGINARQLQT
-2990 AVRKYFGDSS
+2990 AVRKYFNDSS
-3000 AEVTVNS
+3000 AEVTIYS

-3058 GTAQLTGA
+3058 GTATLSGV

-3080 SGDAV
+3080 AGDAV
-3085 KNRVKYQNWGGYSST
+3085 KNRVKYQNWSGYRSA

>member
-29 LAAVTSVQ
+29 LAAVVPVQ
-37 RPVDE
+37 RPVGE
-42 ADVTMGKLLA
+42 AAVTMGKLLA

-94 DKDSRKVTASSYKDG
+94 DKDGRKITVKSYENEG
-109 ELMWTPVE
+109 FTWLPVKAE
-117 AAVIVAGTTVENVQL
+117 VMVGGVMQKEIPLTLNAGI
-132 VESSNSGVYT
+132 YT
-142 GVVTTNETSYSVA
+142 GSFADFDGLSYSIA
-155 VKYRMYITVDQ
+155 VTYEMSVD
-166 SVQNTMLG
+166 VDTDVLNRMLG
-174 AGKDLKDAVEA
+174 AASVFSGAVNALK
-185 VVSAAEGANCLEEL
+185 STAEGAASLEEL
-199 LLTKVTMSLECV
+199 LLKQANFSMNYAS
-211 QDNKDPKQNQQ
+211 DNLSGINQSKYPIYQ
-222 EHYFYEVLAKLNKQ
+222 ILQKMNPY
-236 DGGGILFSRNS
+236 DGGGLPMSAAMPDSKVMIDCT
-247 SEKMDLEVYCG
+247 EE
-258 LTQSEG
+258 EG
-264 ELLKKITDDV
+264 ALLKALTDDIASDSKV
-274 KDNRL
+274 EAGKLVSTYWNGMSAQD
-279 QISEKIGSFT
+279 
-289 QSGGIRNLLG
+289 LLG
-299 LRGSAVQTEIAEA
+299 LCETTNNQTLQTAVQA
-312 AAEARTQ
+312 AYNQTVVLHAMKSIQYFA
-319 IEIIGK
+319 GDAW
-325 TQNLIIIA
+325 NLVNSALNNVESNLKVGADYAWSGLDGLID
-333 ASSAAW
+333 SGLSGTDSAA
-339 NAVKANLTAADTGL
+339 
-353 QQFEN
+353 
-358 FDHNVVNDLV
+358 
-368 STDLTADEGAQ
+368 
-379 LDALVNAVSSADAGK
+379 LDAWANGVGSDVSNTTTAQA
-394 AAATGADLLANET
+394 T
-407 LVTANVAQAT
+407 LVVDRTVVTDGVAQAT
-417 VKVVF
+417 VNMVVE
-422 KADVFDKGAT
+422 AEVYDKGAVT
-432 TTRTLSS
+432 TTALTDTTAAHTMRIAAGTDAADTEGQLSTQ
-439 AEYEMR
+439 
-445 VDAGKTESDIEAELS
+445 GWESS
-460 QKNWTDEV
+460 V
-468 LNGWNTEN
+468 VSGWNTDTS
-476 AGFSYNVSEAYYDCN
+476 GFSYDIDTTHYTRTATFE
-491 VSVTPEVGA
+491 PEVGT
-500 AGLEDGKT
+500 AGLSENIT
-508 YTYTV
+508 YTYRIKYV
-513 MYTPKTY
+513 PVQYQ
-520 TVTAADCDDIAGG
+520 VTAVNCDDIADG
-533 QFGYGYT
+533 QYGYGYT

-555 TVNDESYD
+555 TVNDENYD
-563 QGTQYR
+563 QDTQYR
-569 VTGPTTITRK
+569 VTGPTTITRR
-579 VGKAWESHDL
+579 VGKAWESHNL

-628 LLSIAAGGTGYVV
+628 LLSIAADGTGYVV

-648 NTEGRQWKPVT
+648 NTEGRQWKPVI
-659 AIPVTDGVNGAPVFF
+659 AIPVTDGINGTQVSF
-674 AESNGVYTA
+674 AESSGIYTA
-683 SLSGSFDSALVQYE
+683 SLDDGFDSILVQYE

-712 DAEDIVNL
+712 DAEAIVNL

-729 QQLHG
+729 RQLYG

-746 LLNENLGFIK
+746 LLNENLSIIR
-756 SVIVDDTDK
+756 SVIVGDEEK
-765 GVSQAAK
+765 GVSQEAK
-772 DAMQYVYDRCAE
+772 DAMQYVFDHRSE
-784 SVDGNRRMIVY
+784 GVEIVY
-795 PYVMDYK
+795 SCVMAYK

-813 YYQNNSE
+813 YYQNNSV
-820 LRMRVQQL
+820 LRAQVQDL
-828 YEKLSIVLSD
+828 YEKLNIVLSD
-838 EGVRRLIRDNSQTA
+838 EGVKRLIQENSQTA

-863 KLQDVSTSLLAV
+863 KLQDVSASLLAV
-875 DTHIDMGSA
+875 DTHIDMGNV
-884 SLASLTDLITAAI
+884 SLASLTDLIAAAI
-897 DQTQEYQVNDLPT
+897 DQTQQYQVNDNDLPT

-924 VNITASIQNSDGAV
+924 VNITASIQNSNGDV
-938 LATVSKAVTFDKDAE
+938 LATVSKAVTFDKDTG
-953 AETRTLTDTDADKLS
+953 AETRTLTADDADKLN
-968 QDLKAAT
+968 QDLESAT

-1011 AVYTPKAYTVKIDDG
+1011 AVYTPKAYTVKIDGG

-1039 LPAHDTEGFRYE
+1039 LPAHETEGFRYE

-1074 FDASNS
+1074 FDVGNS

-1094 IRTYLQDANASTSG
+1094 IRTYLQDANASTNG

-1122 VSSVVLRIGVNKE
+1122 VSSVVLRIGVNKA
-1135 LNTKA
+1135 LNTSA
-1140 VEKLGQYL
+1140 VQKLGQYL
-1148 VGKSIGLAIADQEI
+1148 VGKSIGLAIADQEV

-1177 ALLHSGM
+1177 ALLRSGM

-1209 VVADVNVKQ
+1209 VVADVNIKQ
-1218 SDLLGAKLFE
+1218 NNLLGAKLFE

-1250 FDAGKDRVKSIRDG
+1250 FDAGKDRIKSIRDG

-1273 VAKAESGAVT
+1273 VAKAEGGAVIV
-1283 LEGSL
+1283 EGSL

-1312 DIDTRAVVQ
+1312 DIDARAVVQ
-1321 YLVGKLDDLL
+1321 YMVGKLDDLL
-1331 MDGTVDLN
+1331 TDGTVDLN
-1339 TLGNTLI
+1339 TLGNTLT
-1346 KMGVSADTVSKLTA
+1346 KMGVTADTVSKLTA

-1375 LDDTKVAWNSAASQG
+1375 LDDTKVTWNSTASQG

-1397 SVDAYT
+1397 SVDAYA

-1459 NTTIE
+1459 NTIIE

-1473 KNCGGTLRINGKYVY
+1473 KDCSGTLRINGKYVY

-1515 ILDTNGGS
+1515 ILDTNGGGT

-1532 LAGGSYDESKLAGCE
+1532 LAGGSYNESKLTGCV

-1623 AAVEDITTLFQNG
+1623 AAIEDITTLFQNG

-1644 GNDLLDDILGYT
+1644 GNDLLDDMLGYT
-1656 SEGAADNYDGVNYL
+1656 GEGAAGNYDGINYL
-1670 IGSLLDTLLDFQN
+1670 IGSILDALLDFQN

-1695 SYSLATTAWDVTVDK
+1695 SYSLTATAWDVTVDK

-1726 SGKTKRQTLNVFLN
+1726 SSKTKQQTLNVFLN
-1740 SDSEKNNE
+1740 SDSAKNNE
-1748 QLKNALKQLAGII
+1748 QLKNALEQLAGII
-1761 KVDAANKPS
+1761 EVDAADKPS
-1770 LSLDRITL
+1770 LSLNRITL

-1813 TVANSLPAGDS
+1813 TVANSLPAGDN

-1854 AQVFA
+1854 AQVVA

-1887 AISENYDSLTAYR
+1887 AISESYDSLTAYR

-1920 TLAGFETEFGIYKYA
+1920 TLAGFETEFGIYEYA

-1948 DWKVNGVVSLENA
+1948 DWKVNGVVSMENA

-1989 QLTAAVA
+1989 QLTEAVT
-1996 KVNEAGGTLRFNDA
+1996 KVNEAGGTLLFNDA
-2010 VTMEADETI
+2010 VTMAADETI
-2019 TKDVVVVNG
+2019 TEDVAVKNG
-2028 SKLDQGSYVFLLDG
+2028 SKLNQGGYAFLLDG
-2042 VNSKLTSDAALTVK
+2042 IGSKLTSDAALTVK
-2056 SSDGAFRLV
+2056 SADGAFRLV

-2071 GKYIYTLEAYK
+2071 GTYIYRLGAYK
-2082 VRYVKDGNAAYDDSL
+2082 IRYVKDGNAAYDDGL
-2097 TVAVTNAD
+2097 AVAVTNAD
-2105 EGTTITVL
+2105 DGTTITVL
-2113 EDVTARGEI
+2113 ENVTAHGEI

-2145 GAAGTVLTADA
+2145 GAAGTALTADA
-2156 ALTVISGDEAAYY
+2156 ALTVISGDETAYY
-2169 VNAVSNG
+2169 VNAVSDG

-2187 VVLEKADGSKTGYHD
+2187 VVMEKADGG
-2202 LAAAM
+2202 
-2207 TDAVDGDTITVNSS
+2207 
-2221 VKMTGDISINSAKTL
+2221 
-2236 TIKGAGLI
+2236 
-2244 DQNGYAFILGDKD
+2244 
-2257 AKLVADSSS
+2257 
-2266 LTVKTTVAGDY
+2266 
-2277 ELNKVTQNGMT
+2277 
-2288 TYKLT
+2288 
-2293 AWEIML
+2293 
-2299 VKADGSKT
+2299 
-2307 GYHDLAAAV
+2307 
-2316 ADAVT
+2316 
-2321 GDTIVV
+2321 
-2327 NSSVHVSG
+2327 
-2335 EIGVSAS
+2335 
-2342 LTITGADKITGA
+2342 
-2354 PTFKLTGAAGTALTA
+2354 
-2369 DAALTVKSGNE
+2369 
-2380 TAYYV
+2380 
-2385 NATSDGT
+2385 
-2392 KHTYTLTAWEVVLT
+2392 
-2406 KANGS
+2406 
-2411 KTGYHDLVAAMA
+2411 
-2423 DAATGDTIVVNS
+2423 
-2435 SVHVSGEIGVSVSLT
+2435 
-2450 ITGADKIIGDPT
+2450 
-2462 FKLTGAAGTALTVDA
+2462 
-2477 ALTVKSG
+2477 
-2484 DETAYYIN
+2484 
-2492 ATSDGTKH
+2492 
-2500 TYTLTAWEITLEK
+2500 
-2513 ADGSKVGYHD
+2513 KVGYHD

-2530 AGTDDTIVVNS
+2530 AKTGDTIVVNS
-2541 SVKMA
+2541 SVKMT
-2546 GDISINSAKTLT
+2546 GDISISSAKTLT

-2565 DQNGHAFNL
+2565 DQNGHAFEL

-2580 LVADSASL
+2580 LVADSNSL
-2588 TVKITVAGSYE
+2588 TVKITVVGSYE

-2625 ADGSKVG
+2625 ADGSKAN

-2640 ADAKTGDTVIVNSS
+2640 ADAKTGDTVNVNSS
-2654 VKMADDIDIN
+2654 VKMTGDISISS
-2664 NARTLTIKGAG
+2664 AKTLTIKGAG
-2675 LIDQNGHAFNLGNK
+2675 LIDQNGHAFNLGHK
-2689 DAKLVADSSN
+2689 DAKLVADSDS

-2719 MTTYSLTVPTVWEIT
+2719 MTTYALTVPTAWEIT

-2751 AADAKTGDTVVVNS
+2751 AADAKTGDTVN
-2765 SVKMAGDISINSA
+2765 
-2778 KTLTIEGAGLIDQNG
+2778 
-2793 HAFNLGHKDAKL
+2793 
-2805 VADANSLTV
+2805 
-2814 KVTMAGGYTLNKV
+2814 
-2827 TQNGM
+2827 
-2832 TTYSL
+2832 
-2837 IAPTVWEITLE
+2837 
-2848 KADGSK
+2848 
-2854 VGYHDLAAAA
+2854 
-2864 ADAETGDTVIVNSS
+2864 VNSS
-2878 VKMTSNISISSAKT
+2878 VKMTGNIAINSAKT

-2913 SARLVAD
+2913 DAKLVAD

-2928 TVAGSYEVGKV
+2928 TVAGNYELNKV
-2939 SQGEMTAYIVK
+2939 TQGEMTAYIVK
-2950 AKSSDDDDDHGGGG
+2950 VKSSDDDDDHGGGG
-2964 GGGGYTGNYIYLDV
+2964 GGGGYIGNYIYLDV

-2990 AVRKYFGDSS
+2990 AVCKYFGDSS

>member
-29 LAAVTSVQ
+29 LAAVVPVQ
-37 RPVDE
+37 RPVGE
-42 ADVTMGKLLA
+42 AAVTMGKLLA

-211 QDNKDPKQNQQ
+211 QDNKDPKKNQQ
-222 EHYFYEVLAKLNKQ
+222 EHYFYEVLAKLNKR
-236 DGGGILFSRNS
+236 DGGGILFSQNS
-247 SEKMDLEVYCG
+247 TEKMDLEVYCG

-358 FDHNVVNDLV
+358 FDHNIVNDLV
-368 STDLTADEGAQ
+368 STDLTADEGTQ

-394 AAATGADLLANET
+394 ATATGADLLANET

-460 QKNWTDEV
+460 QKNWADEV

-476 AGFSYNVSEAYYDCN
+476 AGFSYNVGEAYYDCN
-491 VSVTPEVGA
+491 ASVTPVVEAV
-500 AGLEDGKT
+500 GLEDGKT
-508 YTYTV
+508 YIYTV
-513 MYTPKTY
+513 TYTPKTY
-520 TVTAADCDDIAGG
+520 AVTAADCDDIADG
-533 QFGYGYT
+533 QYGYGYT

-555 TVNDESYD
+555 TVNDENYD
-563 QGTQYR
+563 QDTQYR

-579 VGKAWESHDL
+579 VGKAWESHNL

-628 LLSIAAGGTGYVV
+628 LLSIAAGGTGYIV

-648 NTEGRQWKPVT
+648 NTEGRQWKPMI
-659 AIPVTDGVNGAPVFF
+659 AIPVTDGINGTQVSF
-674 AESNGVYTA
+674 AESSGIYTA
-683 SLSGSFDSALVQYE
+683 SLDDGFDSILVQYE

-712 DAEDIVNL
+712 DAEAIVNL

-746 LLNENLGFIK
+746 LLNENLGPIK
-756 SVIVDDTDK
+756 SIIVGDEEK
-765 GVSQAAK
+765 GVSQEAK
-772 DAMQYVYDRCAE
+772 DAMQYVFDHRSE
-784 SVDGNRRMIVY
+784 GVEIVY
-795 PYVMDYK
+795 SCVMAYK
-802 ECATNGAKLAY
+802 ECATNGAKLYY
-813 YYQNNSE
+813 YYQNNSV
-820 LRMRVQQL
+820 LRAQVQDL
-828 YEKLSIVLSD
+828 YEKLNIVLSD
-838 EGVRRLIRDNSQTA
+838 EGVRRLIQENPQTA
-852 PYYDRLDEIIG
+852 SYYDRLDEIIG
-863 KLQDVSTSLLAV
+863 KLQDVSASLLAV
-875 DTHIDMGSA
+875 DTHIDMGNV
-884 SLASLTDLITAAI
+884 SLASLTDLIAAAI
-897 DQTQEYQVNDLPT
+897 DQTQQYQVNDNDLPT

-924 VNITASIQNSDGAV
+924 VNITASIQNSNGDV
-938 LATVSKAVTFDKDAE
+938 LATVSRAVTFDKDTG
-953 AETRTLTDTDADKLS
+953 AETRTLTADDADKLN
-968 QDLKAAT
+968 QDLESAT

-1011 AVYTPKAYTVKIDDG
+1011 AVYTPKAYTVKIEGG

-1039 LPAHDTEGFRYE
+1039 LPAHETEGFRYE

-1074 FDASNS
+1074 FGVGNS

-1094 IRTYLQDANASTSG
+1094 IRTYLQDANASTNG

-1122 VSSVVLRIGVNKE
+1122 VSSVVLRIGVNKA
-1135 LNTKA
+1135 LNTSA
-1140 VEKLGQYL
+1140 VQKLGQYL
-1148 VGKSIGLAIADQEI
+1148 VGKSIGLAIADQEV

-1177 ALLHSGM
+1177 ALLRSGM

-1209 VVADVNVKQ
+1209 VVADVNIKQ
-1218 SDLLGAKLFE
+1218 NNLLGAKLFE

-1250 FDAGKDRVKSIRDG
+1250 FDAGKDRIKSIRDG

-1273 VAKAESGAVT
+1273 VAKAEGGAVIV
-1283 LEGSL
+1283 EGSL

-1321 YLVGKLDDLL
+1321 YMVGKLDDLL
-1331 MDGTVDLN
+1331 TDGTVDLN
-1339 TLGNTLI
+1339 TLGNTLT

-1375 LDDTKVAWNSAASQG
+1375 LDDTKVTWNSTASQG

-1397 SVDAYT
+1397 SVDAYA

-1459 NTTIE
+1459 NTIIE

-1473 KNCGGTLRINGKYVY
+1473 KDCSGTLRINGKYVY
-1488 VDLRGHTFSGDIIG
+1488 VDLRGHKFSGDIIG

-1515 ILDTNGGS
+1515 ILNTNGGGT
-1523 VTGKVQNMV
+1523 VTGEVQNMV
-1532 LAGGSYDESKLAGCE
+1532 LAGGSYNESKLTGCK

-1644 GNDLLDDILGYT
+1644 GNDLLDDMLGYT
-1656 SEGAADNYDGVNYL
+1656 GEGAAGNYDGVNYL
-1670 IGSLLDTLLDFQN
+1670 IGSILDALLNFQN

-1695 SYSLATTAWDVTVDK
+1695 SYSLTATAWDVTVDK

-1726 SGKTKRQTLNVFLN
+1726 SSKTKRQTLNVFLN
-1740 SDSEKNNE
+1740 SDSAKNNE
-1748 QLKNALKQLAGII
+1748 QMKNALEQLAGII
-1761 KVDAANKPS
+1761 EVDAADKPS

-1806 YAALMAI
+1806 YAALMAV

-1876 VGFGTG
+1876 VGFGTD

-1887 AISENYDSLTAYR
+1887 AISESYDSLTAYR

-1920 TLAGFETEFGIYKYA
+1920 TLAGFETEFGIYEYA

-1948 DWKVNGVVSLENA
+1948 DWKVNGVVSMENA

-1989 QLTAAVA
+1989 QLTKAVT
-1996 KVNEAGGTLRFNDA
+1996 KVNEAGGTLLFNDA
-2010 VTMEADETI
+2010 VTMAADETI
-2019 TKDVVVVNG
+2019 TENVAVKNG
-2028 SKLDQGSYVFLLDG
+2028 SKLNQGGYAFLLDG
-2042 VNSKLTSDAALTVK
+2042 IGSKLTSDTALTVK
-2056 SSDGAFRLV
+2056 SADGAFRLV
-2065 TDNTTA
+2065 TDDTTA
-2071 GKYIYTLEAYK
+2071 GTYIYTLEAYK
-2082 VRYVKDGNAAYDDSL
+2082 IRYVKDGNAAYDDGL
-2097 TVAVTNAD
+2097 AVAVTNAD
-2105 EGTTITVL
+2105 DGTTITVL
-2113 EDVTARGEI
+2113 ENVTAHGEI

-2127 LTIAGAGK
+2127 LTIAGVGK
-2135 ITGDPTFKLT
+2135 ITGD
-2145 GAAGTVLTADA
+2145 
-2156 ALTVISGDEAAYY
+2156 
-2169 VNAVSNG
+2169 
-2176 AEYTYTLTAWE
+2176 
-2187 VVLEKADGSKTGYHD
+2187 
-2202 LAAAM
+2202 
-2207 TDAVDGDTITVNSS
+2207 
-2221 VKMTGDISINSAKTL
+2221 
-2236 TIKGAGLI
+2236 
-2244 DQNGYAFILGDKD
+2244 
-2257 AKLVADSSS
+2257 
-2266 LTVKTTVAGDY
+2266 
-2277 ELNKVTQNGMT
+2277 
-2288 TYKLT
+2288 
-2293 AWEIML
+2293 
-2299 VKADGSKT
+2299 
-2307 GYHDLAAAV
+2307 
-2316 ADAVT
+2316 
-2321 GDTIVV
+2321 
-2327 NSSVHVSG
+2327 
-2335 EIGVSAS
+2335 
-2342 LTITGADKITGA
+2342 

-2369 DAALTVKSGNE
+2369 DAALTVISGDE

-2385 NATSDGT
+2385 NEVSDGAEY
-2392 KHTYTLTAWEVVLT
+2392 TYTLTAWEVVL
-2406 KANGS
+2406 K
-2411 KTGYHDLVAAMA
+2411 
-2423 DAATGDTIVVNS
+2423 
-2435 SVHVSGEIGVSVSLT
+2435 
-2450 ITGADKIIGDPT
+2450 
-2462 FKLTGAAGTALTVDA
+2462 
-2477 ALTVKSG
+2477 
-2484 DETAYYIN
+2484 
-2492 ATSDGTKH
+2492 
-2500 TYTLTAWEITLEK
+2500 K

-2530 AGTDDTIVVNS
+2530 AKTGDTIVVNSGVKMTGDISISSAKTLTIKGAGLIDQNGHAFNLGHKDAKLVADSNSLTVKITVVGSYELSKATQNGMTTYALTVPTVWEITLEKADGSKANYHDLAAAAADAKTGDTVVVNS
-2541 SVKMA
+2541 SVKMT
-2546 GDISINSAKTLT
+2546 GNISINSAKTLT

-2580 LVADSASL
+2580 LVADS
-2588 TVKITVAGSYE
+2588 
-2599 LSKVTQNGMTTYALT
+2599 
-2614 VPTVWEITLEK
+2614 
-2625 ADGSKVG
+2625 
-2632 YHDLAAAA
+2632 
-2640 ADAKTGDTVIVNSS
+2640 
-2654 VKMADDIDIN
+2654 
-2664 NARTLTIKGAG
+2664 
-2675 LIDQNGHAFNLGNK
+2675 
-2689 DAKLVADSSN
+2689 
-2699 LTVKITVA
+2699 
-2707 GSYELSKVTQNG
+2707 
-2719 MTTYSLTVPTVWEIT
+2719 
-2734 LEKADGS
+2734 
-2741 KVGYHDLAAA
+2741 
-2751 AADAKTGDTVVVNS
+2751 
-2765 SVKMAGDISINSA
+2765 
-2778 KTLTIEGAGLIDQNG
+2778 
-2793 HAFNLGHKDAKL
+2793 
-2805 VADANSLTV
+2805 
-2814 KVTMAGGYTLNKV
+2814 
-2827 TQNGM
+2827 
-2832 TTYSL
+2832 
-2837 IAPTVWEITLE
+2837 
-2848 KADGSK
+2848 
-2854 VGYHDLAAAA
+2854 
-2864 ADAETGDTVIVNSS
+2864 
-2878 VKMTSNISISSAKT
+2878 
-2892 LTIKGAGL
+2892 
-2900 IDQNGHA
+2900 
-2907 FELGHK
+2907 
-2913 SARLVAD
+2913 
-2920 SDSLFVKV
+2920 DSLFVKV
-2928 TVAGSYEVGKV
+2928 TVAGGYEVSKV
-2939 SQGEMTAYIVK
+2939 TQGEMTAYIVK
-2950 AKSSDDDDDHGGGG
+2950 VKSSDDDDDHGGGG

>member
-29 LAAVTSVQ
+29 LAAVVPVQ
-37 RPVDE
+37 RPVGE
-42 ADVTMGKLLA
+42 AAVTKGKLLA

-81 PPAADNSNGLVTI
+81 PPAADNSSGLVTI
-94 DKDSRKVTASSYKDG
+94 DKDGRKITVKSYENEG
-109 ELMWTPVE
+109 FTWLPVKAE
-117 AAVIVAGTTVENVQL
+117 VMVGGVMQKEIPLTLNAGI
-132 VESSNSGVYT
+132 YT
-142 GVVTTNETSYSVA
+142 GSFADFDGLSYSIA
-155 VKYRMYITVDQ
+155 VTYEMSVD
-166 SVQNTMLG
+166 VDTDVLNRMLG
-174 AGKDLKDAVEA
+174 AASVFSGAVNALK
-185 VVSAAEGANCLEEL
+185 STAEGAASLEEL
-199 LLTKVTMSLECV
+199 LLKQANFSMNYAS
-211 QDNKDPKQNQQ
+211 DNLSGINQSEYPIYQ
-222 EHYFYEVLAKLNKQ
+222 ILQKMNPY
-236 DGGGILFSRNS
+236 DGGGLPMSAAMPDSKVIIDCT
-247 SEKMDLEVYCG
+247 EE
-258 LTQSEG
+258 EG
-264 ELLKKITDDV
+264 ALLKALTDDIASDSKV
-274 KDNRL
+274 EAGKLVSTYWNGMSAQD
-279 QISEKIGSFT
+279 
-289 QSGGIRNLLG
+289 LLG
-299 LRGSAVQTEIAEA
+299 LCETTNNQTLQTAVQA
-312 AAEARTQ
+312 AYNQTVVLHAMKSIQYFA
-319 IEIIGK
+319 GDAW
-325 TQNLIIIA
+325 NLVNSALNNVESSLKVGADYAWSGLDGLIDSGLSGA
-333 ASSAAW
+333 DSAA
-339 NAVKANLTAADTGL
+339 
-353 QQFEN
+353 
-358 FDHNVVNDLV
+358 
-368 STDLTADEGAQ
+368 
-379 LDALVNAVSSADAGK
+379 LDAWANGVGSDVSNTTTAQA
-394 AAATGADLLANET
+394 T
-407 LVTANVAQAT
+407 LVVDRTVVTDGVAQAT
-417 VKVVF
+417 VNVVVE
-422 KADVFDKGAT
+422 AEVYDKGAVAT
-432 TTRTLSS
+432 TALTDT
-439 AEYEMR
+439 AAAHTMR
-445 VDAGKTESDIEAELS
+445 IAAGTNAADTESQLS
-460 QKNWTDEV
+460 TQGWESSV
-468 LNGWNTEN
+468 VSGWNTDTS
-476 AGFSYNVSEAYYDCN
+476 GFSYDIDTTHYTRTATFE
-491 VSVTPEVGA
+491 PEVGT
-500 AGLEDGKT
+500 AGLSENIT
-508 YTYTV
+508 YTYRV
-513 MYTPKTY
+513 KYVPVQY
-520 TVTAADCDDIAGG
+520 QVTAADCDDIAGG
-533 QFGYGYT
+533 QYGYGYT

-555 TVNDESYD
+555 TVNDENYD

-579 VGKAWESHDL
+579 VGKAWESHNL

-628 LLSIAAGGTGYVV
+628 LLSIAADGTGYVV

-648 NTEGRQWKPVT
+648 NTEGRQWKPVI
-659 AIPVTDGVNGAPVFF
+659 AIPVTDGVNGTPVPF
-674 AESNGVYTA
+674 AESSGIYTA
-683 SLSGSFDSALVQYE
+683 SLKDGFDSVRVQYE

-712 DAEDIVNL
+712 DAEAIVNL

-746 LLNENLGFIK
+746 LLNENLSIIR
-756 SVIVDDTDK
+756 SVIVGDEEK
-765 GVSQAAK
+765 GVSQEAK
-772 DAMQYVYDRCAE
+772 DAMQYVFDHRSE
-784 SVDGNRRMIVY
+784 GVEIVY
-795 PYVMDYK
+795 SCVMAYK
-802 ECATNGAKLAY
+802 ECATNGAKLYY
-813 YYQNNSE
+813 YYQNNSV
-820 LRMRVQQL
+820 LRAQVQDL
-828 YEKLSIVLSD
+828 YEKLNIVLSD
-838 EGVRRLIRDNSQTA
+838 EGVRRLIQENSQTA

-863 KLQDVSTSLLAV
+863 KLQDVSASLLAV
-875 DTHIDMGSA
+875 DTHIDMGNV
-884 SLASLTDLITAAI
+884 SLASLTDLIAAAI
-897 DQTQEYQVNDLPT
+897 DQAQKYQVNDLPT

-924 VNITASIQNSDGAV
+924 VNITASIQNSNGDV
-938 LATVSKAVTFDKDAE
+938 LATVSRAVTFDKDTGTD
-953 AETRTLTDTDADKLS
+953 TRTLTDDDADKLNQTLES
-968 QDLKAAT
+968 AT

-983 VDVGYYERSETGALP
+983 VDVGYYERSEIGALP
-998 GAGTV
+998 GTGAL

-1011 AVYTPKAYTVKIDDG
+1011 AVYTPKAYTVKINGG

-1039 LPAHDTEGFRYE
+1039 LPAHETEGFRYE

-1062 EYTFTKDQIDRL
+1062 GYTFTKDQIDRL
-1074 FDASNS
+1074 FGVGNS

-1094 IRTYLQDANASTSG
+1094 IRTYLQDANASTNG

-1122 VSSVVLRIGVNKE
+1122 VSSVVLRIGVNKA
-1135 LNTKA
+1135 LNTSA
-1140 VEKLGQYL
+1140 VQKLGQYL
-1148 VGKSIGLAIADQEI
+1148 VGKPIGLAIADQEV

-1177 ALLHSGM
+1177 ALLRSGM

-1209 VVADVNVKQ
+1209 VVADVNIKQ
-1218 SDLLGAKLFE
+1218 NDLLGAKLFE

-1250 FDAGKDRVKSIRDG
+1250 FDAGKDRIKSIRDG

-1273 VAKAESGAVT
+1273 VAKAEGGAVIV
-1283 LEGSL
+1283 EGSL

-1321 YLVGKLDDLL
+1321 YMVGKLDDLL
-1331 MDGTVDLN
+1331 TDGTVDLN
-1339 TLGNTLI
+1339 TLGNTLT

-1375 LDDTKVAWNSAASQG
+1375 LDDTKVTWNSTASQG

-1397 SVDAYT
+1397 SVDAYA

-1473 KNCGGTLRINGKYVY
+1473 KDCSGTLRINGKYVY
-1488 VDLRGHTFSGDIIG
+1488 VDLRGHKFSGDIIG

-1515 ILDTNGGS
+1515 ILNTNGGGT

-1532 LAGGSYDESKLAGCE
+1532 LAGGSYNESKLTGCE

-1564 TIAVNGSNINV
+1564 TIAVNGSHINV

-1644 GNDLLDDILGYT
+1644 GNDLLDDMLGYT

-1670 IGSLLDTLLDFQN
+1670 IGSILDALLDFQN
-1683 LADSIGSSNAAV
+1683 LADSIGSGNAAV
-1695 SYSLATTAWDVTVDK
+1695 SYSLTATAWDVTVDK
-1710 AESGDYLAI
+1710 AENGDYLAI

-1726 SGKTKRQTLNVFLN
+1726 SSKTKQQTLNVFLN
-1740 SDSEKNNE
+1740 SDSAKNNE
-1748 QLKNALKQLAGII
+1748 QLKNALEQLAGII
-1761 KVDAANKPS
+1761 EVDAADKPS
-1770 LSLDRITL
+1770 LSLNRITL

-1791 SGSGHVTVKISDKPV
+1791 SGSGHATVKISDKPV
-1806 YAALMAI
+1806 YAALMAV

-1830 NAVETFYNNND
+1830 NAIETFYNNND

-1876 VGFGTG
+1876 VGFGTD

-1887 AISENYDSLTAYR
+1887 AISESYDSLTAYR

-1920 TLAGFETEFGIYKYA
+1920 TLAGFETEFGIYEYA

-1948 DWKVNGVVSLENA
+1948 DWKVNGVVSMENA

-1976 IDKDGKHTSFAAD
+1976 IDKDGKHTSFTAD
-1989 QLTAAVA
+1989 QMTEAVT
-1996 KVNEAGGTLRFNDA
+1996 KVNEAGGTLLFNDT
-2010 VTMEADETI
+2010 VTMAADETI
-2019 TKDVVVVNG
+2019 TENVAVKNG
-2028 SKLDQGSYVFLLDG
+2028 SKLNQGEYAFLLDG
-2042 VNSKLTSDAALTVK
+2042 IGSKLTSDAALNVK
-2056 SSDGAFRLV
+2056 SADGAFRLV

-2071 GKYIYTLEAYK
+2071 GTYIYTLEAYK
-2082 VRYVKDGNAAYDDSL
+2082 IRYVKDGNAAYDDGL
-2097 TVAVTNAD
+2097 AVAVTNAD
-2105 EGTTITVL
+2105 DGTTITVL
-2113 EDVTARGEI
+2113 ENVTAHGEI

-2145 GAAGTVLTADA
+2145 GAAGTALTADA
-2156 ALTVISGDEAAYY
+2156 ALTVISGDETAYY
-2169 VNAVSNG
+2169 VNAVSDG

-2187 VVLEKADGSKTGYHD
+2187 VVLK
-2202 LAAAM
+2202 
-2207 TDAVDGDTITVNSS
+2207 
-2221 VKMTGDISINSAKTL
+2221 
-2236 TIKGAGLI
+2236 
-2244 DQNGYAFILGDKD
+2244 
-2257 AKLVADSSS
+2257 
-2266 LTVKTTVAGDY
+2266 
-2277 ELNKVTQNGMT
+2277 
-2288 TYKLT
+2288 
-2293 AWEIML
+2293 
-2299 VKADGSKT
+2299 
-2307 GYHDLAAAV
+2307 
-2316 ADAVT
+2316 
-2321 GDTIVV
+2321 
-2327 NSSVHVSG
+2327 
-2335 EIGVSAS
+2335 
-2342 LTITGADKITGA
+2342 
-2354 PTFKLTGAAGTALTA
+2354 
-2369 DAALTVKSGNE
+2369 
-2380 TAYYV
+2380 
-2385 NATSDGT
+2385 
-2392 KHTYTLTAWEVVLT
+2392 
-2406 KANGS
+2406 
-2411 KTGYHDLVAAMA
+2411 
-2423 DAATGDTIVVNS
+2423 
-2435 SVHVSGEIGVSVSLT
+2435 
-2450 ITGADKIIGDPT
+2450 
-2462 FKLTGAAGTALTVDA
+2462 
-2477 ALTVKSG
+2477 
-2484 DETAYYIN
+2484 
-2492 ATSDGTKH
+2492 
-2500 TYTLTAWEITLEK
+2500 K

-2530 AGTDDTIVVNS
+2530 AKTGNTIVVNS
-2541 SVKMA
+2541 SVKMTGNIA
-2546 GDISINSAKTLT
+2546 INSAKTLT

-2580 LVADSASL
+2580 LVADSSSL
-2588 TVKITVAGSYE
+2588 TVKITVAGNYE
-2599 LSKVTQNGMTTYALT
+2599 LNKVTQNGMTTYALT

-2625 ADGSKVG
+2625 ADGSKAN

-2640 ADAKTGDTVIVNSS
+2640 ADAKTGDTIAVNSS
-2654 VKMADDIDIN
+2654 VKM
-2664 NARTLTIKGAG
+2664 T
-2675 LIDQNGHAFNLGNK
+2675 GNI
-2689 DAKLVADSSN
+2689 A
-2699 LTVKITVA
+2699 
-2707 GSYELSKVTQNG
+2707 
-2719 MTTYSLTVPTVWEIT
+2719 
-2734 LEKADGS
+2734 
-2741 KVGYHDLAAA
+2741 
-2751 AADAKTGDTVVVNS
+2751 
-2765 SVKMAGDISINSA
+2765 INSA
-2778 KTLTIEGAGLIDQNG
+2778 KTLTIKGAGLIDQNG

-2805 VADANSLTV
+2805 VADSSSLTV
-2814 KVTMAGGYTLNKV
+2814 KITVAGNYELNKV

-2832 TTYSL
+2832 TTYAL
-2837 IAPTVWEITLE
+2837 TVPTVWEITLE

-2854 VGYHDLAAAA
+2854 ANYHDLAAAA
-2864 ADAETGDTVIVNSS
+2864 ADAKTGDTIAVNSS
-2878 VKMTSNISISSAKT
+2878 VKMTGNIAINSAKT

-2900 IDQNGHA
+2900 IDQNGYA
-2907 FELGHK
+2907 FNLGHK
-2913 SARLVAD
+2913 DAKLVAD
-2920 SDSLFVKV
+2920 SDSLFVKI
-2928 TVAGSYEVGKV
+2928 TVAGNYELSKV
-2939 SQGEMTAYIVK
+2939 TQGEMTAYIVK
-2950 AKSSDDDDDHGGGG
+2950 VKSSDDDDDHGGGG